1 MANKKNVETNKK
13 NTEIKNKK
21 SNEIEQKKPTQKKK
35 RRLHSHLKVNIPL
48 FQSLMMILP
57 SLAKHAAAESIDNS
71 SDAADQVTANNVTE
85 KDVTDDH
92 SKADSSAVALQE
104 AQTSDS
110 DVNSTLN
117 ASHAPHGS
125 SSHLV
130 PSHHLSTLSH
140 PQVHYIPSVSMPT
153 ISSGSNGQPTHSNAP
168 KTPALP
174 VTFMPEVI
182 KGTYGELH
190 VDANGQYTFVLNPN
204 SPQYILL
211 NQHQPGTDH
220 FALHLSNG
228 SSIIVQIPVTGKQ
241 DTPSISGDLTGVVTE
256 DHNIDSQGLLHA
268 NGKIDVIDPDQN
280 ESSVTPEVI
289 SGKYGSLTIDA
300 DGHWQYQVDNSLSN
314 VQALTAATSLHESF
328 TIHTKDGTPQTIDMT
343 IGGNDD
349 NAVITGMG
357 KGSVTEE
364 SQLQTSGTL
373 SVIDADTGE
382 AHFSNTDIV
391 GSFGTLHLTDSGKW
405 TYDLDNTN
413 PAVQALGQGSTA
425 TDPFTVHSADGTP
438 HNVTIN
444 VRGTNDNPVV
454 SSQSPHLPSKAN
466 ISAPPSGLGKTIYE
480 DVNVQNGHLHTGGQ
494 LHVDDKDFNESTFLP
509 ENLHG
514 AYGELK
520 LTSQGTWSYIA
531 NNNNPNIEQLNNGD
545 TLTERFK
552 IHTKDGS
559 VFELN
564 VYINGTNDKATVS
577 TATVSIDET
586 DRAVTASGT
595 LTSTDVDNADN
606 TFTPNSIS
614 GTNGDLTIDANGHWS
629 FTANSAFNQLN
640 VGDKVEETFTVSSV
654 DGTPSTIKVTINGT
668 NDKATVSSATVTI
681 DETDKAVTTSGTLTS
696 TDVDNP
702 DNTFTPGSISGTNG
716 DLTIDANGHW
726 TFTANST
733 FNQLNVGDKVEE
745 TFTVSSID
753 GTTSTIKVT
762 LNGTNDKATVSS
774 ATVAIDEIDK
784 AVTTSGTLTSTD
796 VDNPNNT
803 FTPDSI
809 SGTNGD
815 LTIDANG
822 HWAFAANS
830 AFNQLNVGDKVEE
843 SFTVSSVDGT
853 PSTIKV
859 TINGTNDAATVSS
872 ATVAIDE
879 TDTAISTSG
888 TLTSTDVDN
897 PDNAFT
903 PDSITGTNGDLTI
916 DANGHWAFTAN
927 SAFNQLNVGDKVE
940 ETFTV
945 SSIDGT
951 PSTIKVTINGTND
964 AATVSTATVAVD
976 ETDTAISTSGTL
988 TSTNVDNPDNAFTPD
1003 SITGTNGDL
1012 TIDANGHWNFTANS
1026 AFNQLN
1032 VGDKIEETFTVSSID
1047 GTTSTIKV
1055 MINGTNDTATVSTAT
1070 VSVDETD
1077 SAITTS
1083 GTLTS
1088 TDVDNPDNTFTPD
1101 SIAGTNG
1108 DLTIDANGLWSFT
1121 ANSAFNQLNV
1131 GDKVEETFTVSSVD
1145 GTTSTIK
1152 VTINGT
1158 NDAATVSSATVA
1170 IDETDKATTT
1180 SGTLTSTDVDN
1191 PDNAF
1196 TPDSISGTNG
1206 DLTIDATGHWVF
1218 TANSAFNQ
1226 LNIGDKVEETFTV
1239 SSIDGT
1245 PSTIKV
1251 TINGTNDTATVS
1263 SATVAIDETDKAVT
1277 TSGTLTSIDVDNPDN
1292 AFTPDS
1298 ISGTNGDLTIDAN
1311 GHWVFTANSAFN
1323 QLNVGDKVEETFTVS
1338 SVDGTPS
1345 TIKVTINGTN
1355 DTATVSSATVAIDE
1369 TDIAVTTSGTLT
1381 STDVDNPDN
1390 AFTPDSIAG
1399 TNGNLTIDTNGHW
1412 TFTANSAFNQLNVGD
1427 KVEETFTVSSIDG
1440 TPSTIKVTINGTNDA
1455 ATVST
1460 ATVSVDETDKAVTTS
1475 GTLTSTDVDNP
1486 DNTFAPD
1493 SISGTNGD
1501 LTIDATG
1508 HWVFIA
1514 NSAFNQLNVGDKVEE
1529 TFTVSSIDGT
1539 PSTIKVTINGTND
1552 AATVSSA
1559 TVAIDET
1566 DKAVTTSGTLTST
1579 DVDNPDNAFQPDSI
1593 SGTNGDLIIDASG
1606 HWMFTANSAF
1616 NQLNVGDK
1624 VEETFTMSSVD
1635 GTPST
1640 IKVTINGT
1648 NDTATVSSATVAIDE
1663 TDKAVTTSGTL
1674 TSIDVDNPDNAFT
1687 PDSISGTNGDLTIDA
1702 TGHWVFIANS
1712 AFNQLNVGDKV
1723 EETFTVSSIDG
1734 TPSTIKVT
1742 INGTNDAA
1750 TVSSATV
1757 AIDETD
1763 KAVTTSGTLTSTDV
1777 DNPDNTFTPD
1787 SIGGTNGN
1795 LTIDANGHWIFT
1807 ANSAFN
1813 QLNIGDKVE
1822 ESFTVSSVDGTP
1834 STIKVMING
1843 TNDTATVSSATVAID
1858 ETDKAV
1864 TTSGTLTS
1872 TDVDNPDNT
1881 FTPDSISGTNGDLT
1895 IDANGHWA
1903 FTANSAFNQLNV
1915 GDKVEETFTVSSVDG
1930 TPSTIKVTINGTN
1943 DAATVSSA
1951 TVAIDETDKAVTTSG
1966 TLTSTDVDNPDNTFT
1981 PDSISGTNGDLT
1993 IDANGHW
2000 VFTAS
2005 SSFNQLNVG
2014 DKVEETFTVS
2024 SIDGTASTIKVTIN
2038 GTNDKATVST
2048 ATVSVDETDKA
2059 VTTSGTLTSTDV
2071 DNPDNTFTPD
2081 SITGT
2086 NGNLTI
2092 GANGQWTFTPNSAFN
2107 QLNVGD
2113 KVEETFTVTS
2123 VDGTPSTIKVTINGT
2138 NDAATVSS
2146 ATIAIDETDKAV
2158 TTSGTLTSTDVDNPD
2173 NTFTPDSIAGTNG
2186 NLTIGAN
2193 GQWTFTANSAFNQLN
2208 VGDKVEE
2215 TFTVSSVDGTP
2226 STIKVTINGTND
2238 KATVS
2243 SATVAIDETDKAV
2256 TTSGTLIS
2264 NDVDNPDNAFT
2275 PDSISGTNGDLT
2287 IDANGHWVFTANS
2300 AFNQLN
2306 VGDKVEETFTV
2317 SSIDGTPS
2325 TIKVTINGTN
2335 DAATVSSATV
2345 AIDETDKAVTTSGTL
2360 TSTDVDNP
2368 DNAFTPDSISGTNG
2382 DLTIDANGH
2391 WTFTANSAFNQLN
2404 VGDKVEETFT
2414 VSSVDGTPSTIK
2426 VTINGTNDAATVS
2439 SATVAIDETDKATTT
2454 SGTLT
2459 STDVDNPDNT
2469 FTPDSITGANGDLT
2483 IDANGH
2489 WAFTAN
2495 SAFNQLNV
2503 GDKVEETFTVS
2514 SVDGTSSTI
2523 KVTINGTNDVATVS
2537 TATVSVDETDKAVTT
2552 SGTLTSTDVDNP
2564 DNTFTPDSIVGANGD
2579 LTIDANGHWVFTA
2592 NSAFNQLNV
2601 GDKVEETF
2609 TVTSVDGTPST
2620 IKVTINGTNDAAT
2633 VSSATV
2639 AIDETDKAVTTSGTL
2654 TSTDVDNTDN
2664 TFTPDSVVGSNGD
2677 LTIDANG
2684 HWTFTANSAFNQ
2696 LNVGDKVEETF
2707 TVSSIDG
2714 TPSTIKVT
2722 INGTN
2727 DAATVSSATVAIDE
2741 TDKAVTTSGT
2751 LTNTDVDNPDNTFT
2765 PDSISG
2771 TNGDLTIDTNGHWV
2785 FTANSTFNQ
2794 LNVGDKVEETF
2805 TVSSIDGTPSTIK
2818 ITINGTNDKAVIS
2831 GTSAGAVTEESQLQ
2845 TSGSLTVTDVDAGQG
2860 HFSNTDIAG
2869 TLGTL
2874 HLTNSGTWTYDLDNT
2889 NPTVQALGKGTTA
2902 TDTITVHSADG
2913 TPHQIT
2919 ITVNGTNDKAIIGGT
2934 NSGAVTEESQLQTS
2948 GTLTVTDVDTGEAHF
2963 SNTDIAGTLGTLHL
2977 TDNGTWTYDLD
2988 NTNPQVQALGKGATA
3003 TDTITVN
3010 SADGTPHQITI
3021 TVNGTNDTAVIGGTS
3036 AGAVTEETQLQ
3047 TSGSLTITDTDT
3059 GEAHFSNTDIKG
3071 SLGTLHLTDA
3081 GQWTYDLDNTNPTV
3095 QALGKGAAT
3104 TDTITVTSADGTT
3117 HQVTIA
3123 VNGTNDKAIITGTNT
3138 GAVTEDQ
3145 DLTNQLNVHPNY
3157 MLTQGKLFITDVDTN
3172 EATFPMQ
3179 SGIVGD
3185 HGIGSFTLIPS
3196 GIWLFSADSKQAA
3209 VQALGVGET
3218 LTESTTITSVD
3229 GTQKTI
3235 LITINGTNDAPVI
3248 TPVATQ
3254 TVTEDGSK
3262 TITFHATDIDT
3273 TDTLTP
3279 SVSATHG
3286 SASLNAQG
3294 EIVFTPDANYNGPAS
3309 VVLSVTDGHTTT
3321 SQTINVDVTPA
3332 NDAPVINP
3340 IVPVS
3345 ATEDGAVVTGQLTST
3360 DIDTG
3365 DTATFT
3371 TTSTQGGFTLNADGS
3386 YNLDPTDAS
3395 FQHLKAGEISTF
3407 TIPVTVTDSAGA
3419 TDTKDLVITVTGT
3432 NDTPVISGV
3441 DTGALKEDVS
3451 VNPQSNELT
3460 ATGKLDIVD
3469 IDTGEGSFIS
3479 HGFNKTALQGHY
3491 GKLEISQDGSWSYSA
3506 DNSQTAIQSLGEGEQ
3521 LTDTIKVT
3529 SKDGTTHDVV
3539 VTING
3544 TNDTAVIGGTSAGAV
3559 TEETQLQTSGTL
3571 TVTDTDTGEAH
3582 FANTDIQGTLGTLH
3596 LTDNG
3601 AWTYDLDNTNPAVQ
3615 ALGNGATATDTI
3627 TVHSAD
3633 GTPHQVT
3640 ITVNG
3645 TNDNAVVGGVDTA
3658 SVTEKAAGDNMS
3670 PDHAQS
3676 GMATLR
3682 VSTLNANGHLSVI
3695 DPDSGQ
3701 SGFADNNVG
3710 YNYHGT
3716 YGDLIL
3722 NPNGDWNYYADA
3734 GSLSHIGGRPTTRGS
3749 AIDKLGEG
3757 ETLTD
3762 TITVHTK
3769 DGTPHN
3775 IVITIN
3781 GSNDRPYCSSEV
3793 QLNAGTEDTRQTIT
3807 AAQLLQNSIDVDK
3820 NDSGLL
3826 TVANLHPDHGS
3837 ILDNQ
3842 NGTYT
3847 FTPEKDYNGKVHF
3860 TYDVKDAHG
3869 DVTHT
3874 GATSSLSAVADK
3886 AVISGSDT
3894 GTIIEDHNVGHSSL
3908 QPVVASGLLSVTD
3921 PDAGQDH
3928 FQVNLLLGEQ
3938 AIHDPFG
3945 GFLRITPSGAWGYEV
3960 ANSRL
3965 QSLAEG
3971 EVEKVV
3977 YRVYSADHT
3986 AHDITITVTGTND
3999 QPSITATTLAHGTE
4013 DTHYQMQ
4020 VSQFGFSDIDT
4031 GDTLH
4036 SIAITDLPSA
4046 TQGKFVLDGHD
4057 VTAGQH
4063 IPTADIS
4070 KLQFIPAQDFNGDV
4084 QFKYTVNDGH
4094 DDSQEA
4100 TNTLHIDAVGDKAVI
4115 SGVDT
4120 GDVYE
4125 NRNPDMS
4132 PDFAQSGMAHLT
4144 NSMIH
4149 VEGQLTIIDPD
4160 TGENSFDSKGIGY
4173 TYHGKYGHLI
4183 LNTDGKWFYGV
4194 ATGTA
4199 DVNGGL
4205 TTNVGSTID
4214 QLGANE
4220 TLTDTI
4226 TIQSKDGTTHDIVIT
4241 IHGDNDRPYCS
4252 SEVQLNS
4259 GKEDL
4264 AQTITATELLANTID
4279 VDSNDLGKLTV
4290 ANLHADHGSILDNQD
4305 GTYTFTPT
4313 KDYNG
4318 QIHFSY
4324 DVTDAHGGTTH
4335 TGASTTLTA
4344 TPDGAII
4351 SEVTTDHVT
4360 EDGSH
4365 SSHNAGVT
4373 TELAN
4378 GRLQVVDPDS
4388 GENKFQYSQFG
4399 ESTVHDPFGGMLR
4412 IDSMGNWG
4420 YSVNNANLQHLAQ
4433 GQTETVIYRV
4443 HSYDGTAYELHI
4455 DVVGTN
4461 DAPTVTQV
4469 ALSNGTE
4476 DTHYQMQAS
4485 QFGFTDVDSGDT
4497 LHSVAITDLP
4507 PATQGKFVLDGHD
4520 VTAGQ
4525 HIPTA
4530 DISKLQFVPAQD
4542 FNGDVQFKYTVNDG
4556 HDDSQEATNTLH
4568 IDAVGD
4574 TAVITGTT
4582 TGDVDEG
4589 HGTYHDRSPNYAQ
4602 LGMAKLTN
4610 DPLYTDGKLEI
4621 IDPDTG
4627 EAQFDTKGI
4636 GYSYHGT
4643 YGQLIL
4649 NADGNWHY
4657 KVTVGSNQQNVATK
4671 IDQLGDGQEL
4681 TDTITIYS
4689 KDGTAQDIVITIH
4702 GDNDRPY
4709 ISSEVTLSTGTE
4721 DTALTFTK
4729 ADLLANTVDV
4739 DANDAGK
4746 LSIANLLVD
4755 HGSVV
4760 DNKDGTYTFTPTKDY
4775 NGQVHFSYDV
4785 TDAHGGTT
4793 HTGANTSLAAVNDA
4807 ATFTGDSSSIKED
4820 TNIHH
4825 NAHITGS
4832 ATIPDALSC
4841 HGHLIVSDAD
4851 GHGEAALD
4859 LKGQPKI
4866 SLDGTYGHFDI
4877 TSTGTWV
4884 YKADNKSTPIQDLDN
4899 GQTLTDSIEVTSKDG
4914 TKHSIT
4920 VTINGTTDDPT
4931 LHSLSDSGVQ
4941 HSGPV
4946 EGNLLTGSGTDQGL
4960 SGAATDTDSNAH
4972 LVLQDIQIK
4981 DPVSGYVAVRPGQ
4994 PHTMAGIGTLAIE
5007 ANGHYTFTPEA
5018 GFTGKVPSMVYRV
5031 GDDGGNPIGDSS
5043 QNSLSIEVTPPL
5055 QHAPTVTGQTV
5066 STNEDITR
5074 TITTSEFGYSDQDGD
5089 ALQFVTISSIPS
5101 HGSLLLNGNAVTAN
5115 QQISKA
5121 DLDAGHL
5128 TFTPNNNENGAN
5140 YAQFTF
5146 TANDGHKN
5154 SAGATMVVDVN
5165 AVNDAPIVGSSFI
5178 SSLED
5183 KPHAFTTADF
5193 KYSDIDGDALNHIT
5207 ITNVAHGVLSLNGT
5221 TVNVGD
5227 DVSASDVSSL
5237 IFTPTHNYFS
5247 SGVSGLGAVQF
5258 TANDGHLDSKE
5269 GSILINIAS
5278 VADPATF
5285 SGDSTGVAKE
5295 DITLQA
5301 SGTLTASDPD
5311 GTAGF
5316 TAVQGGAGIAGSK
5329 GYGHAHIDVNGHWTY
5344 DLDNNHPIVQQ
5355 LGEGQTDTETIT
5367 VQSADGTHHDIVVT
5381 ITGTNDAP
5389 ILGVNQTSS
5398 TAGTLTETDVDVND
5412 THTFSIVSST
5422 GQFGSLSVDPNTG
5435 DYIYTPNTSITG
5447 MSYNSAT
5454 NSYHGVD
5461 VFEVKVSDGHT
5472 EDSKFI
5478 TFDASGHVTM
5488 SPTGSLVTSTTVLHQ
5503 PVVTTTQPTLP
5514 SGTNVAPTNTVTLD
5528 LASTSDSGSSQTDN
5542 LTNDTTPTITGHTDI
5557 PFSKVTIYDGS
5568 TPVGHSV
5575 SDASGQY
5582 SVAVSSLSEGDHN
5595 LSAKALAPSSVLP
5608 ATSSLLSVHIDTQVH
5623 VGIQTDPITADNVI
5637 NAQESNSSI
5646 DITGSVS
5653 GDYNAGDIVTLDVN
5667 RTQHTGVVD
5676 AKGHYSIAV
5685 PGSELIADADQKIEA
5700 SVAVT
5705 DTAGNSAHATADVTY
5720 QVDTQVSVP
5729 TITFENA
5736 GADNLYS
5743 KAEIARGQA
5752 NTITATVTPP
5762 GDAKIGEHLVVNG
5775 QDHVLDAHTLQHGIQ
5790 IEVHPGSN
5798 VQATMTDEHGNT
5810 AGSQGF
5816 AASAIPEP
5824 IIVRPPSGSHQ
5835 VSGTLGVPPL
5845 LPSLTPVPTAQ
5856 SGWRIHLPNGQYV
5869 TSHHGQYGTLT
5880 IDPQTGHLHYQEQ
5893 AQVHT
5898 GPHGSAS
5905 GIGQHEDK
5913 FEVALQGSNQD
5924 EVVAHVNIQILSH
5937 GPGNSGKLTVG
5948 TEVVDM
5954 TITPLVHTS
5963 HPAPPPPP
5971 PVQHDEP
5978 DMASQADFTVT
5989 LSDDSNL
5996 DLTQQTHQEP
6006 DQKTSHHGAAA
6017 YLDALGIKPDA
6028 TSTTVHDQPADMD
6041 IVLAQVDQQDATTHD
6056 QAHLDMSDA
6065 LEHHDANINHNQ
6077 DDEHHHN
6084 DIDGLPDIDPNS

>member
-21 SNEIEQKKPTQKKK
+21 SNELEQKKPTQKKK

-57 SLAKHAAAESIDNS
+57 SLAKHAAAESIDNA

-92 SKADSSAVALQE
+92 NKADSSAVALQE
-104 AQTSDS
+104 AQTSDN
-110 DVNSTLN
+110 DVNSTLS
-117 ASHAPHGS
+117 ASHAAHGS

-168 KTPALP
+168 TTPALP

-228 SSIIVQIPVTGKQ
+228 SSIIVQIPITGKQ

-268 NGKIDVIDPDQN
+268 NGKIDVIDPDQK

-349 NAVITGMG
+349 NAVITGVDAGTLTEDLTTQVQGQLSVTDSDLGEDHFQASQVTSNFGTLSITKDGAWTYSLDNNNPVVQRLGQGSTATDIVTVHSADGTAHQVMVTING
-357 KGSVTEE
+357 TNDHAVITSSTANSPSSFFAIGTSNGSSQVTEDKDLTVSGQLNITDIDSKEAHFSNSDLKGTLGTLHLKDNGDWSYDLDNKNPKVQALGQGSATTDIITIHSADGTPHQIAITVNGTNDKAVISGTSAGVVTEE

-373 SVIDADTGE
+373 VVTDVDTGE

-391 GSFGTLHLTDSGKW
+391 GSFGTLHLTDTGSW

-413 PAVQALGQGSTA
+413 PNVQALGKGATA
-425 TDPFTVHSADGTP
+425 TDTITVHSAGGTP
-438 HNVTIN
+438 HQVTI
-444 VRGTNDNPVV
+444 
-454 SSQSPHLPSKAN
+454 
-466 ISAPPSGLGKTIYE
+466 
-480 DVNVQNGHLHTGGQ
+480 
-494 LHVDDKDFNESTFLP
+494 
-509 ENLHG
+509 
-514 AYGELK
+514 
-520 LTSQGTWSYIA
+520 
-531 NNNNPNIEQLNNGD
+531 
-545 TLTERFK
+545 
-552 IHTKDGS
+552 
-559 VFELN
+559 
-564 VYINGTNDKATVS
+564 TV
-577 TATVSIDET
+577 
-586 DRAVTASGT
+586 
-595 LTSTDVDNADN
+595 
-606 TFTPNSIS
+606 
-614 GTNGDLTIDANGHWS
+614 
-629 FTANSAFNQLN
+629 
-640 VGDKVEETFTVSSV
+640 
-654 DGTPSTIKVTINGT
+654 
-668 NDKATVSSATVTI
+668 
-681 DETDKAVTTSGTLTS
+681 
-696 TDVDNP
+696 
-702 DNTFTPGSISGTNG
+702 
-716 DLTIDANGHW
+716 
-726 TFTANST
+726 
-733 FNQLNVGDKVEE
+733 
-745 TFTVSSID
+745 
-753 GTTSTIKVT
+753 
-762 LNGTNDKATVSS
+762 
-774 ATVAIDEIDK
+774 
-784 AVTTSGTLTSTD
+784 
-796 VDNPNNT
+796 
-803 FTPDSI
+803 
-809 SGTNGD
+809 
-815 LTIDANG
+815 
-822 HWAFAANS
+822 
-830 AFNQLNVGDKVEE
+830 
-843 SFTVSSVDGT
+843 
-853 PSTIKV
+853 
-859 TINGTNDAATVSS
+859 
-872 ATVAIDE
+872 
-879 TDTAISTSG
+879 
-888 TLTSTDVDN
+888 
-897 PDNAFT
+897 
-903 PDSITGTNGDLTI
+903 
-916 DANGHWAFTAN
+916 
-927 SAFNQLNVGDKVE
+927 
-940 ETFTV
+940 
-945 SSIDGT
+945 
-951 PSTIKVTINGTND
+951 
-964 AATVSTATVAVD
+964 
-976 ETDTAISTSGTL
+976 
-988 TSTNVDNPDNAFTPD
+988 
-1003 SITGTNGDL
+1003 
-1012 TIDANGHWNFTANS
+1012 
-1026 AFNQLN
+1026 
-1032 VGDKIEETFTVSSID
+1032 
-1047 GTTSTIKV
+1047 
-1055 MINGTNDTATVSTAT
+1055 
-1070 VSVDETD
+1070 
-1077 SAITTS
+1077 
-1083 GTLTS
+1083 
-1088 TDVDNPDNTFTPD
+1088 
-1101 SIAGTNG
+1101 
-1108 DLTIDANGLWSFT
+1108 
-1121 ANSAFNQLNV
+1121 
-1131 GDKVEETFTVSSVD
+1131 
-1145 GTTSTIK
+1145 
-1152 VTINGT
+1152 
-1158 NDAATVSSATVA
+1158 
-1170 IDETDKATTT
+1170 
-1180 SGTLTSTDVDN
+1180 
-1191 PDNAF
+1191 
-1196 TPDSISGTNG
+1196 
-1206 DLTIDATGHWVF
+1206 
-1218 TANSAFNQ
+1218 
-1226 LNIGDKVEETFTV
+1226 
-1239 SSIDGT
+1239 
-1245 PSTIKV
+1245 
-1251 TINGTNDTATVS
+1251 
-1263 SATVAIDETDKAVT
+1263 
-1277 TSGTLTSIDVDNPDN
+1277 
-1292 AFTPDS
+1292 
-1298 ISGTNGDLTIDAN
+1298 
-1311 GHWVFTANSAFN
+1311 
-1323 QLNVGDKVEETFTVS
+1323 
-1338 SVDGTPS
+1338 
-1345 TIKVTINGTN
+1345 
-1355 DTATVSSATVAIDE
+1355 
-1369 TDIAVTTSGTLT
+1369 
-1381 STDVDNPDN
+1381 
-1390 AFTPDSIAG
+1390 
-1399 TNGNLTIDTNGHW
+1399 
-1412 TFTANSAFNQLNVGD
+1412 
-1427 KVEETFTVSSIDG
+1427 
-1440 TPSTIKVTINGTNDA
+1440 
-1455 ATVST
+1455 
-1460 ATVSVDETDKAVTTS
+1460 
-1475 GTLTSTDVDNP
+1475 
-1486 DNTFAPD
+1486 
-1493 SISGTNGD
+1493 
-1501 LTIDATG
+1501 
-1508 HWVFIA
+1508 
-1514 NSAFNQLNVGDKVEE
+1514 
-1529 TFTVSSIDGT
+1529 
-1539 PSTIKVTINGTND
+1539 
-1552 AATVSSA
+1552 
-1559 TVAIDET
+1559 
-1566 DKAVTTSGTLTST
+1566 
-1579 DVDNPDNAFQPDSI
+1579 
-1593 SGTNGDLIIDASG
+1593 
-1606 HWMFTANSAF
+1606 
-1616 NQLNVGDK
+1616 
-1624 VEETFTMSSVD
+1624 
-1635 GTPST
+1635 
-1640 IKVTINGT
+1640 
-1648 NDTATVSSATVAIDE
+1648 
-1663 TDKAVTTSGTL
+1663 
-1674 TSIDVDNPDNAFT
+1674 
-1687 PDSISGTNGDLTIDA
+1687 
-1702 TGHWVFIANS
+1702 
-1712 AFNQLNVGDKV
+1712 
-1723 EETFTVSSIDG
+1723 
-1734 TPSTIKVT
+1734 
-1742 INGTNDAA
+1742 NGTNDAA

-1787 SIGGTNGN
+1787 S
-1795 LTIDANGHWIFT
+1795 LTG
-1807 ANSAFN
+1807 S
-1813 QLNIGDKVE
+1813 
-1822 ESFTVSSVDGTP
+1822 
-1834 STIKVMING
+1834 
-1843 TNDTATVSSATVAID
+1843 
-1858 ETDKAV
+1858 
-1864 TTSGTLTS
+1864 
-1872 TDVDNPDNT
+1872 
-1881 FTPDSISGTNGDLT
+1881 NGDLT
-1895 IDANGHWA
+1895 IDA
-1903 FTANSAFNQLNV
+1903 S
-1915 GDKVEETFTVSSVDG
+1915 
-1930 TPSTIKVTINGTN
+1930 
-1943 DAATVSSA
+1943 
-1951 TVAIDETDKAVTTSG
+1951 
-1966 TLTSTDVDNPDNTFT
+1966 
-1981 PDSISGTNGDLT
+1981 
-1993 IDANGHW
+1993 
-2000 VFTAS
+2000 
-2005 SSFNQLNVG
+2005 
-2014 DKVEETFTVS
+2014 
-2024 SIDGTASTIKVTIN
+2024 
-2038 GTNDKATVST
+2038 
-2048 ATVSVDETDKA
+2048 
-2059 VTTSGTLTSTDV
+2059 
-2071 DNPDNTFTPD
+2071 
-2081 SITGT
+2081 
-2086 NGNLTI
+2086 
-2092 GANGQWTFTPNSAFN
+2092 
-2107 QLNVGD
+2107 
-2113 KVEETFTVTS
+2113 
-2123 VDGTPSTIKVTINGT
+2123 
-2138 NDAATVSS
+2138 
-2146 ATIAIDETDKAV
+2146 
-2158 TTSGTLTSTDVDNPD
+2158 
-2173 NTFTPDSIAGTNG
+2173 
-2186 NLTIGAN
+2186 
-2193 GQWTFTANSAFNQLN
+2193 
-2208 VGDKVEE
+2208 
-2215 TFTVSSVDGTP
+2215 
-2226 STIKVTINGTND
+2226 
-2238 KATVS
+2238 
-2243 SATVAIDETDKAV
+2243 
-2256 TTSGTLIS
+2256 
-2264 NDVDNPDNAFT
+2264 
-2275 PDSISGTNGDLT
+2275 
-2287 IDANGHWVFTANS
+2287 
-2300 AFNQLN
+2300 
-2306 VGDKVEETFTV
+2306 
-2317 SSIDGTPS
+2317 
-2325 TIKVTINGTN
+2325 
-2335 DAATVSSATV
+2335 
-2345 AIDETDKAVTTSGTL
+2345 
-2360 TSTDVDNP
+2360 
-2368 DNAFTPDSISGTNG
+2368 
-2382 DLTIDANGH
+2382 
-2391 WTFTANSAFNQLN
+2391 
-2404 VGDKVEETFT
+2404 
-2414 VSSVDGTPSTIK
+2414 
-2426 VTINGTNDAATVS
+2426 
-2439 SATVAIDETDKATTT
+2439 
-2454 SGTLT
+2454 
-2459 STDVDNPDNT
+2459 
-2469 FTPDSITGANGDLT
+2469 
-2483 IDANGH
+2483 
-2489 WAFTAN
+2489 
-2495 SAFNQLNV
+2495 
-2503 GDKVEETFTVS
+2503 
-2514 SVDGTSSTI
+2514 
-2523 KVTINGTNDVATVS
+2523 
-2537 TATVSVDETDKAVTT
+2537 
-2552 SGTLTSTDVDNP
+2552 
-2564 DNTFTPDSIVGANGD
+2564 
-2579 LTIDANGHWVFTA
+2579 GHWVFTA

-2707 TVSSIDG
+2707 TVSSVDGTASTIKVTINGTNDKATVSTATVSVDETDKAVTTSGTLTSTDVDNPDNAFTPDSIAGTNGDLTIDGNGHWSFTANSAFNQLNVGDKVEETFTVSSVDGTTSTIKVTINGTNDKATVSSASIAIDETDKAITTSGTLTSNDVDNPDNTFTPVSLTGTHGGLTIDANGHWVFTAGSAFNQLNIGDKVEETFTVSSIDG

-2727 DAATVSSATVAIDE
+2727 DKATVSSATVAIDE

-2751 LTNTDVDNPDNTFT
+2751 LTSIDVDNPDNAFTPDSITGTNGDLTIDANGHWVFTANSAFNQLNVGDKIEETFTVSSIDGTASTIKVTINGTNDKATVSSATVAIDETDKAVTTSGTLTSIDVDNPDNTFTPDSIAGTNGDLTVDANGHWVFTANSAFNQLNVGDKVEETFTVSSVDGTPSTIKVTINGTNDKATVSSATVAIDETDKAVTTSGTLTSTDVDNPDNTFT

-2771 TNGDLTIDTNGHWV
+2771 TNGDLTIDANGHWIFTANSAFNQLNVGDKVEETFTVSSVDGTASTIKVTINGTNDAATVSTATVSVDETDKAVTTSGTLTSTDVDNPDNAFTPDSIRGTNGNLTIDTNGHWTFTANSAFNQLNVGDKVEETFTVSSVDGTASTIKVAINGTNDAATVSSASVAIDETDRAVTTSGTLTSIDVDNPDNAFTPDSISGTNGDLTIDANGHWV
-2785 FTANSTFNQ
+2785 FTASSAFNQ

-2805 TVSSIDGTPSTIK
+2805 TVSSIDGTASTIK
-2818 ITINGTNDKAVIS
+2818 VTINGTNDKAVIS

-2845 TSGSLTVTDVDAGQG
+2845 TSGSLTVTDVDAGQA

-2874 HLTNSGTWTYDLDNT
+2874 HLTNSGT
-2889 NPTVQALGKGTTA
+2889 
-2902 TDTITVHSADG
+2902 
-2913 TPHQIT
+2913 
-2919 ITVNGTNDKAIIGGT
+2919 
-2934 NSGAVTEESQLQTS
+2934 
-2948 GTLTVTDVDTGEAHF
+2948 
-2963 SNTDIAGTLGTLHL
+2963 
-2977 TDNGTWTYDLD
+2977 
-2988 NTNPQVQALGKGATA
+2988 
-3003 TDTITVN
+3003 
-3010 SADGTPHQITI
+3010 
-3021 TVNGTNDTAVIGGTS
+3021 
-3036 AGAVTEETQLQ
+3036 
-3047 TSGSLTITDTDT
+3047 
-3059 GEAHFSNTDIKG
+3059 
-3071 SLGTLHLTDA
+3071 
-3081 GQWTYDLDNTNPTV
+3081 
-3095 QALGKGAAT
+3095 
-3104 TDTITVTSADGTT
+3104 
-3117 HQVTIA
+3117 
-3123 VNGTNDKAIITGTNT
+3123 
-3138 GAVTEDQ
+3138 
-3145 DLTNQLNVHPNY
+3145 
-3157 MLTQGKLFITDVDTN
+3157 
-3172 EATFPMQ
+3172 
-3179 SGIVGD
+3179 
-3185 HGIGSFTLIPS
+3185 
-3196 GIWLFSADSKQAA
+3196 
-3209 VQALGVGET
+3209 
-3218 LTESTTITSVD
+3218 
-3229 GTQKTI
+3229 
-3235 LITINGTNDAPVI
+3235 
-3248 TPVATQ
+3248 
-3254 TVTEDGSK
+3254 
-3262 TITFHATDIDT
+3262 
-3273 TDTLTP
+3273 
-3279 SVSATHG
+3279 
-3286 SASLNAQG
+3286 
-3294 EIVFTPDANYNGPAS
+3294 
-3309 VVLSVTDGHTTT
+3309 
-3321 SQTINVDVTPA
+3321 
-3332 NDAPVINP
+3332 
-3340 IVPVS
+3340 
-3345 ATEDGAVVTGQLTST
+3345 
-3360 DIDTG
+3360 
-3365 DTATFT
+3365 
-3371 TTSTQGGFTLNADGS
+3371 
-3386 YNLDPTDAS
+3386 
-3395 FQHLKAGEISTF
+3395 
-3407 TIPVTVTDSAGA
+3407 
-3419 TDTKDLVITVTGT
+3419 
-3432 NDTPVISGV
+3432 
-3441 DTGALKEDVS
+3441 
-3451 VNPQSNELT
+3451 
-3460 ATGKLDIVD
+3460 
-3469 IDTGEGSFIS
+3469 
-3479 HGFNKTALQGHY
+3479 
-3491 GKLEISQDGSWSYSA
+3491 
-3506 DNSQTAIQSLGEGEQ
+3506 
-3521 LTDTIKVT
+3521 
-3529 SKDGTTHDVV
+3529 
-3539 VTING
+3539 
-3544 TNDTAVIGGTSAGAV
+3544 
-3559 TEETQLQTSGTL
+3559 
-3571 TVTDTDTGEAH
+3571 
-3582 FANTDIQGTLGTLH
+3582 
-3596 LTDNG
+3596 
-3601 AWTYDLDNTNPAVQ
+3601 WTYDLDNTNPAVQ

-3640 ITVNG
+3640 IKVNG

-3722 NPNGDWNYYADA
+3722 NPNGDWDYYADA

-3869 DVTHT
+3869 GVTHT

-3999 QPSITATTLAHGTE
+3999 QPTITATTLAHGTE

-4020 VSQFGFSDIDT
+4020 SSQFGFNDIDT

-4036 SIAITDLPSA
+4036 SIAITDLPPA

-4057 VTAGQH
+4057 VTAGQQ

-4070 KLQFIPAQDFNGDV
+4070 KLQFVPAQDFNGDV

-4094 DDSQEA
+4094 TDSAEA

-4120 GDVYE
+4120 GNVYE

-4318 QIHFSY
+4318 QINFSY

-4399 ESTVHDPFGGMLR
+4399 ESAVHDPFGGMLR

-4476 DTHYQMQAS
+4476 DTPYQMQAS

-4556 HDDSQEATNTLH
+4556 HTDSAEATNTLH

-4574 TAVITGTT
+4574 KAVISGVD
-4582 TGDVDEG
+4582 TGDVHEG
-4589 HGTYHDRSPNYAQ
+4589 HTFTAPDGSMTGGYVDDRSPDHMHGNIGKLWNDEIHTDGHLSIVDADAGESYAQ
-4602 LGMAKLTN
+4602 TGVYYGSHGRVILQTN
-4610 DPLYTDGKLEI
+4610 GDWSYFASIGQDVTGRA
-4621 IDPDTG
+4621 IDHLRKG
-4627 EAQFDTKGI
+4627 E
-4636 GYSYHGT
+4636 S
-4643 YGQLIL
+4643 
-4649 NADGNWHY
+4649 
-4657 KVTVGSNQQNVATK
+4657 
-4671 IDQLGDGQEL
+4671 L
-4681 TDTITIYS
+4681 TDTVTVKS
-4689 KDGTAQDIVITIH
+4689 ADGTTHDIIITIH

-4709 ISSEVTLSTGTE
+4709 CSGEVQLNSGKEDLAQTITASE
-4721 DTALTFTK
+4721 
-4729 ADLLANTVDV
+4729 LLANTVDV
-4739 DANDAGK
+4739 DTNDAGQ
-4746 LSIANLLVD
+4746 LTIANLHAD
-4755 HGSVV
+4755 HGTLV
-4760 DNKDGTYTFTPTKDY
+4760 DNKDGTFTFTPDHDF
-4775 NGQVHFSYDV
+4775 NGKVHFTYDV
-4785 TDAHGGTT
+4785 KDAHGGVT
-4793 HTGANTSLAAVNDA
+4793 HTGASATLLPSNDA
-4807 ATFTGDSSSIKED
+4807 ATLQPTLASNFVTEDHLKSGTNTNELWSGWKNLDIQDIDSQPEAKVTQIEVNGVKHTVPANFAMNLAGTHGTFNFTHSTDGHDKWSYSADNSHAEVQSLSHGDSLTD
-4820 TNIHH
+4820 T
-4825 NAHITGS
+4825 ITLITADGTRIPLT
-4832 ATIPDALSC
+4832 AKILGTDDHVIIDTPDALT
-4841 HGHLIVSDAD
+4841 
-4851 GHGEAALD
+4851 AALGTAVEDKVTSISGTLLAHDSDSKDSVTFTAGNSVGAYGTLHVDSNGQWHYD
-4859 LKGQPKI
+4859 LDHSKANALQQGETKAE
-4866 SLDGTYGHFDI
+4866 GFDI
-4877 TSTGTWV
+4877 TAISTDGSTATKHIEVLVQGNDDGAIISGQDSGQVTEDKHLQTSGNLTVTDPDSGEGHFTATSGSTQLGTYTIDASGHWTYSLDPRVQSLHQGETTPDVFTVHSADGTAHVIKVTITGT
-4884 YKADNKSTPIQDLDN
+4884 Q
-4899 GQTLTDSIEVTSKDG
+4899 
-4914 TKHSIT
+4914 
-4920 VTINGTTDDPT
+4920 
-4931 LHSLSDSGVQ
+4931 
-4941 HSGPV
+4941 
-4946 EGNLLTGSGTDQGL
+4946 
-4960 SGAATDTDSNAH
+4960 
-4972 LVLQDIQIK
+4972 
-4981 DPVSGYVAVRPGQ
+4981 
-4994 PHTMAGIGTLAIE
+4994 
-5007 ANGHYTFTPEA
+5007 
-5018 GFTGKVPSMVYRV
+5018 
-5031 GDDGGNPIGDSS
+5031 
-5043 QNSLSIEVTPPL
+5043 
-5055 QHAPTVTGQTV
+5055 
-5066 STNEDITR
+5066 
-5074 TITTSEFGYSDQDGD
+5074 
-5089 ALQFVTISSIPS
+5089 
-5101 HGSLLLNGNAVTAN
+5101 
-5115 QQISKA
+5115 
-5121 DLDAGHL
+5121 
-5128 TFTPNNNENGAN
+5128 
-5140 YAQFTF
+5140 
-5146 TANDGHKN
+5146 
-5154 SAGATMVVDVN
+5154 
-5165 AVNDAPIVGSSFI
+5165 DAPI
-5178 SSLED
+5178 
-5183 KPHAFTTADF
+5183 
-5193 KYSDIDGDALNHIT
+5193 IT
-5207 ITNVAHGVLSLNGT
+5207 GQST
-5221 TVNVGD
+5221 
-5227 DVSASDVSSL
+5227 
-5237 IFTPTHNYFS
+5237 
-5247 SGVSGLGAVQF
+5247 GAVYE
-5258 TANDGHLDSKE
+5258 DSQT
-5269 GSILINIAS
+5269 S
-5278 VADPATF
+5278 V
-5285 SGDSTGVAKE
+5285 
-5295 DITLQA
+5295 
-5301 SGTLTASDPD
+5301 SGTLNADDKDYGQSGFWAQSHIASTHNFGDL
-5311 GTAGF
+5311 
-5316 TAVQGGAGIAGSK
+5316 S
-5329 GYGHAHIDVNGHWTY
+5329 IDRNGHWTFH
-5344 DLDNNHPIVQQ
+5344 LDPTNTAVNA
-5355 LGEGQTDTETIT
+5355 LGEHDTLLETVT
-5367 VQSADGTHHDIVVT
+5367 VNTIDGTSKEIQITIHGTNDGAIISGGDTGSVTEDQFTGMQWLITKGQLTISDADTGEDKFDSMVHAQNNAGIGYDTKLGGHVLLSEDGSWQYNMDNFSPAVQKLAEGETAIDTVTIHSVDGTPHEIQIT

-5398 TAGTLTETDVDVND
+5398 TTGTLTETDVDVND
-5412 THTFSIVSST
+5412 THMFSVVSST

-5435 DYIYTPNTSITG
+5435 DYVYTPNTSITG

-5488 SPTGSLVTSTTVLHQ
+5488 SPTGSLVTSTTVPHQ
-5503 PVVTTTQPTLP
+5503 PVVTATQPTLL

-5528 LASTSDSGSSQTDN
+5528 LASTSDSGSWQTDN

-5582 SVAVSSLSEGDHN
+5582 SVSVSSLSDGDHN
-5595 LSAKALAPSSVLP
+5595 LSAKALAPSSVMS
-5608 ATSSLLSVHIDTQVH
+5608 ATSSPLSVHIDTQVH

-5653 GDYNAGDIVTLDVN
+5653 GDFNTGDIVTLDVN
-5667 RTQHTGVVD
+5667 GTQHTGVVD

-5835 VSGTLGVPPL
+5835 VSGTLGIPPL

-5937 GPGNSGKLTVG
+5937 GPGHSGKLTVG

-6006 DQKTSHHGAAA
+6006 EQKTSHHGAAA

-6041 IVLAQVDQQDATTHD
+6041 IVLAQVDQPDAATHD

-6077 DDEHHHN
+6077 DDEHHHHN

>member
-1 MANKKNVETNKK
+1 MIKMANKKNVKANKK

-21 SNEIEQKKPTQKKK
+21 SNELEQKKPTQKKK

-71 SDAADQVTANNVTE
+71 SDAADQVIANNVTE

-104 AQTSDS
+104 AQTSDN
-110 DVNSTLN
+110 DVNSTLS
-117 ASHAPHGS
+117 ASHAAHGS

-168 KTPALP
+168 TTPALP

-349 NAVITGMG
+349 NAVITGVDAGTLTEDLTTQVQGQLSVTDSDLGEDHFQASQVTSNFGTLSITKDGAWTYSLDNNNPVVQRLGQGSTATDIVTVHSADGTAHQVMVTING
-357 KGSVTEE
+357 TNDHAVITSSTANSPSSFFAIGTSNGSSQVTEDKDLTVSGQLNITDIDSKEAHFSNSDLKGTLGTLHLKDNGDWTYDLDNKNPQVQALGQGSATTDIITIHSADGTPHQIAITVNGTNDKAVISGTSAGAVTEE

-373 SVIDADTGE
+373 AVTDVDTGE

-391 GSFGTLHLTDSGKW
+391 GSFGTLHLTDTGSW

-413 PAVQALGQGSTA
+413 PNVQSLGKGATA
-425 TDPFTVHSADGTP
+425 TDTITVHSADGTP
-438 HNVTIN
+438 HQVTIT
-444 VRGTNDNPVV
+444 V
-454 SSQSPHLPSKAN
+454 
-466 ISAPPSGLGKTIYE
+466 
-480 DVNVQNGHLHTGGQ
+480 
-494 LHVDDKDFNESTFLP
+494 
-509 ENLHG
+509 
-514 AYGELK
+514 
-520 LTSQGTWSYIA
+520 
-531 NNNNPNIEQLNNGD
+531 
-545 TLTERFK
+545 
-552 IHTKDGS
+552 
-559 VFELN
+559 
-564 VYINGTNDKATVS
+564 NGTNDKATVS
-577 TATVSIDET
+577 SATVAIDET
-586 DRAVTASGT
+586 DKAVTTSGT
-595 LTSTDVDNADN
+595 LTSTDVDNPDN
-606 TFTPNSIS
+606 AFTPDSIVGSNGDLTIDANGHWVFSANSAFNQLNVGDKVEETFTVSSVDGTSSTIKVTINGTNDAATVSTATVSVDETDKAVTTSGTLTSTDVDNPDNAFTPDSIS
-614 GTNGDLTIDANGHWS
+614 GTNGDLTIDANGHWVFTANS
-629 FTANSAFNQLN
+629 AFNQLNVGDKIEETFTVSSIDGTASTIKVTINGTNDKATVSTATVSVDETDKAVTTSGTLTSTDVDNPDNAFTPDSIAGTNGDLTIDATGHWVFTANSAFNQLNVGDKVEETFTVSSVDGTSSTIKVTINGTNDAATVSTATVSVDETDKAVTTSGTLTSADVDNPDNTFTPDSISGTNGDLIIDANGHWAFTTNSAFNQLNVGDKVEETFTVTSVDGTPSTIKVTINGTNDAATVSSATVAIDETDKAVTTSGTLTSTDVDNTDNTFTPDSVVGSNGDLTIDANGHWTFTANSAFNQLNVGDKVEETFTVTSVDGTPSTIKVTINGTNDAATVSSATIAIDETDKAVTTSGTLTSTDVDNPDNTFTPDSISGTNGDLTIDASGHWVFTANSAFNQLNVGDKVEETFTVTSIDGTPSTIKVTINGTNDAATVSSATIAIDETDKEVTTSGTLTSPDVDNPDNTFTPDSISGTNGDLTIDTTGHWVFTANSAFNQLN

-668 NDKATVSSATVTI
+668 NDKATVSTATVSV
-681 DETDKAVTTSGTLTS
+681 DETDKAVT
-696 TDVDNP
+696 
-702 DNTFTPGSISGTNG
+702 
-716 DLTIDANGHW
+716 
-726 TFTANST
+726 
-733 FNQLNVGDKVEE
+733 
-745 TFTVSSID
+745 
-753 GTTSTIKVT
+753 
-762 LNGTNDKATVSS
+762 
-774 ATVAIDEIDK
+774 
-784 AVTTSGTLTSTD
+784 
-796 VDNPNNT
+796 
-803 FTPDSI
+803 
-809 SGTNGD
+809 
-815 LTIDANG
+815 
-822 HWAFAANS
+822 
-830 AFNQLNVGDKVEE
+830 
-843 SFTVSSVDGT
+843 
-853 PSTIKV
+853 
-859 TINGTNDAATVSS
+859 
-872 ATVAIDE
+872 
-879 TDTAISTSG
+879 TSG

-927 SAFNQLNVGDKVE
+927 SAFNQLNVGDK
-940 ETFTV
+940 
-945 SSIDGT
+945 
-951 PSTIKVTINGTND
+951 
-964 AATVSTATVAVD
+964 
-976 ETDTAISTSGTL
+976 
-988 TSTNVDNPDNAFTPD
+988 
-1003 SITGTNGDL
+1003 
-1012 TIDANGHWNFTANS
+1012 
-1026 AFNQLN
+1026 
-1032 VGDKIEETFTVSSID
+1032 IEETFTVSSID
-1047 GTTSTIKV
+1047 GTT
-1055 MINGTNDTATVSTAT
+1055 
-1070 VSVDETD
+1070 
-1077 SAITTS
+1077 
-1083 GTLTS
+1083 
-1088 TDVDNPDNTFTPD
+1088 
-1101 SIAGTNG
+1101 
-1108 DLTIDANGLWSFT
+1108 
-1121 ANSAFNQLNV
+1121 
-1131 GDKVEETFTVSSVD
+1131 
-1145 GTTSTIK
+1145 
-1152 VTINGT
+1152 
-1158 NDAATVSSATVA
+1158 
-1170 IDETDKATTT
+1170 
-1180 SGTLTSTDVDN
+1180 
-1191 PDNAF
+1191 
-1196 TPDSISGTNG
+1196 
-1206 DLTIDATGHWVF
+1206 
-1218 TANSAFNQ
+1218 
-1226 LNIGDKVEETFTV
+1226 
-1239 SSIDGT
+1239 
-1245 PSTIKV
+1245 
-1251 TINGTNDTATVS
+1251 
-1263 SATVAIDETDKAVT
+1263 
-1277 TSGTLTSIDVDNPDN
+1277 
-1292 AFTPDS
+1292 
-1298 ISGTNGDLTIDAN
+1298 
-1311 GHWVFTANSAFN
+1311 
-1323 QLNVGDKVEETFTVS
+1323 
-1338 SVDGTPS
+1338 
-1345 TIKVTINGTN
+1345 
-1355 DTATVSSATVAIDE
+1355 
-1369 TDIAVTTSGTLT
+1369 
-1381 STDVDNPDN
+1381 
-1390 AFTPDSIAG
+1390 
-1399 TNGNLTIDTNGHW
+1399 
-1412 TFTANSAFNQLNVGD
+1412 
-1427 KVEETFTVSSIDG
+1427 
-1440 TPSTIKVTINGTNDA
+1440 
-1455 ATVST
+1455 
-1460 ATVSVDETDKAVTTS
+1460 
-1475 GTLTSTDVDNP
+1475 
-1486 DNTFAPD
+1486 
-1493 SISGTNGD
+1493 
-1501 LTIDATG
+1501 
-1508 HWVFIA
+1508 
-1514 NSAFNQLNVGDKVEE
+1514 
-1529 TFTVSSIDGT
+1529 
-1539 PSTIKVTINGTND
+1539 
-1552 AATVSSA
+1552 
-1559 TVAIDET
+1559 
-1566 DKAVTTSGTLTST
+1566 
-1579 DVDNPDNAFQPDSI
+1579 
-1593 SGTNGDLIIDASG
+1593 
-1606 HWMFTANSAF
+1606 
-1616 NQLNVGDK
+1616 
-1624 VEETFTMSSVD
+1624 
-1635 GTPST
+1635 
-1640 IKVTINGT
+1640 
-1648 NDTATVSSATVAIDE
+1648 
-1663 TDKAVTTSGTL
+1663 
-1674 TSIDVDNPDNAFT
+1674 
-1687 PDSISGTNGDLTIDA
+1687 
-1702 TGHWVFIANS
+1702 
-1712 AFNQLNVGDKV
+1712 
-1723 EETFTVSSIDG
+1723 
-1734 TPSTIKVT
+1734 
-1742 INGTNDAA
+1742 
-1750 TVSSATV
+1750 
-1757 AIDETD
+1757 
-1763 KAVTTSGTLTSTDV
+1763 
-1777 DNPDNTFTPD
+1777 
-1787 SIGGTNGN
+1787 
-1795 LTIDANGHWIFT
+1795 
-1807 ANSAFN
+1807 
-1813 QLNIGDKVE
+1813 
-1822 ESFTVSSVDGTP
+1822 
-1834 STIKVMING
+1834 
-1843 TNDTATVSSATVAID
+1843 
-1858 ETDKAV
+1858 
-1864 TTSGTLTS
+1864 
-1872 TDVDNPDNT
+1872 
-1881 FTPDSISGTNGDLT
+1881 
-1895 IDANGHWA
+1895 
-1903 FTANSAFNQLNV
+1903 
-1915 GDKVEETFTVSSVDG
+1915 
-1930 TPSTIKVTINGTN
+1930 STIKVTINGTN

-2048 ATVSVDETDKA
+2048 ATISVDETDKA

-2081 SITGT
+2081 SITG
-2086 NGNLTI
+2086 
-2092 GANGQWTFTPNSAFN
+2092 S
-2107 QLNVGD
+2107 
-2113 KVEETFTVTS
+2113 
-2123 VDGTPSTIKVTINGT
+2123 
-2138 NDAATVSS
+2138 
-2146 ATIAIDETDKAV
+2146 
-2158 TTSGTLTSTDVDNPD
+2158 
-2173 NTFTPDSIAGTNG
+2173 
-2186 NLTIGAN
+2186 
-2193 GQWTFTANSAFNQLN
+2193 
-2208 VGDKVEE
+2208 
-2215 TFTVSSVDGTP
+2215 
-2226 STIKVTINGTND
+2226 
-2238 KATVS
+2238 
-2243 SATVAIDETDKAV
+2243 
-2256 TTSGTLIS
+2256 
-2264 NDVDNPDNAFT
+2264 
-2275 PDSISGTNGDLT
+2275 
-2287 IDANGHWVFTANS
+2287 
-2300 AFNQLN
+2300 
-2306 VGDKVEETFTV
+2306 
-2317 SSIDGTPS
+2317 
-2325 TIKVTINGTN
+2325 
-2335 DAATVSSATV
+2335 
-2345 AIDETDKAVTTSGTL
+2345 
-2360 TSTDVDNP
+2360 
-2368 DNAFTPDSISGTNG
+2368 NG

-2426 VTINGTNDAATVS
+2426 VTINGTNDTATVS
-2439 SATVAIDETDKATTT
+2439 SATVAI
-2454 SGTLT
+2454 
-2459 STDVDNPDNT
+2459 
-2469 FTPDSITGANGDLT
+2469 
-2483 IDANGH
+2483 
-2489 WAFTAN
+2489 
-2495 SAFNQLNV
+2495 
-2503 GDKVEETFTVS
+2503 
-2514 SVDGTSSTI
+2514 
-2523 KVTINGTNDVATVS
+2523 
-2537 TATVSVDETDKAVTT
+2537 DETDKAVTT

-2564 DNTFTPDSIVGANGD
+2564 DNTFTPDSITGSNGD
-2579 LTIDANGHWVFTA
+2579 LTIDANGHWTFTA

-2654 TSTDVDNTDN
+2654 TSTDIDNPDN
-2664 TFTPDSVVGSNGD
+2664 TFTPDSISGTNGD

-2684 HWTFTANSAFNQ
+2684 HWAFTANSAFNQ

-2707 TVSSIDG
+2707 TVSSVDG

-2751 LTNTDVDNPDNTFT
+2751 LTSTDVDNTDNSFT
-2765 PDSISG
+2765 PGSISG
-2771 TNGDLTIDTNGHWV
+2771 TNGDLTIDANGHWV

-2805 TVSSIDGTPSTIK
+2805 TVSSIDGTASTIK
-2818 ITINGTNDKAVIS
+2818 VTINGTNDKATVSTATVSVDETDKAVTTSGTLTSTDVDNPDNAFTPDSISGTNGDLIIDANGHWVFTANSAFNQLNVGDKVEETFTVSSIDGTSSTIKVTINGTNDKAVIS
-2831 GTSAGAVTEESQLQ
+2831 GTSTGVVTEESQLK
-2845 TSGSLTVTDVDAGQG
+2845 TSGSLTVTDVDAGQA

-2963 SNTDIAGTLGTLHL
+2963 SNTDIVGNMGTLHL
-2977 TDNGTWTYDLD
+2977 TDSGYWTYDLD
-2988 NTNPQVQALGKGATA
+2988 NTNPNVQALGKGATA
-3003 TDTITVN
+3003 TDTITVH
-3010 SADGTPHQITI
+3010 SADGTPHQVTI
-3021 TVNGTNDTAVIGGTS
+3021 TVNGTNDTAVIGGS
-3036 AGAVTEETQLQ
+3036 
-3047 TSGSLTITDTDT
+3047 
-3059 GEAHFSNTDIKG
+3059 
-3071 SLGTLHLTDA
+3071 
-3081 GQWTYDLDNTNPTV
+3081 
-3095 QALGKGAAT
+3095 
-3104 TDTITVTSADGTT
+3104 
-3117 HQVTIA
+3117 
-3123 VNGTNDKAIITGTNT
+3123 NT
-3138 GAVTEDQ
+3138 GAVTE
-3145 DLTNQLNVHPNY
+3145 
-3157 MLTQGKLFITDVDTN
+3157 
-3172 EATFPMQ
+3172 
-3179 SGIVGD
+3179 
-3185 HGIGSFTLIPS
+3185 
-3196 GIWLFSADSKQAA
+3196 
-3209 VQALGVGET
+3209 
-3218 LTESTTITSVD
+3218 ES
-3229 GTQKTI
+3229 
-3235 LITINGTNDAPVI
+3235 
-3248 TPVATQ
+3248 
-3254 TVTEDGSK
+3254 
-3262 TITFHATDIDT
+3262 
-3273 TDTLTP
+3273 
-3279 SVSATHG
+3279 
-3286 SASLNAQG
+3286 
-3294 EIVFTPDANYNGPAS
+3294 
-3309 VVLSVTDGHTTT
+3309 
-3321 SQTINVDVTPA
+3321 
-3332 NDAPVINP
+3332 
-3340 IVPVS
+3340 
-3345 ATEDGAVVTGQLTST
+3345 
-3360 DIDTG
+3360 
-3365 DTATFT
+3365 
-3371 TTSTQGGFTLNADGS
+3371 
-3386 YNLDPTDAS
+3386 
-3395 FQHLKAGEISTF
+3395 
-3407 TIPVTVTDSAGA
+3407 
-3419 TDTKDLVITVTGT
+3419 
-3432 NDTPVISGV
+3432 
-3441 DTGALKEDVS
+3441 
-3451 VNPQSNELT
+3451 
-3460 ATGKLDIVD
+3460 
-3469 IDTGEGSFIS
+3469 
-3479 HGFNKTALQGHY
+3479 
-3491 GKLEISQDGSWSYSA
+3491 
-3506 DNSQTAIQSLGEGEQ
+3506 
-3521 LTDTIKVT
+3521 
-3529 SKDGTTHDVV
+3529 
-3539 VTING
+3539 
-3544 TNDTAVIGGTSAGAV
+3544 
-3559 TEETQLQTSGTL
+3559 QLQTSGTL
-3571 TVTDTDTGEAH
+3571 TVTDIDTGEAH
-3582 FANTDIQGTLGTLH
+3582 FANTDIQGSLGTLH

-3682 VSTLNANGHLSVI
+3682 VSTLKANGHLSVI

-3722 NPNGDWNYYADA
+3722 NPNGDWNYFADA
-3734 GSLSHIGGRPTTRGS
+3734 GSLTHIGGRPTTRGS

-3847 FTPEKDYNGKVHF
+3847 FTPEKDYNGRVHF

-3869 DVTHT
+3869 GVTHT

-4020 VSQFGFSDIDT
+4020 ASQFGFSDIDT

-4063 IPTADIS
+4063 ISTADIS
-4070 KLQFIPAQDFNGDV
+4070 KLQFVPAQDFNGDV

-4094 DDSQEA
+4094 VDSQEA

-4290 ANLHADHGSILDNQD
+4290 ANLLVDHGSVVDNKD

-4318 QIHFSY
+4318 QVHFSY

-4399 ESTVHDPFGGMLR
+4399 ESAVHDPFGGMLR

-4746 LSIANLLVD
+4746 LSIENLLVD

-4793 HTGANTSLAAVNDA
+4793 HTGAITTLAAVNDA
-4807 ATFTGDSSSIKED
+4807 ATFAGDSSSIKED

-4832 ATIPDALSC
+4832 ATIPDALYC

-4884 YKADNKSTPIQDLDN
+4884 YKADNKSTQIQDLDN

-4920 VTINGTTDDPT
+4920 VTINGTTDDPV

-4941 HSGPV
+4941 HGGPV

-5101 HGSLLLNGNAVTAN
+5101 HGLLLLNGNAVTGN

-5128 TFTPNNNENGAN
+5128 TFTPINNENGTN

-5154 SAGATMVVDVN
+5154 SASATMVVDVN

-5227 DVSASDVSSL
+5227 DISASDVSSL

-5247 SGVSGLGAVQF
+5247 SGVSGLGGVQF

-5389 ILGVNQTSS
+5389 IIGVNQTSS

-5488 SPTGSLVTSTTVLHQ
+5488 SPTGSLVTSTTVPHQ
-5503 PVVTTTQPTLP
+5503 PVVTATQPTLP

-5623 VGIQTDPITADNVI
+5623 VGIQTNPITADNVI
-5637 NAQESNSSI
+5637 NAQESSSSI

-5653 GDYNAGDIVTLDVN
+5653 GDFNAGDIVTLDVN
-5667 RTQHTGVVD
+5667 GTQHTGVVD

-5705 DTAGNSAHATADVTY
+5705 DSAGNSAHATADVTY

-6041 IVLAQVDQQDATTHD
+6041 IILAQVDQPDAATHD

-6077 DDEHHHN
+6077 DDEHHQHN

>member
-1 MANKKNVETNKK
+1 M
-13 NTEIKNKK
+13 
-21 SNEIEQKKPTQKKK
+21 
-35 RRLHSHLKVNIPL
+35 
-48 FQSLMMILP
+48 
-57 SLAKHAAAESIDNS
+57 
-71 SDAADQVTANNVTE
+71 
-85 KDVTDDH
+85 
-92 SKADSSAVALQE
+92 
-104 AQTSDS
+104 
-110 DVNSTLN
+110 
-117 ASHAPHGS
+117 
-125 SSHLV
+125 
-130 PSHHLSTLSH
+130 
-140 PQVHYIPSVSMPT
+140 
-153 ISSGSNGQPTHSNAP
+153 
-168 KTPALP
+168 
-174 VTFMPEVI
+174 
-182 KGTYGELH
+182 
-190 VDANGQYTFVLNPN
+190 
-204 SPQYILL
+204 
-211 NQHQPGTDH
+211 
-220 FALHLSNG
+220 
-228 SSIIVQIPVTGKQ
+228 
-241 DTPSISGDLTGVVTE
+241 
-256 DHNIDSQGLLHA
+256 
-268 NGKIDVIDPDQN
+268 
-280 ESSVTPEVI
+280 
-289 SGKYGSLTIDA
+289 
-300 DGHWQYQVDNSLSN
+300 
-314 VQALTAATSLHESF
+314 
-328 TIHTKDGTPQTIDMT
+328 
-343 IGGNDD
+343 
-349 NAVITGMG
+349 
-357 KGSVTEE
+357 
-364 SQLQTSGTL
+364 
-373 SVIDADTGE
+373 
-382 AHFSNTDIV
+382 
-391 GSFGTLHLTDSGKW
+391 
-405 TYDLDNTN
+405 
-413 PAVQALGQGSTA
+413 
-425 TDPFTVHSADGTP
+425 
-438 HNVTIN
+438 
-444 VRGTNDNPVV
+444 
-454 SSQSPHLPSKAN
+454 
-466 ISAPPSGLGKTIYE
+466 
-480 DVNVQNGHLHTGGQ
+480 
-494 LHVDDKDFNESTFLP
+494 
-509 ENLHG
+509 
-514 AYGELK
+514 
-520 LTSQGTWSYIA
+520 
-531 NNNNPNIEQLNNGD
+531 
-545 TLTERFK
+545 
-552 IHTKDGS
+552 
-559 VFELN
+559 
-564 VYINGTNDKATVS
+564 
-577 TATVSIDET
+577 
-586 DRAVTASGT
+586 
-595 LTSTDVDNADN
+595 
-606 TFTPNSIS
+606 
-614 GTNGDLTIDANGHWS
+614 
-629 FTANSAFNQLN
+629 
-640 VGDKVEETFTVSSV
+640 
-654 DGTPSTIKVTINGT
+654 
-668 NDKATVSSATVTI
+668 
-681 DETDKAVTTSGTLTS
+681 
-696 TDVDNP
+696 
-702 DNTFTPGSISGTNG
+702 
-716 DLTIDANGHW
+716 
-726 TFTANST
+726 
-733 FNQLNVGDKVEE
+733 
-745 TFTVSSID
+745 
-753 GTTSTIKVT
+753 
-762 LNGTNDKATVSS
+762 
-774 ATVAIDEIDK
+774 
-784 AVTTSGTLTSTD
+784 
-796 VDNPNNT
+796 
-803 FTPDSI
+803 
-809 SGTNGD
+809 
-815 LTIDANG
+815 
-822 HWAFAANS
+822 
-830 AFNQLNVGDKVEE
+830 
-843 SFTVSSVDGT
+843 
-853 PSTIKV
+853 
-859 TINGTNDAATVSS
+859 
-872 ATVAIDE
+872 
-879 TDTAISTSG
+879 
-888 TLTSTDVDN
+888 
-897 PDNAFT
+897 
-903 PDSITGTNGDLTI
+903 
-916 DANGHWAFTAN
+916 
-927 SAFNQLNVGDKVE
+927 
-940 ETFTV
+940 
-945 SSIDGT
+945 
-951 PSTIKVTINGTND
+951 
-964 AATVSTATVAVD
+964 
-976 ETDTAISTSGTL
+976 
-988 TSTNVDNPDNAFTPD
+988 
-1003 SITGTNGDL
+1003 
-1012 TIDANGHWNFTANS
+1012 
-1026 AFNQLN
+1026 
-1032 VGDKIEETFTVSSID
+1032 
-1047 GTTSTIKV
+1047 
-1055 MINGTNDTATVSTAT
+1055 
-1070 VSVDETD
+1070 
-1077 SAITTS
+1077 
-1083 GTLTS
+1083 
-1088 TDVDNPDNTFTPD
+1088 
-1101 SIAGTNG
+1101 
-1108 DLTIDANGLWSFT
+1108 
-1121 ANSAFNQLNV
+1121 
-1131 GDKVEETFTVSSVD
+1131 
-1145 GTTSTIK
+1145 
-1152 VTINGT
+1152 
-1158 NDAATVSSATVA
+1158 
-1170 IDETDKATTT
+1170 
-1180 SGTLTSTDVDN
+1180 
-1191 PDNAF
+1191 
-1196 TPDSISGTNG
+1196 
-1206 DLTIDATGHWVF
+1206 
-1218 TANSAFNQ
+1218 
-1226 LNIGDKVEETFTV
+1226 
-1239 SSIDGT
+1239 
-1245 PSTIKV
+1245 
-1251 TINGTNDTATVS
+1251 
-1263 SATVAIDETDKAVT
+1263 
-1277 TSGTLTSIDVDNPDN
+1277 
-1292 AFTPDS
+1292 
-1298 ISGTNGDLTIDAN
+1298 
-1311 GHWVFTANSAFN
+1311 
-1323 QLNVGDKVEETFTVS
+1323 
-1338 SVDGTPS
+1338 
-1345 TIKVTINGTN
+1345 
-1355 DTATVSSATVAIDE
+1355 
-1369 TDIAVTTSGTLT
+1369 
-1381 STDVDNPDN
+1381 
-1390 AFTPDSIAG
+1390 
-1399 TNGNLTIDTNGHW
+1399 
-1412 TFTANSAFNQLNVGD
+1412 
-1427 KVEETFTVSSIDG
+1427 
-1440 TPSTIKVTINGTNDA
+1440 
-1455 ATVST
+1455 
-1460 ATVSVDETDKAVTTS
+1460 
-1475 GTLTSTDVDNP
+1475 
-1486 DNTFAPD
+1486 
-1493 SISGTNGD
+1493 
-1501 LTIDATG
+1501 
-1508 HWVFIA
+1508 
-1514 NSAFNQLNVGDKVEE
+1514 
-1529 TFTVSSIDGT
+1529 
-1539 PSTIKVTINGTND
+1539 
-1552 AATVSSA
+1552 
-1559 TVAIDET
+1559 
-1566 DKAVTTSGTLTST
+1566 
-1579 DVDNPDNAFQPDSI
+1579 
-1593 SGTNGDLIIDASG
+1593 
-1606 HWMFTANSAF
+1606 
-1616 NQLNVGDK
+1616 
-1624 VEETFTMSSVD
+1624 
-1635 GTPST
+1635 
-1640 IKVTINGT
+1640 
-1648 NDTATVSSATVAIDE
+1648 
-1663 TDKAVTTSGTL
+1663 
-1674 TSIDVDNPDNAFT
+1674 
-1687 PDSISGTNGDLTIDA
+1687 
-1702 TGHWVFIANS
+1702 
-1712 AFNQLNVGDKV
+1712 
-1723 EETFTVSSIDG
+1723 
-1734 TPSTIKVT
+1734 
-1742 INGTNDAA
+1742 
-1750 TVSSATV
+1750 
-1757 AIDETD
+1757 
-1763 KAVTTSGTLTSTDV
+1763 
-1777 DNPDNTFTPD
+1777 
-1787 SIGGTNGN
+1787 
-1795 LTIDANGHWIFT
+1795 
-1807 ANSAFN
+1807 
-1813 QLNIGDKVE
+1813 
-1822 ESFTVSSVDGTP
+1822 
-1834 STIKVMING
+1834 
-1843 TNDTATVSSATVAID
+1843 
-1858 ETDKAV
+1858 
-1864 TTSGTLTS
+1864 
-1872 TDVDNPDNT
+1872 
-1881 FTPDSISGTNGDLT
+1881 
-1895 IDANGHWA
+1895 
-1903 FTANSAFNQLNV
+1903 
-1915 GDKVEETFTVSSVDG
+1915 
-1930 TPSTIKVTINGTN
+1930 
-1943 DAATVSSA
+1943 
-1951 TVAIDETDKAVTTSG
+1951 
-1966 TLTSTDVDNPDNTFT
+1966 
-1981 PDSISGTNGDLT
+1981 
-1993 IDANGHW
+1993 
-2000 VFTAS
+2000 
-2005 SSFNQLNVG
+2005 
-2014 DKVEETFTVS
+2014 
-2024 SIDGTASTIKVTIN
+2024 
-2038 GTNDKATVST
+2038 
-2048 ATVSVDETDKA
+2048 
-2059 VTTSGTLTSTDV
+2059 
-2071 DNPDNTFTPD
+2071 
-2081 SITGT
+2081 
-2086 NGNLTI
+2086 
-2092 GANGQWTFTPNSAFN
+2092 
-2107 QLNVGD
+2107 
-2113 KVEETFTVTS
+2113 
-2123 VDGTPSTIKVTINGT
+2123 
-2138 NDAATVSS
+2138 
-2146 ATIAIDETDKAV
+2146 
-2158 TTSGTLTSTDVDNPD
+2158 
-2173 NTFTPDSIAGTNG
+2173 
-2186 NLTIGAN
+2186 
-2193 GQWTFTANSAFNQLN
+2193 
-2208 VGDKVEE
+2208 
-2215 TFTVSSVDGTP
+2215 
-2226 STIKVTINGTND
+2226 
-2238 KATVS
+2238 
-2243 SATVAIDETDKAV
+2243 
-2256 TTSGTLIS
+2256 
-2264 NDVDNPDNAFT
+2264 
-2275 PDSISGTNGDLT
+2275 
-2287 IDANGHWVFTANS
+2287 
-2300 AFNQLN
+2300 
-2306 VGDKVEETFTV
+2306 
-2317 SSIDGTPS
+2317 
-2325 TIKVTINGTN
+2325 
-2335 DAATVSSATV
+2335 
-2345 AIDETDKAVTTSGTL
+2345 
-2360 TSTDVDNP
+2360 
-2368 DNAFTPDSISGTNG
+2368 
-2382 DLTIDANGH
+2382 
-2391 WTFTANSAFNQLN
+2391 
-2404 VGDKVEETFT
+2404 
-2414 VSSVDGTPSTIK
+2414 
-2426 VTINGTNDAATVS
+2426 
-2439 SATVAIDETDKATTT
+2439 
-2454 SGTLT
+2454 
-2459 STDVDNPDNT
+2459 
-2469 FTPDSITGANGDLT
+2469 
-2483 IDANGH
+2483 
-2489 WAFTAN
+2489 
-2495 SAFNQLNV
+2495 
-2503 GDKVEETFTVS
+2503 
-2514 SVDGTSSTI
+2514 
-2523 KVTINGTNDVATVS
+2523 
-2537 TATVSVDETDKAVTT
+2537 
-2552 SGTLTSTDVDNP
+2552 
-2564 DNTFTPDSIVGANGD
+2564 
-2579 LTIDANGHWVFTA
+2579 
-2592 NSAFNQLNV
+2592 
-2601 GDKVEETF
+2601 
-2609 TVTSVDGTPST
+2609 
-2620 IKVTINGTNDAAT
+2620 
-2633 VSSATV
+2633 
-2639 AIDETDKAVTTSGTL
+2639 
-2654 TSTDVDNTDN
+2654 
-2664 TFTPDSVVGSNGD
+2664 
-2677 LTIDANG
+2677 
-2684 HWTFTANSAFNQ
+2684 
-2696 LNVGDKVEETF
+2696 
-2707 TVSSIDG
+2707 
-2714 TPSTIKVT
+2714 
-2722 INGTN
+2722 
-2727 DAATVSSATVAIDE
+2727 
-2741 TDKAVTTSGT
+2741 
-2751 LTNTDVDNPDNTFT
+2751 
-2765 PDSISG
+2765 
-2771 TNGDLTIDTNGHWV
+2771 
-2785 FTANSTFNQ
+2785 
-2794 LNVGDKVEETF
+2794 
-2805 TVSSIDGTPSTIK
+2805 
-2818 ITINGTNDKAVIS
+2818 TINGTNDKAVIS

-2845 TSGSLTVTDVDAGQG
+2845 TSGSLTVTDVDAGQA

-2963 SNTDIAGTLGTLHL
+2963 SNADIAGTLGTLHL

-3235 LITINGTNDAPVI
+3235 LVTINGTNDAPVI

-3294 EIVFTPDANYNGPAS
+3294 EIVFTPDANYNGPAT

-3345 ATEDGAVVTGQLTST
+3345 ATEDGAAVTGQLTST

-3451 VNPQSNELT
+3451 ANPQSNELT

-3469 IDTGEGSFIS
+3469 IDTGEGSFVS

-3544 TNDTAVIGGTSAGAV
+3544 TNDTAVIGGSSTGAV
-3559 TEETQLQTSGTL
+3559 TEETQLQTSGIL
-3571 TVTDTDTGEAH
+3571 TVTDIDTGEAH
-3582 FANTDIQGTLGTLH
+3582 FANTDIQGSLGTLH

-3601 AWTYDLDNTNPAVQ
+3601 AWTYDLDNTKPAVQ

-3682 VSTLNANGHLSVI
+3682 VSTLNANGHLSVV

-3722 NPNGDWNYYADA
+3722 NPNGDWDYYADA

-3869 DVTHT
+3869 GVTHT

-3999 QPSITATTLAHGTE
+3999 QPTITATTLAHGTE

-4020 VSQFGFSDIDT
+4020 SSQFGFSDIDT

-4036 SIAITDLPSA
+4036 SIAITDLPPA

-4063 IPTADIS
+4063 ISTADIT
-4070 KLQFIPAQDFNGDV
+4070 KLQFVPAQDFNGDV

-4094 DDSQEA
+4094 TDSAEA

-4115 SGVDT
+4115 TGVDT
-4120 GDVYE
+4120 GDVHE

-4132 PDFAQSGMAHLT
+4132 PDFAQPGMAHLT

-4279 VDSNDLGKLTV
+4279 VDSNDLGKLT
-4290 ANLHADHGSILDNQD
+4290 
-4305 GTYTFTPT
+4305 
-4313 KDYNG
+4313 
-4318 QIHFSY
+4318 
-4324 DVTDAHGGTTH
+4324 
-4335 TGASTTLTA
+4335 
-4344 TPDGAII
+4344 
-4351 SEVTTDHVT
+4351 
-4360 EDGSH
+4360 
-4365 SSHNAGVT
+4365 
-4373 TELAN
+4373 
-4378 GRLQVVDPDS
+4378 
-4388 GENKFQYSQFG
+4388 
-4399 ESTVHDPFGGMLR
+4399 
-4412 IDSMGNWG
+4412 
-4420 YSVNNANLQHLAQ
+4420 
-4433 GQTETVIYRV
+4433 
-4443 HSYDGTAYELHI
+4443 
-4455 DVVGTN
+4455 
-4461 DAPTVTQV
+4461 
-4469 ALSNGTE
+4469 
-4476 DTHYQMQAS
+4476 
-4485 QFGFTDVDSGDT
+4485 
-4497 LHSVAITDLP
+4497 
-4507 PATQGKFVLDGHD
+4507 
-4520 VTAGQ
+4520 
-4525 HIPTA
+4525 
-4530 DISKLQFVPAQD
+4530 
-4542 FNGDVQFKYTVNDG
+4542 
-4556 HDDSQEATNTLH
+4556 
-4568 IDAVGD
+4568 
-4574 TAVITGTT
+4574 
-4582 TGDVDEG
+4582 
-4589 HGTYHDRSPNYAQ
+4589 
-4602 LGMAKLTN
+4602 
-4610 DPLYTDGKLEI
+4610 
-4621 IDPDTG
+4621 
-4627 EAQFDTKGI
+4627 
-4636 GYSYHGT
+4636 
-4643 YGQLIL
+4643 
-4649 NADGNWHY
+4649 
-4657 KVTVGSNQQNVATK
+4657 
-4671 IDQLGDGQEL
+4671 
-4681 TDTITIYS
+4681 
-4689 KDGTAQDIVITIH
+4689 
-4702 GDNDRPY
+4702 
-4709 ISSEVTLSTGTE
+4709 
-4721 DTALTFTK
+4721 
-4729 ADLLANTVDV
+4729 
-4739 DANDAGK
+4739 
-4746 LSIANLLVD
+4746 IANLLVD

-4775 NGQVHFSYDV
+4775 NGQVHFTYDV

-4793 HTGANTSLAAVNDA
+4793 HTGANTSLAAVNDV
-4807 ATFTGDSSSIKED
+4807 ATFTGDSGSIRED

-4920 VTINGTTDDPT
+4920 VTINGTTDDPV

-5074 TITTSEFGYSDQDGD
+5074 TFTTSEFGYSDQDGD
-5089 ALQFVTISSIPS
+5089 TLQFVTISSIPS
-5101 HGSLLLNGNAVTAN
+5101 HGLLLLNGNAVTAN

-5128 TFTPNNNENGAN
+5128 TFTPINNENGAN

-5154 SAGATMVVDVN
+5154 SANATMVVDVN

-5207 ITNVAHGVLSLNGT
+5207 ITNVAHGVLSLNGA

-5398 TAGTLTETDVDVND
+5398 TAGTLIETDVDVND
-5412 THTFSIVSST
+5412 THMFSVVSST

-5435 DYIYTPNTSITG
+5435 DYVYTPNTSITG

-5488 SPTGSLVTSTTVLHQ
+5488 SPTGSLVTSTTVPHQ
-5503 PVVTTTQPTLP
+5503 PVVTATQPTLP

-5667 RTQHTGVVD
+5667 GTQHTGVVD

-5762 GDAKIGEHLVVNG
+5762 GDAKIGEHLIVNG

-5954 TITPLVHTS
+5954 TITPVVHTS

-6041 IVLAQVDQQDATTHD
+6041 IILAQVDQPDAATHD

-6077 DDEHHHN
+6077 DDEHHHHN

>member
-1 MANKKNVETNKK
+1 
-13 NTEIKNKK
+13 
-21 SNEIEQKKPTQKKK
+21 
-35 RRLHSHLKVNIPL
+35 
-48 FQSLMMILP
+48 
-57 SLAKHAAAESIDNS
+57 
-71 SDAADQVTANNVTE
+71 
-85 KDVTDDH
+85 
-92 SKADSSAVALQE
+92 
-104 AQTSDS
+104 
-110 DVNSTLN
+110 
-117 ASHAPHGS
+117 
-125 SSHLV
+125 
-130 PSHHLSTLSH
+130 
-140 PQVHYIPSVSMPT
+140 
-153 ISSGSNGQPTHSNAP
+153 
-168 KTPALP
+168 
-174 VTFMPEVI
+174 
-182 KGTYGELH
+182 
-190 VDANGQYTFVLNPN
+190 
-204 SPQYILL
+204 
-211 NQHQPGTDH
+211 
-220 FALHLSNG
+220 
-228 SSIIVQIPVTGKQ
+228 
-241 DTPSISGDLTGVVTE
+241 
-256 DHNIDSQGLLHA
+256 
-268 NGKIDVIDPDQN
+268 
-280 ESSVTPEVI
+280 
-289 SGKYGSLTIDA
+289 
-300 DGHWQYQVDNSLSN
+300 
-314 VQALTAATSLHESF
+314 
-328 TIHTKDGTPQTIDMT
+328 
-343 IGGNDD
+343 
-349 NAVITGMG
+349 
-357 KGSVTEE
+357 
-364 SQLQTSGTL
+364 
-373 SVIDADTGE
+373 
-382 AHFSNTDIV
+382 
-391 GSFGTLHLTDSGKW
+391 
-405 TYDLDNTN
+405 
-413 PAVQALGQGSTA
+413 
-425 TDPFTVHSADGTP
+425 
-438 HNVTIN
+438 
-444 VRGTNDNPVV
+444 
-454 SSQSPHLPSKAN
+454 
-466 ISAPPSGLGKTIYE
+466 
-480 DVNVQNGHLHTGGQ
+480 
-494 LHVDDKDFNESTFLP
+494 
-509 ENLHG
+509 
-514 AYGELK
+514 
-520 LTSQGTWSYIA
+520 
-531 NNNNPNIEQLNNGD
+531 
-545 TLTERFK
+545 
-552 IHTKDGS
+552 
-559 VFELN
+559 
-564 VYINGTNDKATVS
+564 
-577 TATVSIDET
+577 
-586 DRAVTASGT
+586 
-595 LTSTDVDNADN
+595 
-606 TFTPNSIS
+606 
-614 GTNGDLTIDANGHWS
+614 
-629 FTANSAFNQLN
+629 
-640 VGDKVEETFTVSSV
+640 
-654 DGTPSTIKVTINGT
+654 
-668 NDKATVSSATVTI
+668 I
-681 DETDKAVTTSGTLTS
+681 DETDKA
-696 TDVDNP
+696 
-702 DNTFTPGSISGTNG
+702 
-716 DLTIDANGHW
+716 
-726 TFTANST
+726 
-733 FNQLNVGDKVEE
+733 
-745 TFTVSSID
+745 
-753 GTTSTIKVT
+753 
-762 LNGTNDKATVSS
+762 AT
-774 ATVAIDEIDK
+774 
-784 AVTTSGTLTSTD
+784 
-796 VDNPNNT
+796 
-803 FTPDSI
+803 
-809 SGTNGD
+809 
-815 LTIDANG
+815 
-822 HWAFAANS
+822 
-830 AFNQLNVGDKVEE
+830 
-843 SFTVSSVDGT
+843 
-853 PSTIKV
+853 
-859 TINGTNDAATVSS
+859 
-872 ATVAIDE
+872 
-879 TDTAISTSG
+879 TSG

-903 PDSITGTNGDLTI
+903 PDSIAGTNGNLTI

-951 PSTIKVTINGTND
+951 
-964 AATVSTATVAVD
+964 
-976 ETDTAISTSGTL
+976 
-988 TSTNVDNPDNAFTPD
+988 
-1003 SITGTNGDL
+1003 
-1012 TIDANGHWNFTANS
+1012 
-1026 AFNQLN
+1026 
-1032 VGDKIEETFTVSSID
+1032 
-1047 GTTSTIKV
+1047 
-1055 MINGTNDTATVSTAT
+1055 
-1070 VSVDETD
+1070 
-1077 SAITTS
+1077 
-1083 GTLTS
+1083 
-1088 TDVDNPDNTFTPD
+1088 
-1101 SIAGTNG
+1101 
-1108 DLTIDANGLWSFT
+1108 
-1121 ANSAFNQLNV
+1121 
-1131 GDKVEETFTVSSVD
+1131 
-1145 GTTSTIK
+1145 
-1152 VTINGT
+1152 
-1158 NDAATVSSATVA
+1158 
-1170 IDETDKATTT
+1170 
-1180 SGTLTSTDVDN
+1180 
-1191 PDNAF
+1191 
-1196 TPDSISGTNG
+1196 
-1206 DLTIDATGHWVF
+1206 
-1218 TANSAFNQ
+1218 
-1226 LNIGDKVEETFTV
+1226 
-1239 SSIDGT
+1239 
-1245 PSTIKV
+1245 
-1251 TINGTNDTATVS
+1251 
-1263 SATVAIDETDKAVT
+1263 
-1277 TSGTLTSIDVDNPDN
+1277 
-1292 AFTPDS
+1292 
-1298 ISGTNGDLTIDAN
+1298 
-1311 GHWVFTANSAFN
+1311 
-1323 QLNVGDKVEETFTVS
+1323 
-1338 SVDGTPS
+1338 
-1345 TIKVTINGTN
+1345 
-1355 DTATVSSATVAIDE
+1355 
-1369 TDIAVTTSGTLT
+1369 
-1381 STDVDNPDN
+1381 
-1390 AFTPDSIAG
+1390 
-1399 TNGNLTIDTNGHW
+1399 
-1412 TFTANSAFNQLNVGD
+1412 
-1427 KVEETFTVSSIDG
+1427 
-1440 TPSTIKVTINGTNDA
+1440 
-1455 ATVST
+1455 
-1460 ATVSVDETDKAVTTS
+1460 
-1475 GTLTSTDVDNP
+1475 
-1486 DNTFAPD
+1486 
-1493 SISGTNGD
+1493 
-1501 LTIDATG
+1501 
-1508 HWVFIA
+1508 
-1514 NSAFNQLNVGDKVEE
+1514 
-1529 TFTVSSIDGT
+1529 
-1539 PSTIKVTINGTND
+1539 
-1552 AATVSSA
+1552 
-1559 TVAIDET
+1559 
-1566 DKAVTTSGTLTST
+1566 
-1579 DVDNPDNAFQPDSI
+1579 
-1593 SGTNGDLIIDASG
+1593 
-1606 HWMFTANSAF
+1606 
-1616 NQLNVGDK
+1616 
-1624 VEETFTMSSVD
+1624 
-1635 GTPST
+1635 
-1640 IKVTINGT
+1640 
-1648 NDTATVSSATVAIDE
+1648 
-1663 TDKAVTTSGTL
+1663 
-1674 TSIDVDNPDNAFT
+1674 
-1687 PDSISGTNGDLTIDA
+1687 
-1702 TGHWVFIANS
+1702 
-1712 AFNQLNVGDKV
+1712 
-1723 EETFTVSSIDG
+1723 
-1734 TPSTIKVT
+1734 
-1742 INGTNDAA
+1742 
-1750 TVSSATV
+1750 
-1757 AIDETD
+1757 
-1763 KAVTTSGTLTSTDV
+1763 
-1777 DNPDNTFTPD
+1777 
-1787 SIGGTNGN
+1787 
-1795 LTIDANGHWIFT
+1795 
-1807 ANSAFN
+1807 
-1813 QLNIGDKVE
+1813 
-1822 ESFTVSSVDGTP
+1822 
-1834 STIKVMING
+1834 
-1843 TNDTATVSSATVAID
+1843 
-1858 ETDKAV
+1858 
-1864 TTSGTLTS
+1864 
-1872 TDVDNPDNT
+1872 
-1881 FTPDSISGTNGDLT
+1881 
-1895 IDANGHWA
+1895 
-1903 FTANSAFNQLNV
+1903 
-1915 GDKVEETFTVSSVDG
+1915 
-1930 TPSTIKVTINGTN
+1930 
-1943 DAATVSSA
+1943 
-1951 TVAIDETDKAVTTSG
+1951 
-1966 TLTSTDVDNPDNTFT
+1966 
-1981 PDSISGTNGDLT
+1981 
-1993 IDANGHW
+1993 
-2000 VFTAS
+2000 
-2005 SSFNQLNVG
+2005 
-2014 DKVEETFTVS
+2014 
-2024 SIDGTASTIKVTIN
+2024 
-2038 GTNDKATVST
+2038 
-2048 ATVSVDETDKA
+2048 
-2059 VTTSGTLTSTDV
+2059 
-2071 DNPDNTFTPD
+2071 
-2081 SITGT
+2081 
-2086 NGNLTI
+2086 
-2092 GANGQWTFTPNSAFN
+2092 
-2107 QLNVGD
+2107 
-2113 KVEETFTVTS
+2113 
-2123 VDGTPSTIKVTINGT
+2123 
-2138 NDAATVSS
+2138 
-2146 ATIAIDETDKAV
+2146 
-2158 TTSGTLTSTDVDNPD
+2158 
-2173 NTFTPDSIAGTNG
+2173 
-2186 NLTIGAN
+2186 
-2193 GQWTFTANSAFNQLN
+2193 
-2208 VGDKVEE
+2208 
-2215 TFTVSSVDGTP
+2215 
-2226 STIKVTINGTND
+2226 
-2238 KATVS
+2238 
-2243 SATVAIDETDKAV
+2243 
-2256 TTSGTLIS
+2256 
-2264 NDVDNPDNAFT
+2264 
-2275 PDSISGTNGDLT
+2275 
-2287 IDANGHWVFTANS
+2287 
-2300 AFNQLN
+2300 
-2306 VGDKVEETFTV
+2306 
-2317 SSIDGTPS
+2317 
-2325 TIKVTINGTN
+2325 
-2335 DAATVSSATV
+2335 
-2345 AIDETDKAVTTSGTL
+2345 
-2360 TSTDVDNP
+2360 
-2368 DNAFTPDSISGTNG
+2368 
-2382 DLTIDANGH
+2382 
-2391 WTFTANSAFNQLN
+2391 
-2404 VGDKVEETFT
+2404 
-2414 VSSVDGTPSTIK
+2414 
-2426 VTINGTNDAATVS
+2426 
-2439 SATVAIDETDKATTT
+2439 
-2454 SGTLT
+2454 
-2459 STDVDNPDNT
+2459 
-2469 FTPDSITGANGDLT
+2469 
-2483 IDANGH
+2483 
-2489 WAFTAN
+2489 
-2495 SAFNQLNV
+2495 
-2503 GDKVEETFTVS
+2503 
-2514 SVDGTSSTI
+2514 SSTI
-2523 KVTINGTNDVATVS
+2523 KV
-2537 TATVSVDETDKAVTT
+2537 
-2552 SGTLTSTDVDNP
+2552 
-2564 DNTFTPDSIVGANGD
+2564 
-2579 LTIDANGHWVFTA
+2579 
-2592 NSAFNQLNV
+2592 
-2601 GDKVEETF
+2601 
-2609 TVTSVDGTPST
+2609 
-2620 IKVTINGTNDAAT
+2620 
-2633 VSSATV
+2633 
-2639 AIDETDKAVTTSGTL
+2639 
-2654 TSTDVDNTDN
+2654 
-2664 TFTPDSVVGSNGD
+2664 
-2677 LTIDANG
+2677 
-2684 HWTFTANSAFNQ
+2684 
-2696 LNVGDKVEETF
+2696 
-2707 TVSSIDG
+2707 
-2714 TPSTIKVT
+2714 
-2722 INGTN
+2722 
-2727 DAATVSSATVAIDE
+2727 
-2741 TDKAVTTSGT
+2741 
-2751 LTNTDVDNPDNTFT
+2751 
-2765 PDSISG
+2765 
-2771 TNGDLTIDTNGHWV
+2771 
-2785 FTANSTFNQ
+2785 
-2794 LNVGDKVEETF
+2794 
-2805 TVSSIDGTPSTIK
+2805 
-2818 ITINGTNDKAVIS
+2818 TINGTNDKAVIS
-2831 GTSAGAVTEESQLQ
+2831 GTSTGVVTEESQLK
-2845 TSGSLTVTDVDAGQG
+2845 TSGSLTVTDVDAGQA

-3123 VNGTNDKAIITGTNT
+3123 VNGTNDKAVITGTNT

-3235 LITINGTNDAPVI
+3235 LVTINGTNDAPVI

-3294 EIVFTPDANYNGPAS
+3294 EIVFTPDANYNGPAT

-3332 NDAPVINP
+3332 NDAPVINS
-3340 IVPVS
+3340 IVPVN

-3360 DIDTG
+3360 DIDAG

-3441 DTGALKEDVS
+3441 DTGTLKEDVS
-3451 VNPQSNELT
+3451 ANPQSNELT

-3469 IDTGEGSFIS
+3469 IDTGEGSFVS

-3544 TNDTAVIGGTSAGAV
+3544 TNDKAVIGGSNTGAV
-3559 TEETQLQTSGTL
+3559 TEESQLQTSGTL
-3571 TVTDTDTGEAH
+3571 TVTDVDTGEAH
-3582 FANTDIQGTLGTLH
+3582 FANTDIQGSLGTLH

-3645 TNDNAVVGGVDTA
+3645 TNDNAVVGGIDTA

-3734 GSLSHIGGRPTTRGS
+3734 GSLTHIGGRPTTRGS

-3869 DVTHT
+3869 GVTHT

-3999 QPSITATTLAHGTE
+3999 KPTITATTLAHGTE
-4013 DTHYQMQ
+4013 DTHYQIQ
-4020 VSQFGFSDIDT
+4020 ASQFGFSDIDT

-4036 SIAITDLPSA
+4036 SIAITELPSA

-4057 VTAGQH
+4057 VTTGQH

-4070 KLQFIPAQDFNGDV
+4070 KLQFVPAQDFNGDV

-4094 DDSQEA
+4094 TDSAEA

-4290 ANLHADHGSILDNQD
+4290 ANL
-4305 GTYTFTPT
+4305 
-4313 KDYNG
+4313 
-4318 QIHFSY
+4318 
-4324 DVTDAHGGTTH
+4324 
-4335 TGASTTLTA
+4335 
-4344 TPDGAII
+4344 
-4351 SEVTTDHVT
+4351 
-4360 EDGSH
+4360 
-4365 SSHNAGVT
+4365 
-4373 TELAN
+4373 
-4378 GRLQVVDPDS
+4378 
-4388 GENKFQYSQFG
+4388 
-4399 ESTVHDPFGGMLR
+4399 
-4412 IDSMGNWG
+4412 
-4420 YSVNNANLQHLAQ
+4420 
-4433 GQTETVIYRV
+4433 
-4443 HSYDGTAYELHI
+4443 
-4455 DVVGTN
+4455 
-4461 DAPTVTQV
+4461 
-4469 ALSNGTE
+4469 
-4476 DTHYQMQAS
+4476 
-4485 QFGFTDVDSGDT
+4485 
-4497 LHSVAITDLP
+4497 
-4507 PATQGKFVLDGHD
+4507 
-4520 VTAGQ
+4520 
-4525 HIPTA
+4525 
-4530 DISKLQFVPAQD
+4530 
-4542 FNGDVQFKYTVNDG
+4542 
-4556 HDDSQEATNTLH
+4556 
-4568 IDAVGD
+4568 
-4574 TAVITGTT
+4574 
-4582 TGDVDEG
+4582 
-4589 HGTYHDRSPNYAQ
+4589 
-4602 LGMAKLTN
+4602 
-4610 DPLYTDGKLEI
+4610 
-4621 IDPDTG
+4621 
-4627 EAQFDTKGI
+4627 
-4636 GYSYHGT
+4636 
-4643 YGQLIL
+4643 
-4649 NADGNWHY
+4649 
-4657 KVTVGSNQQNVATK
+4657 
-4671 IDQLGDGQEL
+4671 
-4681 TDTITIYS
+4681 
-4689 KDGTAQDIVITIH
+4689 
-4702 GDNDRPY
+4702 
-4709 ISSEVTLSTGTE
+4709 
-4721 DTALTFTK
+4721 
-4729 ADLLANTVDV
+4729 
-4739 DANDAGK
+4739 
-4746 LSIANLLVD
+4746 LVD

-4807 ATFTGDSSSIKED
+4807 ATFAGDSSSIKED

-4884 YKADNKSTPIQDLDN
+4884 YKADNKSTQIQDLDN

-4920 VTINGTTDDPT
+4920 VTINGTTDDPA

-4941 HSGPV
+4941 HGGPV

-5101 HGSLLLNGNAVTAN
+5101 HGLLLLNGNAVTGN

-5128 TFTPNNNENGAN
+5128 TFTPINNENGTN

-5154 SAGATMVVDVN
+5154 SASATMVVDVN

-5398 TAGTLTETDVDVND
+5398 TAGTLIETDVDVND
-5412 THTFSIVSST
+5412 THMFSVVSST

-5435 DYIYTPNTSITG
+5435 DYVYTPNTSITG

-5488 SPTGSLVTSTTVLHQ
+5488 SPTGSLVTSTTVPHQ
-5503 PVVTTTQPTLP
+5503 PVVTATQPTLP
-5514 SGTNVAPTNTVTLD
+5514 SDTNVAPTNTVTLD

-5646 DITGSVS
+5646 DFTGSVS

-5667 RTQHTGVVD
+5667 GTQHTGVVD

-5835 VSGTLGVPPL
+5835 VSGTLGIPPL

-5978 DMASQADFTVT
+5978 DMSSQTDFTVT

-6017 YLDALGIKPDA
+6017 YLDVLGIKPDA

-6041 IVLAQVDQQDATTHD
+6041 IVLAQVDQPDAATHD

-6077 DDEHHHN
+6077 DDEHHHHN

>member
-1 MANKKNVETNKK
+1 
-13 NTEIKNKK
+13 
-21 SNEIEQKKPTQKKK
+21 
-35 RRLHSHLKVNIPL
+35 
-48 FQSLMMILP
+48 
-57 SLAKHAAAESIDNS
+57 
-71 SDAADQVTANNVTE
+71 
-85 KDVTDDH
+85 
-92 SKADSSAVALQE
+92 
-104 AQTSDS
+104 
-110 DVNSTLN
+110 
-117 ASHAPHGS
+117 
-125 SSHLV
+125 
-130 PSHHLSTLSH
+130 
-140 PQVHYIPSVSMPT
+140 
-153 ISSGSNGQPTHSNAP
+153 
-168 KTPALP
+168 
-174 VTFMPEVI
+174 
-182 KGTYGELH
+182 
-190 VDANGQYTFVLNPN
+190 
-204 SPQYILL
+204 
-211 NQHQPGTDH
+211 
-220 FALHLSNG
+220 
-228 SSIIVQIPVTGKQ
+228 
-241 DTPSISGDLTGVVTE
+241 
-256 DHNIDSQGLLHA
+256 
-268 NGKIDVIDPDQN
+268 
-280 ESSVTPEVI
+280 
-289 SGKYGSLTIDA
+289 
-300 DGHWQYQVDNSLSN
+300 
-314 VQALTAATSLHESF
+314 
-328 TIHTKDGTPQTIDMT
+328 
-343 IGGNDD
+343 
-349 NAVITGMG
+349 
-357 KGSVTEE
+357 
-364 SQLQTSGTL
+364 
-373 SVIDADTGE
+373 
-382 AHFSNTDIV
+382 
-391 GSFGTLHLTDSGKW
+391 
-405 TYDLDNTN
+405 
-413 PAVQALGQGSTA
+413 
-425 TDPFTVHSADGTP
+425 
-438 HNVTIN
+438 
-444 VRGTNDNPVV
+444 
-454 SSQSPHLPSKAN
+454 
-466 ISAPPSGLGKTIYE
+466 
-480 DVNVQNGHLHTGGQ
+480 
-494 LHVDDKDFNESTFLP
+494 
-509 ENLHG
+509 
-514 AYGELK
+514 
-520 LTSQGTWSYIA
+520 
-531 NNNNPNIEQLNNGD
+531 
-545 TLTERFK
+545 
-552 IHTKDGS
+552 
-559 VFELN
+559 
-564 VYINGTNDKATVS
+564 
-577 TATVSIDET
+577 
-586 DRAVTASGT
+586 
-595 LTSTDVDNADN
+595 
-606 TFTPNSIS
+606 
-614 GTNGDLTIDANGHWS
+614 
-629 FTANSAFNQLN
+629 
-640 VGDKVEETFTVSSV
+640 
-654 DGTPSTIKVTINGT
+654 
-668 NDKATVSSATVTI
+668 
-681 DETDKAVTTSGTLTS
+681 
-696 TDVDNP
+696 
-702 DNTFTPGSISGTNG
+702 
-716 DLTIDANGHW
+716 
-726 TFTANST
+726 
-733 FNQLNVGDKVEE
+733 
-745 TFTVSSID
+745 
-753 GTTSTIKVT
+753 
-762 LNGTNDKATVSS
+762 
-774 ATVAIDEIDK
+774 
-784 AVTTSGTLTSTD
+784 
-796 VDNPNNT
+796 
-803 FTPDSI
+803 
-809 SGTNGD
+809 
-815 LTIDANG
+815 
-822 HWAFAANS
+822 
-830 AFNQLNVGDKVEE
+830 
-843 SFTVSSVDGT
+843 
-853 PSTIKV
+853 
-859 TINGTNDAATVSS
+859 
-872 ATVAIDE
+872 
-879 TDTAISTSG
+879 
-888 TLTSTDVDN
+888 
-897 PDNAFT
+897 
-903 PDSITGTNGDLTI
+903 
-916 DANGHWAFTAN
+916 
-927 SAFNQLNVGDKVE
+927 
-940 ETFTV
+940 
-945 SSIDGT
+945 
-951 PSTIKVTINGTND
+951 
-964 AATVSTATVAVD
+964 
-976 ETDTAISTSGTL
+976 
-988 TSTNVDNPDNAFTPD
+988 
-1003 SITGTNGDL
+1003 
-1012 TIDANGHWNFTANS
+1012 
-1026 AFNQLN
+1026 
-1032 VGDKIEETFTVSSID
+1032 
-1047 GTTSTIKV
+1047 
-1055 MINGTNDTATVSTAT
+1055 
-1070 VSVDETD
+1070 
-1077 SAITTS
+1077 
-1083 GTLTS
+1083 
-1088 TDVDNPDNTFTPD
+1088 
-1101 SIAGTNG
+1101 
-1108 DLTIDANGLWSFT
+1108 
-1121 ANSAFNQLNV
+1121 
-1131 GDKVEETFTVSSVD
+1131 
-1145 GTTSTIK
+1145 
-1152 VTINGT
+1152 
-1158 NDAATVSSATVA
+1158 
-1170 IDETDKATTT
+1170 
-1180 SGTLTSTDVDN
+1180 
-1191 PDNAF
+1191 
-1196 TPDSISGTNG
+1196 
-1206 DLTIDATGHWVF
+1206 
-1218 TANSAFNQ
+1218 
-1226 LNIGDKVEETFTV
+1226 
-1239 SSIDGT
+1239 
-1245 PSTIKV
+1245 
-1251 TINGTNDTATVS
+1251 
-1263 SATVAIDETDKAVT
+1263 
-1277 TSGTLTSIDVDNPDN
+1277 
-1292 AFTPDS
+1292 
-1298 ISGTNGDLTIDAN
+1298 
-1311 GHWVFTANSAFN
+1311 
-1323 QLNVGDKVEETFTVS
+1323 
-1338 SVDGTPS
+1338 
-1345 TIKVTINGTN
+1345 
-1355 DTATVSSATVAIDE
+1355 
-1369 TDIAVTTSGTLT
+1369 
-1381 STDVDNPDN
+1381 
-1390 AFTPDSIAG
+1390 
-1399 TNGNLTIDTNGHW
+1399 
-1412 TFTANSAFNQLNVGD
+1412 
-1427 KVEETFTVSSIDG
+1427 
-1440 TPSTIKVTINGTNDA
+1440 
-1455 ATVST
+1455 
-1460 ATVSVDETDKAVTTS
+1460 
-1475 GTLTSTDVDNP
+1475 
-1486 DNTFAPD
+1486 
-1493 SISGTNGD
+1493 
-1501 LTIDATG
+1501 
-1508 HWVFIA
+1508 
-1514 NSAFNQLNVGDKVEE
+1514 
-1529 TFTVSSIDGT
+1529 
-1539 PSTIKVTINGTND
+1539 
-1552 AATVSSA
+1552 
-1559 TVAIDET
+1559 
-1566 DKAVTTSGTLTST
+1566 
-1579 DVDNPDNAFQPDSI
+1579 
-1593 SGTNGDLIIDASG
+1593 
-1606 HWMFTANSAF
+1606 
-1616 NQLNVGDK
+1616 
-1624 VEETFTMSSVD
+1624 
-1635 GTPST
+1635 
-1640 IKVTINGT
+1640 
-1648 NDTATVSSATVAIDE
+1648 
-1663 TDKAVTTSGTL
+1663 
-1674 TSIDVDNPDNAFT
+1674 
-1687 PDSISGTNGDLTIDA
+1687 
-1702 TGHWVFIANS
+1702 
-1712 AFNQLNVGDKV
+1712 
-1723 EETFTVSSIDG
+1723 
-1734 TPSTIKVT
+1734 
-1742 INGTNDAA
+1742 
-1750 TVSSATV
+1750 
-1757 AIDETD
+1757 
-1763 KAVTTSGTLTSTDV
+1763 
-1777 DNPDNTFTPD
+1777 
-1787 SIGGTNGN
+1787 
-1795 LTIDANGHWIFT
+1795 
-1807 ANSAFN
+1807 
-1813 QLNIGDKVE
+1813 
-1822 ESFTVSSVDGTP
+1822 
-1834 STIKVMING
+1834 
-1843 TNDTATVSSATVAID
+1843 
-1858 ETDKAV
+1858 
-1864 TTSGTLTS
+1864 
-1872 TDVDNPDNT
+1872 
-1881 FTPDSISGTNGDLT
+1881 
-1895 IDANGHWA
+1895 
-1903 FTANSAFNQLNV
+1903 
-1915 GDKVEETFTVSSVDG
+1915 
-1930 TPSTIKVTINGTN
+1930 
-1943 DAATVSSA
+1943 
-1951 TVAIDETDKAVTTSG
+1951 
-1966 TLTSTDVDNPDNTFT
+1966 
-1981 PDSISGTNGDLT
+1981 
-1993 IDANGHW
+1993 
-2000 VFTAS
+2000 
-2005 SSFNQLNVG
+2005 
-2014 DKVEETFTVS
+2014 
-2024 SIDGTASTIKVTIN
+2024 
-2038 GTNDKATVST
+2038 
-2048 ATVSVDETDKA
+2048 
-2059 VTTSGTLTSTDV
+2059 
-2071 DNPDNTFTPD
+2071 
-2081 SITGT
+2081 
-2086 NGNLTI
+2086 
-2092 GANGQWTFTPNSAFN
+2092 
-2107 QLNVGD
+2107 
-2113 KVEETFTVTS
+2113 
-2123 VDGTPSTIKVTINGT
+2123 
-2138 NDAATVSS
+2138 
-2146 ATIAIDETDKAV
+2146 
-2158 TTSGTLTSTDVDNPD
+2158 
-2173 NTFTPDSIAGTNG
+2173 
-2186 NLTIGAN
+2186 
-2193 GQWTFTANSAFNQLN
+2193 
-2208 VGDKVEE
+2208 
-2215 TFTVSSVDGTP
+2215 
-2226 STIKVTINGTND
+2226 
-2238 KATVS
+2238 
-2243 SATVAIDETDKAV
+2243 
-2256 TTSGTLIS
+2256 
-2264 NDVDNPDNAFT
+2264 
-2275 PDSISGTNGDLT
+2275 
-2287 IDANGHWVFTANS
+2287 
-2300 AFNQLN
+2300 
-2306 VGDKVEETFTV
+2306 
-2317 SSIDGTPS
+2317 
-2325 TIKVTINGTN
+2325 
-2335 DAATVSSATV
+2335 
-2345 AIDETDKAVTTSGTL
+2345 
-2360 TSTDVDNP
+2360 
-2368 DNAFTPDSISGTNG
+2368 
-2382 DLTIDANGH
+2382 
-2391 WTFTANSAFNQLN
+2391 
-2404 VGDKVEETFT
+2404 
-2414 VSSVDGTPSTIK
+2414 
-2426 VTINGTNDAATVS
+2426 
-2439 SATVAIDETDKATTT
+2439 
-2454 SGTLT
+2454 
-2459 STDVDNPDNT
+2459 
-2469 FTPDSITGANGDLT
+2469 
-2483 IDANGH
+2483 
-2489 WAFTAN
+2489 
-2495 SAFNQLNV
+2495 
-2503 GDKVEETFTVS
+2503 
-2514 SVDGTSSTI
+2514 
-2523 KVTINGTNDVATVS
+2523 
-2537 TATVSVDETDKAVTT
+2537 KAVTT

-2654 TSTDVDNTDN
+2654 TSTDVDNIDN

-2751 LTNTDVDNPDNTFT
+2751 LTSTDVDNPDNTFT

-2785 FTANSTFNQ
+2785 FTANSAFNQ

-2831 GTSAGAVTEESQLQ
+2831 GTSAGVVTEESQLQ
-2845 TSGSLTVTDVDAGQG
+2845 TSGSLTVTDVDAGQT

-2874 HLTNSGTWTYDLDNT
+2874 HLTNSGTWTYDLDNI

-2977 TDNGTWTYDLD
+2977 TDTGTWTYDLD

-3123 VNGTNDKAIITGTNT
+3123 VNGTNDKAVITGTNT

-3157 MLTQGKLFITDVDTN
+3157 MLTQGKLFISDVDTN

-3235 LITINGTNDAPVI
+3235 LVTINGTNDAPVI

-3294 EIVFTPDANYNGPAS
+3294 EIVFTPDANYNGPAT

-3340 IVPVS
+3340 IVPVN

-3360 DIDTG
+3360 DIDAG

-3419 TDTKDLVITVTGT
+3419 TDTKDLMITVTGT

-3451 VNPQSNELT
+3451 ANPQSNELT

-3469 IDTGEGSFIS
+3469 IDTGEGSFVS

-3640 ITVNG
+3640 IKVNG

-3734 GSLSHIGGRPTTRGS
+3734 GSLTHIGGRPTTRGS

-3869 DVTHT
+3869 GVTHT

-4020 VSQFGFSDIDT
+4020 SSQFGFNDIDT

-4036 SIAITDLPSA
+4036 SIAITDLPPA

-4057 VTAGQH
+4057 ITAGQH

-4070 KLQFIPAQDFNGDV
+4070 KLQFVPAQDFNGDV

-4094 DDSQEA
+4094 TDSAEA

-4173 TYHGKYGHLI
+4173 TYHGNYGHLI

-4290 ANLHADHGSILDNQD
+4290 ANL
-4305 GTYTFTPT
+4305 
-4313 KDYNG
+4313 
-4318 QIHFSY
+4318 
-4324 DVTDAHGGTTH
+4324 
-4335 TGASTTLTA
+4335 
-4344 TPDGAII
+4344 
-4351 SEVTTDHVT
+4351 
-4360 EDGSH
+4360 
-4365 SSHNAGVT
+4365 
-4373 TELAN
+4373 
-4378 GRLQVVDPDS
+4378 
-4388 GENKFQYSQFG
+4388 
-4399 ESTVHDPFGGMLR
+4399 
-4412 IDSMGNWG
+4412 
-4420 YSVNNANLQHLAQ
+4420 
-4433 GQTETVIYRV
+4433 
-4443 HSYDGTAYELHI
+4443 
-4455 DVVGTN
+4455 
-4461 DAPTVTQV
+4461 
-4469 ALSNGTE
+4469 
-4476 DTHYQMQAS
+4476 
-4485 QFGFTDVDSGDT
+4485 
-4497 LHSVAITDLP
+4497 
-4507 PATQGKFVLDGHD
+4507 
-4520 VTAGQ
+4520 
-4525 HIPTA
+4525 
-4530 DISKLQFVPAQD
+4530 
-4542 FNGDVQFKYTVNDG
+4542 
-4556 HDDSQEATNTLH
+4556 
-4568 IDAVGD
+4568 
-4574 TAVITGTT
+4574 
-4582 TGDVDEG
+4582 
-4589 HGTYHDRSPNYAQ
+4589 
-4602 LGMAKLTN
+4602 
-4610 DPLYTDGKLEI
+4610 
-4621 IDPDTG
+4621 
-4627 EAQFDTKGI
+4627 
-4636 GYSYHGT
+4636 
-4643 YGQLIL
+4643 
-4649 NADGNWHY
+4649 
-4657 KVTVGSNQQNVATK
+4657 
-4671 IDQLGDGQEL
+4671 
-4681 TDTITIYS
+4681 
-4689 KDGTAQDIVITIH
+4689 
-4702 GDNDRPY
+4702 
-4709 ISSEVTLSTGTE
+4709 
-4721 DTALTFTK
+4721 
-4729 ADLLANTVDV
+4729 
-4739 DANDAGK
+4739 
-4746 LSIANLLVD
+4746 LVD

-4793 HTGANTSLAAVNDA
+4793 HTGAITTLAAVNDA
-4807 ATFTGDSSSIKED
+4807 ATFAGDSSSIKED

-4920 VTINGTTDDPT
+4920 VTINGTTDAPT

-5074 TITTSEFGYSDQDGD
+5074 TFTTSEFGYSDQDGD
-5089 ALQFVTISSIPS
+5089 TLQFVTISSIPS
-5101 HGSLLLNGNAVTAN
+5101 HGLLLLNGNAVTAN

-5128 TFTPNNNENGAN
+5128 TFTPINNENGAN

-5154 SAGATMVVDVN
+5154 SANATMVVDVN

-5207 ITNVAHGVLSLNGT
+5207 ITNVAHGVLSLNGA

-5344 DLDNNHPIVQQ
+5344 DLYNKHPIVQQ

-5389 ILGVNQTSS
+5389 LLGVNQTSS

-5412 THTFSIVSST
+5412 THMFSVVSST

-5435 DYIYTPNTSITG
+5435 DYVYTPNTSITG

-5667 RTQHTGVVD
+5667 GTQHTGVVD

-5705 DTAGNSAHATADVTY
+5705 DSAGNSAHATADVTY

-5743 KAEIARGQA
+5743 KAEIALGQA

-6006 DQKTSHHGAAA
+6006 DQKSSHHGAAA

-6041 IVLAQVDQQDATTHD
+6041 IVLAQVDQPDAATHD

>member
-1 MANKKNVETNKK
+1 
-13 NTEIKNKK
+13 
-21 SNEIEQKKPTQKKK
+21 
-35 RRLHSHLKVNIPL
+35 
-48 FQSLMMILP
+48 
-57 SLAKHAAAESIDNS
+57 
-71 SDAADQVTANNVTE
+71 
-85 KDVTDDH
+85 
-92 SKADSSAVALQE
+92 
-104 AQTSDS
+104 
-110 DVNSTLN
+110 
-117 ASHAPHGS
+117 
-125 SSHLV
+125 
-130 PSHHLSTLSH
+130 
-140 PQVHYIPSVSMPT
+140 
-153 ISSGSNGQPTHSNAP
+153 
-168 KTPALP
+168 
-174 VTFMPEVI
+174 
-182 KGTYGELH
+182 
-190 VDANGQYTFVLNPN
+190 
-204 SPQYILL
+204 
-211 NQHQPGTDH
+211 
-220 FALHLSNG
+220 
-228 SSIIVQIPVTGKQ
+228 
-241 DTPSISGDLTGVVTE
+241 
-256 DHNIDSQGLLHA
+256 
-268 NGKIDVIDPDQN
+268 
-280 ESSVTPEVI
+280 
-289 SGKYGSLTIDA
+289 
-300 DGHWQYQVDNSLSN
+300 
-314 VQALTAATSLHESF
+314 
-328 TIHTKDGTPQTIDMT
+328 
-343 IGGNDD
+343 
-349 NAVITGMG
+349 
-357 KGSVTEE
+357 
-364 SQLQTSGTL
+364 
-373 SVIDADTGE
+373 
-382 AHFSNTDIV
+382 
-391 GSFGTLHLTDSGKW
+391 
-405 TYDLDNTN
+405 
-413 PAVQALGQGSTA
+413 
-425 TDPFTVHSADGTP
+425 
-438 HNVTIN
+438 
-444 VRGTNDNPVV
+444 
-454 SSQSPHLPSKAN
+454 
-466 ISAPPSGLGKTIYE
+466 
-480 DVNVQNGHLHTGGQ
+480 
-494 LHVDDKDFNESTFLP
+494 
-509 ENLHG
+509 
-514 AYGELK
+514 
-520 LTSQGTWSYIA
+520 
-531 NNNNPNIEQLNNGD
+531 
-545 TLTERFK
+545 
-552 IHTKDGS
+552 
-559 VFELN
+559 
-564 VYINGTNDKATVS
+564 
-577 TATVSIDET
+577 
-586 DRAVTASGT
+586 
-595 LTSTDVDNADN
+595 
-606 TFTPNSIS
+606 
-614 GTNGDLTIDANGHWS
+614 
-629 FTANSAFNQLN
+629 
-640 VGDKVEETFTVSSV
+640 
-654 DGTPSTIKVTINGT
+654 
-668 NDKATVSSATVTI
+668 
-681 DETDKAVTTSGTLTS
+681 
-696 TDVDNP
+696 
-702 DNTFTPGSISGTNG
+702 
-716 DLTIDANGHW
+716 
-726 TFTANST
+726 
-733 FNQLNVGDKVEE
+733 
-745 TFTVSSID
+745 
-753 GTTSTIKVT
+753 
-762 LNGTNDKATVSS
+762 
-774 ATVAIDEIDK
+774 
-784 AVTTSGTLTSTD
+784 
-796 VDNPNNT
+796 
-803 FTPDSI
+803 
-809 SGTNGD
+809 
-815 LTIDANG
+815 
-822 HWAFAANS
+822 
-830 AFNQLNVGDKVEE
+830 
-843 SFTVSSVDGT
+843 
-853 PSTIKV
+853 
-859 TINGTNDAATVSS
+859 
-872 ATVAIDE
+872 
-879 TDTAISTSG
+879 
-888 TLTSTDVDN
+888 
-897 PDNAFT
+897 
-903 PDSITGTNGDLTI
+903 
-916 DANGHWAFTAN
+916 
-927 SAFNQLNVGDKVE
+927 
-940 ETFTV
+940 
-945 SSIDGT
+945 
-951 PSTIKVTINGTND
+951 
-964 AATVSTATVAVD
+964 
-976 ETDTAISTSGTL
+976 
-988 TSTNVDNPDNAFTPD
+988 
-1003 SITGTNGDL
+1003 
-1012 TIDANGHWNFTANS
+1012 
-1026 AFNQLN
+1026 
-1032 VGDKIEETFTVSSID
+1032 
-1047 GTTSTIKV
+1047 
-1055 MINGTNDTATVSTAT
+1055 
-1070 VSVDETD
+1070 
-1077 SAITTS
+1077 
-1083 GTLTS
+1083 
-1088 TDVDNPDNTFTPD
+1088 
-1101 SIAGTNG
+1101 
-1108 DLTIDANGLWSFT
+1108 
-1121 ANSAFNQLNV
+1121 
-1131 GDKVEETFTVSSVD
+1131 
-1145 GTTSTIK
+1145 
-1152 VTINGT
+1152 
-1158 NDAATVSSATVA
+1158 
-1170 IDETDKATTT
+1170 
-1180 SGTLTSTDVDN
+1180 
-1191 PDNAF
+1191 
-1196 TPDSISGTNG
+1196 
-1206 DLTIDATGHWVF
+1206 
-1218 TANSAFNQ
+1218 
-1226 LNIGDKVEETFTV
+1226 
-1239 SSIDGT
+1239 
-1245 PSTIKV
+1245 
-1251 TINGTNDTATVS
+1251 
-1263 SATVAIDETDKAVT
+1263 
-1277 TSGTLTSIDVDNPDN
+1277 
-1292 AFTPDS
+1292 
-1298 ISGTNGDLTIDAN
+1298 
-1311 GHWVFTANSAFN
+1311 
-1323 QLNVGDKVEETFTVS
+1323 
-1338 SVDGTPS
+1338 
-1345 TIKVTINGTN
+1345 
-1355 DTATVSSATVAIDE
+1355 
-1369 TDIAVTTSGTLT
+1369 
-1381 STDVDNPDN
+1381 
-1390 AFTPDSIAG
+1390 
-1399 TNGNLTIDTNGHW
+1399 
-1412 TFTANSAFNQLNVGD
+1412 
-1427 KVEETFTVSSIDG
+1427 
-1440 TPSTIKVTINGTNDA
+1440 
-1455 ATVST
+1455 
-1460 ATVSVDETDKAVTTS
+1460 
-1475 GTLTSTDVDNP
+1475 
-1486 DNTFAPD
+1486 
-1493 SISGTNGD
+1493 
-1501 LTIDATG
+1501 
-1508 HWVFIA
+1508 
-1514 NSAFNQLNVGDKVEE
+1514 
-1529 TFTVSSIDGT
+1529 
-1539 PSTIKVTINGTND
+1539 
-1552 AATVSSA
+1552 
-1559 TVAIDET
+1559 
-1566 DKAVTTSGTLTST
+1566 
-1579 DVDNPDNAFQPDSI
+1579 
-1593 SGTNGDLIIDASG
+1593 
-1606 HWMFTANSAF
+1606 
-1616 NQLNVGDK
+1616 
-1624 VEETFTMSSVD
+1624 
-1635 GTPST
+1635 
-1640 IKVTINGT
+1640 
-1648 NDTATVSSATVAIDE
+1648 
-1663 TDKAVTTSGTL
+1663 
-1674 TSIDVDNPDNAFT
+1674 
-1687 PDSISGTNGDLTIDA
+1687 
-1702 TGHWVFIANS
+1702 
-1712 AFNQLNVGDKV
+1712 
-1723 EETFTVSSIDG
+1723 
-1734 TPSTIKVT
+1734 
-1742 INGTNDAA
+1742 
-1750 TVSSATV
+1750 
-1757 AIDETD
+1757 
-1763 KAVTTSGTLTSTDV
+1763 
-1777 DNPDNTFTPD
+1777 
-1787 SIGGTNGN
+1787 
-1795 LTIDANGHWIFT
+1795 
-1807 ANSAFN
+1807 
-1813 QLNIGDKVE
+1813 
-1822 ESFTVSSVDGTP
+1822 
-1834 STIKVMING
+1834 
-1843 TNDTATVSSATVAID
+1843 
-1858 ETDKAV
+1858 
-1864 TTSGTLTS
+1864 
-1872 TDVDNPDNT
+1872 
-1881 FTPDSISGTNGDLT
+1881 
-1895 IDANGHWA
+1895 
-1903 FTANSAFNQLNV
+1903 
-1915 GDKVEETFTVSSVDG
+1915 
-1930 TPSTIKVTINGTN
+1930 
-1943 DAATVSSA
+1943 
-1951 TVAIDETDKAVTTSG
+1951 
-1966 TLTSTDVDNPDNTFT
+1966 
-1981 PDSISGTNGDLT
+1981 
-1993 IDANGHW
+1993 
-2000 VFTAS
+2000 
-2005 SSFNQLNVG
+2005 
-2014 DKVEETFTVS
+2014 
-2024 SIDGTASTIKVTIN
+2024 
-2038 GTNDKATVST
+2038 
-2048 ATVSVDETDKA
+2048 
-2059 VTTSGTLTSTDV
+2059 
-2071 DNPDNTFTPD
+2071 
-2081 SITGT
+2081 
-2086 NGNLTI
+2086 
-2092 GANGQWTFTPNSAFN
+2092 
-2107 QLNVGD
+2107 
-2113 KVEETFTVTS
+2113 
-2123 VDGTPSTIKVTINGT
+2123 
-2138 NDAATVSS
+2138 
-2146 ATIAIDETDKAV
+2146 
-2158 TTSGTLTSTDVDNPD
+2158 
-2173 NTFTPDSIAGTNG
+2173 
-2186 NLTIGAN
+2186 
-2193 GQWTFTANSAFNQLN
+2193 
-2208 VGDKVEE
+2208 
-2215 TFTVSSVDGTP
+2215 
-2226 STIKVTINGTND
+2226 
-2238 KATVS
+2238 
-2243 SATVAIDETDKAV
+2243 
-2256 TTSGTLIS
+2256 
-2264 NDVDNPDNAFT
+2264 
-2275 PDSISGTNGDLT
+2275 
-2287 IDANGHWVFTANS
+2287 
-2300 AFNQLN
+2300 
-2306 VGDKVEETFTV
+2306 
-2317 SSIDGTPS
+2317 
-2325 TIKVTINGTN
+2325 
-2335 DAATVSSATV
+2335 
-2345 AIDETDKAVTTSGTL
+2345 
-2360 TSTDVDNP
+2360 
-2368 DNAFTPDSISGTNG
+2368 
-2382 DLTIDANGH
+2382 
-2391 WTFTANSAFNQLN
+2391 
-2404 VGDKVEETFT
+2404 
-2414 VSSVDGTPSTIK
+2414 
-2426 VTINGTNDAATVS
+2426 
-2439 SATVAIDETDKATTT
+2439 
-2454 SGTLT
+2454 
-2459 STDVDNPDNT
+2459 
-2469 FTPDSITGANGDLT
+2469 
-2483 IDANGH
+2483 
-2489 WAFTAN
+2489 
-2495 SAFNQLNV
+2495 
-2503 GDKVEETFTVS
+2503 
-2514 SVDGTSSTI
+2514 
-2523 KVTINGTNDVATVS
+2523 
-2537 TATVSVDETDKAVTT
+2537 
-2552 SGTLTSTDVDNP
+2552 
-2564 DNTFTPDSIVGANGD
+2564 
-2579 LTIDANGHWVFTA
+2579 NGHWVFTA

-2620 IKVTINGTNDAAT
+2620 IK
-2633 VSSATV
+2633 
-2639 AIDETDKAVTTSGTL
+2639 
-2654 TSTDVDNTDN
+2654 
-2664 TFTPDSVVGSNGD
+2664 
-2677 LTIDANG
+2677 
-2684 HWTFTANSAFNQ
+2684 
-2696 LNVGDKVEETF
+2696 
-2707 TVSSIDG
+2707 
-2714 TPSTIKVT
+2714 
-2722 INGTN
+2722 
-2727 DAATVSSATVAIDE
+2727 
-2741 TDKAVTTSGT
+2741 
-2751 LTNTDVDNPDNTFT
+2751 
-2765 PDSISG
+2765 
-2771 TNGDLTIDTNGHWV
+2771 
-2785 FTANSTFNQ
+2785 
-2794 LNVGDKVEETF
+2794 
-2805 TVSSIDGTPSTIK
+2805 

-2831 GTSAGAVTEESQLQ
+2831 GTSTGVVTEESQLQ
-2845 TSGSLTVTDVDAGQG
+2845 TSGSLTVTDVDAGQA

-2902 TDTITVHSADG
+2902 TDTITVYSADG

-2977 TDNGTWTYDLD
+2977 TDTGTWTYDLD

-3021 TVNGTNDTAVIGGTS
+3021 TINGTNDKAIIGGTS
-3036 AGAVTEETQLQ
+3036 SGAVTEESQLQ
-3047 TSGSLTITDTDT
+3047 TSGTLTVTDVDT
-3059 GEAHFSNTDIKG
+3059 GEAHFSNNDIAG
-3071 SLGTLHLTDA
+3071 TLGTLHLTDS
-3081 GQWTYDLDNTNPTV
+3081 GTWTYDLDNTNPTV
-3095 QALGKGAAT
+3095 QALGANKTA
-3104 TDTITVTSADGTT
+3104 TDTITVHSADGTT
-3117 HQVTIA
+3117 HQVTITI
-3123 VNGTNDKAIITGTNT
+3123 NGTNDKAII
-3138 GAVTEDQ
+3138 
-3145 DLTNQLNVHPNY
+3145 
-3157 MLTQGKLFITDVDTN
+3157 
-3172 EATFPMQ
+3172 
-3179 SGIVGD
+3179 
-3185 HGIGSFTLIPS
+3185 
-3196 GIWLFSADSKQAA
+3196 
-3209 VQALGVGET
+3209 
-3218 LTESTTITSVD
+3218 
-3229 GTQKTI
+3229 
-3235 LITINGTNDAPVI
+3235 
-3248 TPVATQ
+3248 
-3254 TVTEDGSK
+3254 
-3262 TITFHATDIDT
+3262 
-3273 TDTLTP
+3273 
-3279 SVSATHG
+3279 
-3286 SASLNAQG
+3286 
-3294 EIVFTPDANYNGPAS
+3294 
-3309 VVLSVTDGHTTT
+3309 
-3321 SQTINVDVTPA
+3321 
-3332 NDAPVINP
+3332 
-3340 IVPVS
+3340 
-3345 ATEDGAVVTGQLTST
+3345 
-3360 DIDTG
+3360 
-3365 DTATFT
+3365 
-3371 TTSTQGGFTLNADGS
+3371 
-3386 YNLDPTDAS
+3386 
-3395 FQHLKAGEISTF
+3395 
-3407 TIPVTVTDSAGA
+3407 
-3419 TDTKDLVITVTGT
+3419 
-3432 NDTPVISGV
+3432 
-3441 DTGALKEDVS
+3441 
-3451 VNPQSNELT
+3451 
-3460 ATGKLDIVD
+3460 
-3469 IDTGEGSFIS
+3469 
-3479 HGFNKTALQGHY
+3479 
-3491 GKLEISQDGSWSYSA
+3491 
-3506 DNSQTAIQSLGEGEQ
+3506 
-3521 LTDTIKVT
+3521 
-3529 SKDGTTHDVV
+3529 
-3539 VTING
+3539 
-3544 TNDTAVIGGTSAGAV
+3544 GGTSSGSV
-3559 TEETQLQTSGTL
+3559 TEESQLQTSGTL
-3571 TVTDTDTGEAH
+3571 TVTDVDTGEAH
-3582 FANTDIQGTLGTLH
+3582 FSNTDIVGNLGTLH
-3596 LTDNG
+3596 LTDSG
-3601 AWTYDLDNTNPAVQ
+3601 AWTYDLDNTNPIVQ
-3615 ALGNGATATDTI
+3615 ALGANKTATDTI

-3645 TNDNAVVGGVDTA
+3645 TNDAAVIMGTSTGDVHEGHTFTTRDGSMTGGYVD
-3658 SVTEKAAGDNMS
+3658 DRS
-3670 PDHAQS
+3670 PDHQH
-3676 GMATLR
+3676 GNIGKLWNDEIHTD
-3682 VSTLNANGHLSVI
+3682 GHLSVV
-3695 DPDSGQ
+3695 D
-3701 SGFADNNVG
+3701 ADAG
-3710 YNYHGT
+3710 ESYAQTGT
-3716 YGDLIL
+3716 YYGTHGRVIL
-3722 NPNGDWNYYADA
+3722 QTNGDWTYYASIGQDA
-3734 GSLSHIGGRPTTRGS
+3734 TGR
-3749 AIDKLGEG
+3749 AIDHLGKG
-3757 ETLTD
+3757 ESLTD
-3762 TITVHTK
+3762 TVTVK
-3769 DGTPHN
+3769 SADGTTHD
-3775 IVITIN
+3775 IVVTIH
-3781 GSNDRPYCSSEV
+3781 GDNDRPYCSSEV
-3793 QLNAGTEDTRQTIT
+3793 QLNSGKEDLAQTIT
-3807 AAQLLQNSIDVDK
+3807 SAELLANTIDVDT
-3820 NDSGLL
+3820 NDLGKL
-3826 TVANLHPDHGS
+3826 TIANLHADHGS
-3837 ILDNQ
+3837 IQDNQ
-3842 NGTYT
+3842 DGTFT
-3847 FTPEKDYNGKVHF
+3847 FTPTKDYNGQVQF
-3860 TYDVKDAHG
+3860 TYDVQDAHG
-3869 DVTHT
+3869 GVTHT
-3874 GATSSLSAVADK
+3874 GATTSLSAVGDTAVIGGQDTFTVQEDHNLTLNSGNTIIYNGQLTITDADAGEDHFDGNLHQNQQTGTWDTGYTTQEGGK
-3886 AVISGSDT
+3886 LILQSNGSYRYEIDNSLAKIQSLGSSETLIDTVTVRSADGTPHQIQVTIQGNNDAPVVSSAVTLTAGTEDTDVVLHASDLLANATDIDHNDAGKLSVANLIADHGKITDNHDGTFTFHPNQDYNGKVSFTYDVQDAHGGSVATSASITLTPTRDSAVISGDDT
-3894 GTIIEDHNVGHSSL
+3894 GSIKEDHNVGHSSL

-3999 QPSITATTLAHGTE
+3999 QPTITATTLAHGTE

-4020 VSQFGFSDIDT
+4020 SSQFGFNDIDT

-4036 SIAITDLPSA
+4036 SIAITDLPPA

-4070 KLQFIPAQDFNGDV
+4070 KLQFVPAQDFNGDV

-4094 DDSQEA
+4094 TDSAEA

-4115 SGVDT
+4115 TGVDT
-4120 GDVYE
+4120 GDVHE

-4132 PDFAQSGMAHLT
+4132 PDFAQPGMAHLT

-4318 QIHFSY
+4318 QVHFTY

-4399 ESTVHDPFGGMLR
+4399 ESAVHDPFGGMLR

-4461 DAPTVTQV
+4461 DTPTVTQV

-4485 QFGFTDVDSGDT
+4485 QFGFSDIDTGDT
-4497 LHSVAITDLP
+4497 LHSIAVTDLP
-4507 PATQGKFVLDGHD
+4507 SATQGKFVLDGHD

-4556 HDDSQEATNTLH
+4556 HVDSQEATNTLH

-4574 TAVITGTT
+4574 AAVITGTT

-4602 LGMAKLTN
+4602 PGMAKLTN

-4627 EAQFDTKGI
+4627 EAQFDTKGV

-4702 GDNDRPY
+4702 GNNDRPY

-4746 LSIANLLVD
+4746 LSIENLLVD

-4807 ATFTGDSSSIKED
+4807 ATFAGDSSSIKED

-4884 YKADNKSTPIQDLDN
+4884 YKADNKSTQIQDLDN

-4920 VTINGTTDDPT
+4920 VTINGTTDAPT

-5074 TITTSEFGYSDQDGD
+5074 TFTTSEFGYSDQDGD
-5089 ALQFVTISSIPS
+5089 ALQFVTISSLPS
-5101 HGSLLLNGNAVTAN
+5101 HGLLLLNGNAVTAN

-5128 TFTPNNNENGAN
+5128 TFTPSNNENGAN

-5154 SAGATMVVDVN
+5154 SASATMVVDVN

-5367 VQSADGTHHDIVVT
+5367 VQSADGTHHDIVVN

-5412 THTFSIVSST
+5412 THMFSVVSST

-5435 DYIYTPNTSITG
+5435 DYVYTPNTSITG

-5488 SPTGSLVTSTTVLHQ
+5488 SPTGSLVTSTTVPHQ
-5503 PVVTTTQPTLP
+5503 PVVTATQPTFP

-5653 GDYNAGDIVTLDVN
+5653 GDYSAGDIVTLDVN
-5667 RTQHTGVVD
+5667 GTQHTGVVD

-5775 QDHVLDAHTLQHGIQ
+5775 QDHVLNAHTLQHGIQ

-6006 DQKTSHHGAAA
+6006 DQKSSHHGAAA

-6041 IVLAQVDQQDATTHD
+6041 IVLAQVDQPDAATHD

-6077 DDEHHHN
+6077 DDEHHHHN

>member
-92 SKADSSAVALQE
+92 NKADSSAVALQE
-104 AQTSDS
+104 AQTSDN
-110 DVNSTLN
+110 DVNSTLS
-117 ASHAPHGS
+117 ASHAAHGS

-168 KTPALP
+168 TTPALP

-314 VQALTAATSLHESF
+314 VQALTAATSMHESF

-349 NAVITGMG
+349 NAVITGVDAGTLTEDLTTQVQGQLSVTDSDLGEDHFQASQVTGNFGTLSITKDGAWTYSLNNNNPVVQRLGQGSTATDIVTVHSADGTAHQVMVTING
-357 KGSVTEE
+357 TNDHAVITSSTANSPSSFFAIGTSNGSSQVTEDKDLTVSGQLNITDIDSKEAHFSNSDLKGTLGTLHLKDNGDWTYDLDNKNPQVQALGQGSATTDIITIHSADGTPHQIAITVNGTNDKAVISGTSAGVVTEE
-364 SQLQTSGTL
+364 SQLQTSGILT
-373 SVIDADTGE
+373 VTDVDTGE
-382 AHFSNTDIV
+382 AHFATSSTGSTDIA
-391 GSFGTLHLTDSGKW
+391 GSFGTLHLTDTGSW

-413 PAVQALGQGSTA
+413 PTVQALGKGSTA
-425 TDPFTVHSADGTP
+425 TDTITVHSADGTP
-438 HNVTIN
+438 HQVTI
-444 VRGTNDNPVV
+444 
-454 SSQSPHLPSKAN
+454 
-466 ISAPPSGLGKTIYE
+466 
-480 DVNVQNGHLHTGGQ
+480 
-494 LHVDDKDFNESTFLP
+494 
-509 ENLHG
+509 
-514 AYGELK
+514 
-520 LTSQGTWSYIA
+520 
-531 NNNNPNIEQLNNGD
+531 
-545 TLTERFK
+545 
-552 IHTKDGS
+552 
-559 VFELN
+559 
-564 VYINGTNDKATVS
+564 TV
-577 TATVSIDET
+577 
-586 DRAVTASGT
+586 
-595 LTSTDVDNADN
+595 
-606 TFTPNSIS
+606 
-614 GTNGDLTIDANGHWS
+614 
-629 FTANSAFNQLN
+629 
-640 VGDKVEETFTVSSV
+640 
-654 DGTPSTIKVTINGT
+654 
-668 NDKATVSSATVTI
+668 
-681 DETDKAVTTSGTLTS
+681 
-696 TDVDNP
+696 
-702 DNTFTPGSISGTNG
+702 
-716 DLTIDANGHW
+716 
-726 TFTANST
+726 
-733 FNQLNVGDKVEE
+733 
-745 TFTVSSID
+745 
-753 GTTSTIKVT
+753 
-762 LNGTNDKATVSS
+762 
-774 ATVAIDEIDK
+774 
-784 AVTTSGTLTSTD
+784 
-796 VDNPNNT
+796 
-803 FTPDSI
+803 
-809 SGTNGD
+809 
-815 LTIDANG
+815 
-822 HWAFAANS
+822 
-830 AFNQLNVGDKVEE
+830 
-843 SFTVSSVDGT
+843 
-853 PSTIKV
+853 
-859 TINGTNDAATVSS
+859 
-872 ATVAIDE
+872 
-879 TDTAISTSG
+879 
-888 TLTSTDVDN
+888 
-897 PDNAFT
+897 
-903 PDSITGTNGDLTI
+903 
-916 DANGHWAFTAN
+916 
-927 SAFNQLNVGDKVE
+927 
-940 ETFTV
+940 
-945 SSIDGT
+945 
-951 PSTIKVTINGTND
+951 
-964 AATVSTATVAVD
+964 
-976 ETDTAISTSGTL
+976 
-988 TSTNVDNPDNAFTPD
+988 
-1003 SITGTNGDL
+1003 
-1012 TIDANGHWNFTANS
+1012 
-1026 AFNQLN
+1026 
-1032 VGDKIEETFTVSSID
+1032 
-1047 GTTSTIKV
+1047 
-1055 MINGTNDTATVSTAT
+1055 
-1070 VSVDETD
+1070 
-1077 SAITTS
+1077 
-1083 GTLTS
+1083 
-1088 TDVDNPDNTFTPD
+1088 
-1101 SIAGTNG
+1101 
-1108 DLTIDANGLWSFT
+1108 
-1121 ANSAFNQLNV
+1121 
-1131 GDKVEETFTVSSVD
+1131 
-1145 GTTSTIK
+1145 
-1152 VTINGT
+1152 
-1158 NDAATVSSATVA
+1158 
-1170 IDETDKATTT
+1170 
-1180 SGTLTSTDVDN
+1180 
-1191 PDNAF
+1191 
-1196 TPDSISGTNG
+1196 
-1206 DLTIDATGHWVF
+1206 
-1218 TANSAFNQ
+1218 
-1226 LNIGDKVEETFTV
+1226 
-1239 SSIDGT
+1239 
-1245 PSTIKV
+1245 
-1251 TINGTNDTATVS
+1251 
-1263 SATVAIDETDKAVT
+1263 
-1277 TSGTLTSIDVDNPDN
+1277 
-1292 AFTPDS
+1292 
-1298 ISGTNGDLTIDAN
+1298 
-1311 GHWVFTANSAFN
+1311 
-1323 QLNVGDKVEETFTVS
+1323 
-1338 SVDGTPS
+1338 
-1345 TIKVTINGTN
+1345 
-1355 DTATVSSATVAIDE
+1355 
-1369 TDIAVTTSGTLT
+1369 
-1381 STDVDNPDN
+1381 
-1390 AFTPDSIAG
+1390 
-1399 TNGNLTIDTNGHW
+1399 
-1412 TFTANSAFNQLNVGD
+1412 
-1427 KVEETFTVSSIDG
+1427 
-1440 TPSTIKVTINGTNDA
+1440 
-1455 ATVST
+1455 
-1460 ATVSVDETDKAVTTS
+1460 
-1475 GTLTSTDVDNP
+1475 
-1486 DNTFAPD
+1486 
-1493 SISGTNGD
+1493 
-1501 LTIDATG
+1501 
-1508 HWVFIA
+1508 
-1514 NSAFNQLNVGDKVEE
+1514 
-1529 TFTVSSIDGT
+1529 
-1539 PSTIKVTINGTND
+1539 NGTND

-1566 DKAVTTSGTLTST
+1566 DKAVTTSGTL
-1579 DVDNPDNAFQPDSI
+1579 I
-1593 SGTNGDLIIDASG
+1593 
-1606 HWMFTANSAF
+1606 
-1616 NQLNVGDK
+1616 
-1624 VEETFTMSSVD
+1624 
-1635 GTPST
+1635 
-1640 IKVTINGT
+1640 
-1648 NDTATVSSATVAIDE
+1648 
-1663 TDKAVTTSGTL
+1663 
-1674 TSIDVDNPDNAFT
+1674 
-1687 PDSISGTNGDLTIDA
+1687 
-1702 TGHWVFIANS
+1702 
-1712 AFNQLNVGDKV
+1712 
-1723 EETFTVSSIDG
+1723 
-1734 TPSTIKVT
+1734 
-1742 INGTNDAA
+1742 
-1750 TVSSATV
+1750 
-1757 AIDETD
+1757 
-1763 KAVTTSGTLTSTDV
+1763 STDV

-1787 SIGGTNGN
+1787 SITG
-1795 LTIDANGHWIFT
+1795 A
-1807 ANSAFN
+1807 
-1813 QLNIGDKVE
+1813 
-1822 ESFTVSSVDGTP
+1822 
-1834 STIKVMING
+1834 
-1843 TNDTATVSSATVAID
+1843 
-1858 ETDKAV
+1858 
-1864 TTSGTLTS
+1864 
-1872 TDVDNPDNT
+1872 
-1881 FTPDSISGTNGDLT
+1881 NGDLT

-1951 TVAIDETDKAVTTSG
+1951 TVAIDETDKVVTTSG

-2000 VFTAS
+2000 M
-2005 SSFNQLNVG
+2005 
-2014 DKVEETFTVS
+2014 
-2024 SIDGTASTIKVTIN
+2024 
-2038 GTNDKATVST
+2038 
-2048 ATVSVDETDKA
+2048 
-2059 VTTSGTLTSTDV
+2059 
-2071 DNPDNTFTPD
+2071 
-2081 SITGT
+2081 
-2086 NGNLTI
+2086 
-2092 GANGQWTFTPNSAFN
+2092 
-2107 QLNVGD
+2107 
-2113 KVEETFTVTS
+2113 
-2123 VDGTPSTIKVTINGT
+2123 
-2138 NDAATVSS
+2138 
-2146 ATIAIDETDKAV
+2146 
-2158 TTSGTLTSTDVDNPD
+2158 
-2173 NTFTPDSIAGTNG
+2173 
-2186 NLTIGAN
+2186 
-2193 GQWTFTANSAFNQLN
+2193 FTANSAFNQLN

-2215 TFTVSSVDGTP
+2215 TFTVSSVDGTA
-2226 STIKVTINGTND
+2226 STIKV
-2238 KATVS
+2238 
-2243 SATVAIDETDKAV
+2243 
-2256 TTSGTLIS
+2256 
-2264 NDVDNPDNAFT
+2264 
-2275 PDSISGTNGDLT
+2275 
-2287 IDANGHWVFTANS
+2287 
-2300 AFNQLN
+2300 
-2306 VGDKVEETFTV
+2306 
-2317 SSIDGTPS
+2317 
-2325 TIKVTINGTN
+2325 
-2335 DAATVSSATV
+2335 
-2345 AIDETDKAVTTSGTL
+2345 
-2360 TSTDVDNP
+2360 
-2368 DNAFTPDSISGTNG
+2368 
-2382 DLTIDANGH
+2382 
-2391 WTFTANSAFNQLN
+2391 
-2404 VGDKVEETFT
+2404 
-2414 VSSVDGTPSTIK
+2414 
-2426 VTINGTNDAATVS
+2426 
-2439 SATVAIDETDKATTT
+2439 
-2454 SGTLT
+2454 
-2459 STDVDNPDNT
+2459 
-2469 FTPDSITGANGDLT
+2469 
-2483 IDANGH
+2483 
-2489 WAFTAN
+2489 
-2495 SAFNQLNV
+2495 
-2503 GDKVEETFTVS
+2503 
-2514 SVDGTSSTI
+2514 
-2523 KVTINGTNDVATVS
+2523 
-2537 TATVSVDETDKAVTT
+2537 
-2552 SGTLTSTDVDNP
+2552 
-2564 DNTFTPDSIVGANGD
+2564 
-2579 LTIDANGHWVFTA
+2579 
-2592 NSAFNQLNV
+2592 
-2601 GDKVEETF
+2601 
-2609 TVTSVDGTPST
+2609 
-2620 IKVTINGTNDAAT
+2620 
-2633 VSSATV
+2633 
-2639 AIDETDKAVTTSGTL
+2639 
-2654 TSTDVDNTDN
+2654 
-2664 TFTPDSVVGSNGD
+2664 
-2677 LTIDANG
+2677 
-2684 HWTFTANSAFNQ
+2684 
-2696 LNVGDKVEETF
+2696 
-2707 TVSSIDG
+2707 
-2714 TPSTIKVT
+2714 
-2722 INGTN
+2722 
-2727 DAATVSSATVAIDE
+2727 
-2741 TDKAVTTSGT
+2741 
-2751 LTNTDVDNPDNTFT
+2751 
-2765 PDSISG
+2765 
-2771 TNGDLTIDTNGHWV
+2771 
-2785 FTANSTFNQ
+2785 
-2794 LNVGDKVEETF
+2794 
-2805 TVSSIDGTPSTIK
+2805 
-2818 ITINGTNDKAVIS
+2818 TINGTNDKAVIS
-2831 GTSAGAVTEESQLQ
+2831 GTSAGVVTEESQLQ
-2845 TSGSLTVTDVDAGQG
+2845 TSGSLTVTDVDAGQA

-2869 TLGTL
+2869 TLGIL

-2977 TDNGTWTYDLD
+2977 TDTGTWTYDLD

-3123 VNGTNDKAIITGTNT
+3123 VNGTNDKAVITGTNT

-3157 MLTQGKLFITDVDTN
+3157 MLTQGKLFISDVDTN

-3218 LTESTTITSVD
+3218 LTESTRITSVD

-3235 LITINGTNDAPVI
+3235 LVTINGTNDAPVI

-3371 TTSTQGGFTLNADGS
+3371 TTSTQGGFTLNTDGS

-3451 VNPQSNELT
+3451 ANPQSNELT

-3469 IDTGEGSFIS
+3469 IDTGEGSFVS

-3544 TNDTAVIGGTSAGAV
+3544 TNDKAVIGGSNTGAV
-3559 TEETQLQTSGTL
+3559 TEESQLQTSGTL
-3571 TVTDTDTGEAH
+3571 TVTDVDTGEAH
-3582 FANTDIQGTLGTLH
+3582 FANTDIQGSLGTLH

-3734 GSLSHIGGRPTTRGS
+3734 GSLTHIGGRPTTRGS

-3869 DVTHT
+3869 GVTHT

-3977 YRVYSADHT
+3977 YRVYSADNT

-3999 QPSITATTLAHGTE
+3999 QPTIAATTLAHGTE

-4020 VSQFGFSDIDT
+4020 SSQFGFSDIDT

-4036 SIAITDLPSA
+4036 SIAITDLPPA

-4063 IPTADIS
+4063 ISTADIT
-4070 KLQFIPAQDFNGDV
+4070 KLQFVPAQDFNGDV

-4094 DDSQEA
+4094 TDSAEA

-4115 SGVDT
+4115 TGVDT
-4120 GDVYE
+4120 GDVHE

-4318 QIHFSY
+4318 QINFSY

-4351 SEVTTDHVT
+4351 SEVTTDHIT

-4399 ESTVHDPFGGMLR
+4399 ESAVHDPFGGMLR

-4556 HDDSQEATNTLH
+4556 HDDSQEAINTLH

-4721 DTALTFTK
+4721 DTALIFTK

-4746 LSIANLLVD
+4746 LSIENLLVD

-4775 NGQVHFSYDV
+4775 NGQVHFTYDV

-4793 HTGANTSLAAVNDA
+4793 HTGANTSLAAVNDV
-4807 ATFTGDSSSIKED
+4807 ATFTGDSGSIRED

-4825 NAHITGS
+4825 NVHTTGS
-4832 ATIPDALSC
+4832 ATIPDALVC
-4841 HGHLIVSDAD
+4841 NGHLVISDVD
-4851 GHGEAALD
+4851 GQGEATLD
-4859 LKGQPKI
+4859 LKGQSQI
-4866 SLDGTYGHFDI
+4866 SQDGTYGHFTV
-4877 TSTGTWV
+4877 TSRGIWV
-4884 YKADNKSTPIQDLDN
+4884 YTADNNSTPIQDLDN

-4920 VTINGTTDDPT
+4920 VTINGTTDDPV

-4941 HSGPV
+4941 HSGPI

-4972 LVLQDIQIK
+4972 LVLQDIQIN

-5031 GDDGGNPIGDSS
+5031 GDDGGNSIGDSS

-5055 QHAPTVTGQTV
+5055 QHTPTVTGQTV

-5074 TITTSEFGYSDQDGD
+5074 TVATSDFGYSDQDGD

-5101 HGSLLLNGNAVTAN
+5101 HGLLLLNGKAVTTN
-5115 QQISKA
+5115 QQITKA

-5128 TFTPNNNENGAN
+5128 TFTPISNENGAN

-5146 TANDGHKN
+5146 TANDGHQN
-5154 SAGATMVVDVN
+5154 SASATMIVDVN

-5193 KYSDIDGDALNHIT
+5193 KYSDIDGDALNHLT
-5207 ITNVAHGVLSLNGT
+5207 ITNVAHGVLTLNGV
-5221 TVNVGD
+5221 TVNIGD

-5258 TANDGHLDSKE
+5258 TANDGQADSKE
-5269 GSILINIAS
+5269 GSIFINIANA
-5278 VADPATF
+5278 ADPATF
-5285 SGDSTGVAKE
+5285 GGDSTGVAQE
-5295 DITLQA
+5295 DMTLQA
-5301 SGTLTASDPD
+5301 SGTLTSSDPD
-5311 GTAGF
+5311 GTTGF
-5316 TAVQGGAGIAGSK
+5316 IAVQGGAGIVGSK
-5329 GYGHAHIDVNGHWTY
+5329 GYGHAHIDSNGHWTY
-5344 DLDNNHPIVQQ
+5344 DLYNKHPIVQQ

-5367 VQSADGTHHDIVVT
+5367 VQSADGTHHDIVVA

-5412 THTFSIVSST
+5412 THMFSVVSST

-5435 DYIYTPNTSITG
+5435 DYVYTPNTSITG

-5667 RTQHTGVVD
+5667 GTQHTGVVD

-5700 SVAVT
+5700 SVAIT

-5775 QDHVLDAHTLQHGIQ
+5775 QDHVLDAHALQHGIQ

-5996 DLTQQTHQEP
+5996 DLTQQT
-6006 DQKTSHHGAAA
+6006 
-6017 YLDALGIKPDA
+6017 
-6028 TSTTVHDQPADMD
+6028 
-6041 IVLAQVDQQDATTHD
+6041 
-6056 QAHLDMSDA
+6056 
-6065 LEHHDANINHNQ
+6065 
-6077 DDEHHHN
+6077 
-6084 DIDGLPDIDPNS
+6084 

>member
-1 MANKKNVETNKK
+1 MANKKNVDANKK

-21 SNEIEQKKPTQKKK
+21 SNELEQKKPTKKK
-35 RRLHSHLKVNIPL
+35 KLRLHSHLKVNIPL

-71 SDAADQVTANNVTE
+71 SDAADQVTANNVAE
-85 KDVTDDH
+85 KDVTDDR
-92 SKADSSAVALQE
+92 SKADSSAVVHQE

-110 DVNSTLN
+110 DVNSTLS
-117 ASHAPHGS
+117 ASHAAHGS

-168 KTPALP
+168 TTPALP

-241 DTPSISGDLTGVVTE
+241 DTPNISGDLTGVVTE

-349 NAVITGMG
+349 NAVITGVDAGTLTEDLTTQVQGQLSVTDSDLGEDHFQASQVTSNFGTLSITKDGAWTYSLDNNNPVVQRLGQGSTATDIVTVHSADGTAHQVMVTING
-357 KGSVTEE
+357 TNDHAVITSSSANSPSSFFAIGTSIGSSQVTEDKDLTVSGQLNITDIDSKEAHFSNSDLKGTLGTLHLKDNGDWSYDLDNKNPKVQALGQGSATTDIITIHSADGTPHQIAITVNGTNDKAVISGTSTGVVTEE
-364 SQLQTSGTL
+364 SQLQTSGILT
-373 SVIDADTGE
+373 VTDVDTGE
-382 AHFSNTDIV
+382 AHFATSSTGSTDIA
-391 GSFGTLHLTDSGKW
+391 GSFGTLHLTDTGSW

-413 PAVQALGQGSTA
+413 PTLQALGKGSTA
-425 TDPFTVHSADGTP
+425 TDTITVHSADGTP
-438 HNVTIN
+438 HQVTI
-444 VRGTNDNPVV
+444 
-454 SSQSPHLPSKAN
+454 
-466 ISAPPSGLGKTIYE
+466 
-480 DVNVQNGHLHTGGQ
+480 
-494 LHVDDKDFNESTFLP
+494 
-509 ENLHG
+509 
-514 AYGELK
+514 
-520 LTSQGTWSYIA
+520 
-531 NNNNPNIEQLNNGD
+531 
-545 TLTERFK
+545 
-552 IHTKDGS
+552 
-559 VFELN
+559 
-564 VYINGTNDKATVS
+564 TV
-577 TATVSIDET
+577 
-586 DRAVTASGT
+586 
-595 LTSTDVDNADN
+595 
-606 TFTPNSIS
+606 
-614 GTNGDLTIDANGHWS
+614 
-629 FTANSAFNQLN
+629 
-640 VGDKVEETFTVSSV
+640 
-654 DGTPSTIKVTINGT
+654 
-668 NDKATVSSATVTI
+668 
-681 DETDKAVTTSGTLTS
+681 
-696 TDVDNP
+696 
-702 DNTFTPGSISGTNG
+702 
-716 DLTIDANGHW
+716 
-726 TFTANST
+726 
-733 FNQLNVGDKVEE
+733 
-745 TFTVSSID
+745 
-753 GTTSTIKVT
+753 
-762 LNGTNDKATVSS
+762 
-774 ATVAIDEIDK
+774 
-784 AVTTSGTLTSTD
+784 
-796 VDNPNNT
+796 
-803 FTPDSI
+803 
-809 SGTNGD
+809 
-815 LTIDANG
+815 
-822 HWAFAANS
+822 
-830 AFNQLNVGDKVEE
+830 
-843 SFTVSSVDGT
+843 
-853 PSTIKV
+853 
-859 TINGTNDAATVSS
+859 NGTNDAATVSS
-872 ATVAIDE
+872 ATVVIY
-879 TDTAISTSG
+879 
-888 TLTSTDVDN
+888 
-897 PDNAFT
+897 
-903 PDSITGTNGDLTI
+903 
-916 DANGHWAFTAN
+916 
-927 SAFNQLNVGDKVE
+927 
-940 ETFTV
+940 
-945 SSIDGT
+945 
-951 PSTIKVTINGTND
+951 
-964 AATVSTATVAVD
+964 
-976 ETDTAISTSGTL
+976 
-988 TSTNVDNPDNAFTPD
+988 
-1003 SITGTNGDL
+1003 
-1012 TIDANGHWNFTANS
+1012 
-1026 AFNQLN
+1026 
-1032 VGDKIEETFTVSSID
+1032 
-1047 GTTSTIKV
+1047 
-1055 MINGTNDTATVSTAT
+1055 
-1070 VSVDETD
+1070 
-1077 SAITTS
+1077 
-1083 GTLTS
+1083 
-1088 TDVDNPDNTFTPD
+1088 
-1101 SIAGTNG
+1101 
-1108 DLTIDANGLWSFT
+1108 
-1121 ANSAFNQLNV
+1121 
-1131 GDKVEETFTVSSVD
+1131 
-1145 GTTSTIK
+1145 
-1152 VTINGT
+1152 
-1158 NDAATVSSATVA
+1158 
-1170 IDETDKATTT
+1170 ETDKAVTT

-1206 DLTIDATGHWVF
+1206 DLTIDANGHWAF
-1218 TANSAFNQ
+1218 TAN
-1226 LNIGDKVEETFTV
+1226 G
-1239 SSIDGT
+1239 
-1245 PSTIKV
+1245 
-1251 TINGTNDTATVS
+1251 
-1263 SATVAIDETDKAVT
+1263 
-1277 TSGTLTSIDVDNPDN
+1277 
-1292 AFTPDS
+1292 
-1298 ISGTNGDLTIDAN
+1298 
-1311 GHWVFTANSAFN
+1311 AFN

-1369 TDIAVTTSGTLT
+1369 TD
-1381 STDVDNPDN
+1381 
-1390 AFTPDSIAG
+1390 
-1399 TNGNLTIDTNGHW
+1399 
-1412 TFTANSAFNQLNVGD
+1412 
-1427 KVEETFTVSSIDG
+1427 
-1440 TPSTIKVTINGTNDA
+1440 
-1455 ATVST
+1455 
-1460 ATVSVDETDKAVTTS
+1460 
-1475 GTLTSTDVDNP
+1475 
-1486 DNTFAPD
+1486 
-1493 SISGTNGD
+1493 
-1501 LTIDATG
+1501 
-1508 HWVFIA
+1508 
-1514 NSAFNQLNVGDKVEE
+1514 
-1529 TFTVSSIDGT
+1529 
-1539 PSTIKVTINGTND
+1539 
-1552 AATVSSA
+1552 
-1559 TVAIDET
+1559 
-1566 DKAVTTSGTLTST
+1566 
-1579 DVDNPDNAFQPDSI
+1579 
-1593 SGTNGDLIIDASG
+1593 
-1606 HWMFTANSAF
+1606 
-1616 NQLNVGDK
+1616 
-1624 VEETFTMSSVD
+1624 
-1635 GTPST
+1635 
-1640 IKVTINGT
+1640 
-1648 NDTATVSSATVAIDE
+1648 
-1663 TDKAVTTSGTL
+1663 
-1674 TSIDVDNPDNAFT
+1674 
-1687 PDSISGTNGDLTIDA
+1687 
-1702 TGHWVFIANS
+1702 
-1712 AFNQLNVGDKV
+1712 
-1723 EETFTVSSIDG
+1723 
-1734 TPSTIKVT
+1734 
-1742 INGTNDAA
+1742 
-1750 TVSSATV
+1750 
-1757 AIDETD
+1757 
-1763 KAVTTSGTLTSTDV
+1763 
-1777 DNPDNTFTPD
+1777 
-1787 SIGGTNGN
+1787 
-1795 LTIDANGHWIFT
+1795 
-1807 ANSAFN
+1807 
-1813 QLNIGDKVE
+1813 
-1822 ESFTVSSVDGTP
+1822 
-1834 STIKVMING
+1834 
-1843 TNDTATVSSATVAID
+1843 
-1858 ETDKAV
+1858 
-1864 TTSGTLTS
+1864 
-1872 TDVDNPDNT
+1872 
-1881 FTPDSISGTNGDLT
+1881 
-1895 IDANGHWA
+1895 
-1903 FTANSAFNQLNV
+1903 
-1915 GDKVEETFTVSSVDG
+1915 
-1930 TPSTIKVTINGTN
+1930 
-1943 DAATVSSA
+1943 
-1951 TVAIDETDKAVTTSG
+1951 
-1966 TLTSTDVDNPDNTFT
+1966 
-1981 PDSISGTNGDLT
+1981 
-1993 IDANGHW
+1993 
-2000 VFTAS
+2000 
-2005 SSFNQLNVG
+2005 
-2014 DKVEETFTVS
+2014 
-2024 SIDGTASTIKVTIN
+2024 
-2038 GTNDKATVST
+2038 
-2048 ATVSVDETDKA
+2048 
-2059 VTTSGTLTSTDV
+2059 
-2071 DNPDNTFTPD
+2071 
-2081 SITGT
+2081 
-2086 NGNLTI
+2086 
-2092 GANGQWTFTPNSAFN
+2092 
-2107 QLNVGD
+2107 
-2113 KVEETFTVTS
+2113 
-2123 VDGTPSTIKVTINGT
+2123 
-2138 NDAATVSS
+2138 
-2146 ATIAIDETDKAV
+2146 KAV

-2186 NLTIGAN
+2186 
-2193 GQWTFTANSAFNQLN
+2193 
-2208 VGDKVEE
+2208 
-2215 TFTVSSVDGTP
+2215 
-2226 STIKVTINGTND
+2226 
-2238 KATVS
+2238 
-2243 SATVAIDETDKAV
+2243 
-2256 TTSGTLIS
+2256 
-2264 NDVDNPDNAFT
+2264 
-2275 PDSISGTNGDLT
+2275 DLT
-2287 IDANGHWVFTANS
+2287 IDATGHWVFTANS
-2300 AFNQLN
+2300 A
-2306 VGDKVEETFTV
+2306 
-2317 SSIDGTPS
+2317 
-2325 TIKVTINGTN
+2325 
-2335 DAATVSSATV
+2335 
-2345 AIDETDKAVTTSGTL
+2345 
-2360 TSTDVDNP
+2360 
-2368 DNAFTPDSISGTNG
+2368 
-2382 DLTIDANGH
+2382 
-2391 WTFTANSAFNQLN
+2391 
-2404 VGDKVEETFT
+2404 
-2414 VSSVDGTPSTIK
+2414 
-2426 VTINGTNDAATVS
+2426 
-2439 SATVAIDETDKATTT
+2439 
-2454 SGTLT
+2454 
-2459 STDVDNPDNT
+2459 
-2469 FTPDSITGANGDLT
+2469 
-2483 IDANGH
+2483 
-2489 WAFTAN
+2489 
-2495 SAFNQLNV
+2495 
-2503 GDKVEETFTVS
+2503 
-2514 SVDGTSSTI
+2514 
-2523 KVTINGTNDVATVS
+2523 
-2537 TATVSVDETDKAVTT
+2537 
-2552 SGTLTSTDVDNP
+2552 
-2564 DNTFTPDSIVGANGD
+2564 
-2579 LTIDANGHWVFTA
+2579 
-2592 NSAFNQLNV
+2592 
-2601 GDKVEETF
+2601 
-2609 TVTSVDGTPST
+2609 
-2620 IKVTINGTNDAAT
+2620 
-2633 VSSATV
+2633 
-2639 AIDETDKAVTTSGTL
+2639 
-2654 TSTDVDNTDN
+2654 
-2664 TFTPDSVVGSNGD
+2664 
-2677 LTIDANG
+2677 
-2684 HWTFTANSAFNQ
+2684 
-2696 LNVGDKVEETF
+2696 
-2707 TVSSIDG
+2707 
-2714 TPSTIKVT
+2714 
-2722 INGTN
+2722 
-2727 DAATVSSATVAIDE
+2727 
-2741 TDKAVTTSGT
+2741 
-2751 LTNTDVDNPDNTFT
+2751 
-2765 PDSISG
+2765 
-2771 TNGDLTIDTNGHWV
+2771 
-2785 FTANSTFNQ
+2785 FNQ

-2845 TSGSLTVTDVDAGQG
+2845 TSGSLTVTDVDAGQA

-3003 TDTITVN
+3003 TDTITVH
-3010 SADGTPHQITI
+3010 SADGTPHQVTI

-3047 TSGSLTITDTDT
+3047 TTGTLTITDTD
-3059 GEAHFSNTDIKG
+3059 S
-3071 SLGTLHLTDA
+3071 
-3081 GQWTYDLDNTNPTV
+3081 
-3095 QALGKGAAT
+3095 
-3104 TDTITVTSADGTT
+3104 
-3117 HQVTIA
+3117 
-3123 VNGTNDKAIITGTNT
+3123 
-3138 GAVTEDQ
+3138 
-3145 DLTNQLNVHPNY
+3145 
-3157 MLTQGKLFITDVDTN
+3157 
-3172 EATFPMQ
+3172 
-3179 SGIVGD
+3179 
-3185 HGIGSFTLIPS
+3185 
-3196 GIWLFSADSKQAA
+3196 
-3209 VQALGVGET
+3209 
-3218 LTESTTITSVD
+3218 
-3229 GTQKTI
+3229 
-3235 LITINGTNDAPVI
+3235 
-3248 TPVATQ
+3248 
-3254 TVTEDGSK
+3254 
-3262 TITFHATDIDT
+3262 
-3273 TDTLTP
+3273 
-3279 SVSATHG
+3279 
-3286 SASLNAQG
+3286 
-3294 EIVFTPDANYNGPAS
+3294 
-3309 VVLSVTDGHTTT
+3309 
-3321 SQTINVDVTPA
+3321 
-3332 NDAPVINP
+3332 
-3340 IVPVS
+3340 
-3345 ATEDGAVVTGQLTST
+3345 
-3360 DIDTG
+3360 
-3365 DTATFT
+3365 
-3371 TTSTQGGFTLNADGS
+3371 
-3386 YNLDPTDAS
+3386 
-3395 FQHLKAGEISTF
+3395 
-3407 TIPVTVTDSAGA
+3407 
-3419 TDTKDLVITVTGT
+3419 
-3432 NDTPVISGV
+3432 
-3441 DTGALKEDVS
+3441 
-3451 VNPQSNELT
+3451 
-3460 ATGKLDIVD
+3460 
-3469 IDTGEGSFIS
+3469 
-3479 HGFNKTALQGHY
+3479 
-3491 GKLEISQDGSWSYSA
+3491 
-3506 DNSQTAIQSLGEGEQ
+3506 
-3521 LTDTIKVT
+3521 
-3529 SKDGTTHDVV
+3529 
-3539 VTING
+3539 
-3544 TNDTAVIGGTSAGAV
+3544 
-3559 TEETQLQTSGTL
+3559 
-3571 TVTDTDTGEAH
+3571 GEAH
-3582 FANTDIQGTLGTLH
+3582 FANTDIQGSLGTLH

-3640 ITVNG
+3640 IKVNG

-3722 NPNGDWNYYADA
+3722 NPNGDWDYYADA

-3869 DVTHT
+3869 GVTHT

-3986 AHDITITVTGTND
+3986 THDITITVTGTND
-3999 QPSITATTLAHGTE
+3999 QPTITATTLAHGTE

-4020 VSQFGFSDIDT
+4020 ASQFGFSDIDT

-4063 IPTADIS
+4063 ISTADIS
-4070 KLQFIPAQDFNGDV
+4070 KLQFVPAQDFNGDV
-4084 QFKYTVNDGH
+4084 QFKFTVNDGH
-4094 DDSQEA
+4094 EDSLEA
-4100 TNTLHIDAVGDKAVI
+4100 TNTLHIDAVGDKAAI

-4132 PDFAQSGMAHLT
+4132 PDFAQPGMAHLT

-4205 TTNVGSTID
+4205 TTKVGSTID

-4290 ANLHADHGSILDNQD
+4290 ANLLVDHGSVVDNKD

-4318 QIHFSY
+4318 QINFSY

-4399 ESTVHDPFGGMLR
+4399 ESAVHDPFGGMLR

-4746 LSIANLLVD
+4746 LSIENLLVD

-4793 HTGANTSLAAVNDA
+4793 HTGAITTLAAVNDA
-4807 ATFTGDSSSIKED
+4807 ATFTGDSGSIGED

-4884 YKADNKSTPIQDLDN
+4884 YKADNKSTSIQDLDN

-4920 VTINGTTDDPT
+4920 VTINGTTDDPV

-4981 DPVSGYVAVRPGQ
+4981 DPVSGYIAVRPGQ

-5055 QHAPTVTGQTV
+5055 QHAPTVTAQTV

-5074 TITTSEFGYSDQDGD
+5074 TFTTSEFGYSDQDGD
-5089 ALQFVTISSIPS
+5089 ALQFVTISSLPS
-5101 HGSLLLNGNAVTAN
+5101 HGLLLLNGNAVTAN

-5128 TFTPNNNENGAN
+5128 TFTPINNENGAN

-5154 SAGATMVVDVN
+5154 SANATMVVDVN

-5227 DVSASDVSSL
+5227 DISASDVSSL

-5398 TAGTLTETDVDVND
+5398 TTGTLTEADVDVND

-5435 DYIYTPNTSITG
+5435 DYVYTPNTSITG

-5488 SPTGSLVTSTTVLHQ
+5488 SPTGGLVISTAVPQQ
-5503 PVVTTTQPTLP
+5503 PTVTTTLPTLLMV
-5514 SGTNVAPTNTVTLD
+5514 TNVAPTNSVTLN
-5528 LASTSDSGSSQTDN
+5528 LASTSDSGSSNTDN

-5568 TPVGHSV
+5568 TPVGHEV

-5637 NAQESNSSI
+5637 NAQESSSSI

-5653 GDYNAGDIVTLDVN
+5653 GDFNAGDIVTLDVN
-5667 RTQHTGVVD
+5667 GTQHTSVVD

-5705 DTAGNSAHATADVTY
+5705 DSAGNSAHATADVTY

-5775 QDHVLDAHTLQHGIQ
+5775 QDHVLDTHTLQHGIQ

-5810 AGSQGF
+5810 AGSQSF

-5913 FEVALQGSNQD
+5913 FEVALQGTNQD

-5954 TITPLVHTS
+5954 TITPVVHTS

-6006 DQKTSHHGAAA
+6006 EQKTSHHGAAA

-6041 IVLAQVDQQDATTHD
+6041 IVLAQVDQPDAATHD

-6077 DDEHHHN
+6077 DDEHHHHN
-6084 DIDGLPDIDPNS
+6084 DVDGLPDIDPNS

>member
-1 MANKKNVETNKK
+1 
-13 NTEIKNKK
+13 
-21 SNEIEQKKPTQKKK
+21 
-35 RRLHSHLKVNIPL
+35 
-48 FQSLMMILP
+48 
-57 SLAKHAAAESIDNS
+57 
-71 SDAADQVTANNVTE
+71 
-85 KDVTDDH
+85 
-92 SKADSSAVALQE
+92 
-104 AQTSDS
+104 
-110 DVNSTLN
+110 
-117 ASHAPHGS
+117 
-125 SSHLV
+125 
-130 PSHHLSTLSH
+130 
-140 PQVHYIPSVSMPT
+140 
-153 ISSGSNGQPTHSNAP
+153 
-168 KTPALP
+168 
-174 VTFMPEVI
+174 
-182 KGTYGELH
+182 
-190 VDANGQYTFVLNPN
+190 
-204 SPQYILL
+204 
-211 NQHQPGTDH
+211 
-220 FALHLSNG
+220 
-228 SSIIVQIPVTGKQ
+228 
-241 DTPSISGDLTGVVTE
+241 
-256 DHNIDSQGLLHA
+256 
-268 NGKIDVIDPDQN
+268 
-280 ESSVTPEVI
+280 
-289 SGKYGSLTIDA
+289 
-300 DGHWQYQVDNSLSN
+300 
-314 VQALTAATSLHESF
+314 
-328 TIHTKDGTPQTIDMT
+328 
-343 IGGNDD
+343 
-349 NAVITGMG
+349 
-357 KGSVTEE
+357 
-364 SQLQTSGTL
+364 
-373 SVIDADTGE
+373 
-382 AHFSNTDIV
+382 
-391 GSFGTLHLTDSGKW
+391 
-405 TYDLDNTN
+405 
-413 PAVQALGQGSTA
+413 
-425 TDPFTVHSADGTP
+425 
-438 HNVTIN
+438 
-444 VRGTNDNPVV
+444 
-454 SSQSPHLPSKAN
+454 
-466 ISAPPSGLGKTIYE
+466 
-480 DVNVQNGHLHTGGQ
+480 
-494 LHVDDKDFNESTFLP
+494 
-509 ENLHG
+509 
-514 AYGELK
+514 
-520 LTSQGTWSYIA
+520 
-531 NNNNPNIEQLNNGD
+531 
-545 TLTERFK
+545 
-552 IHTKDGS
+552 
-559 VFELN
+559 
-564 VYINGTNDKATVS
+564 
-577 TATVSIDET
+577 
-586 DRAVTASGT
+586 
-595 LTSTDVDNADN
+595 
-606 TFTPNSIS
+606 
-614 GTNGDLTIDANGHWS
+614 
-629 FTANSAFNQLN
+629 
-640 VGDKVEETFTVSSV
+640 
-654 DGTPSTIKVTINGT
+654 
-668 NDKATVSSATVTI
+668 
-681 DETDKAVTTSGTLTS
+681 
-696 TDVDNP
+696 
-702 DNTFTPGSISGTNG
+702 
-716 DLTIDANGHW
+716 
-726 TFTANST
+726 
-733 FNQLNVGDKVEE
+733 
-745 TFTVSSID
+745 
-753 GTTSTIKVT
+753 
-762 LNGTNDKATVSS
+762 
-774 ATVAIDEIDK
+774 
-784 AVTTSGTLTSTD
+784 
-796 VDNPNNT
+796 
-803 FTPDSI
+803 
-809 SGTNGD
+809 
-815 LTIDANG
+815 
-822 HWAFAANS
+822 
-830 AFNQLNVGDKVEE
+830 
-843 SFTVSSVDGT
+843 
-853 PSTIKV
+853 
-859 TINGTNDAATVSS
+859 
-872 ATVAIDE
+872 
-879 TDTAISTSG
+879 
-888 TLTSTDVDN
+888 
-897 PDNAFT
+897 
-903 PDSITGTNGDLTI
+903 
-916 DANGHWAFTAN
+916 
-927 SAFNQLNVGDKVE
+927 
-940 ETFTV
+940 
-945 SSIDGT
+945 
-951 PSTIKVTINGTND
+951 
-964 AATVSTATVAVD
+964 
-976 ETDTAISTSGTL
+976 
-988 TSTNVDNPDNAFTPD
+988 
-1003 SITGTNGDL
+1003 
-1012 TIDANGHWNFTANS
+1012 
-1026 AFNQLN
+1026 
-1032 VGDKIEETFTVSSID
+1032 
-1047 GTTSTIKV
+1047 
-1055 MINGTNDTATVSTAT
+1055 
-1070 VSVDETD
+1070 
-1077 SAITTS
+1077 
-1083 GTLTS
+1083 
-1088 TDVDNPDNTFTPD
+1088 
-1101 SIAGTNG
+1101 
-1108 DLTIDANGLWSFT
+1108 
-1121 ANSAFNQLNV
+1121 
-1131 GDKVEETFTVSSVD
+1131 
-1145 GTTSTIK
+1145 
-1152 VTINGT
+1152 
-1158 NDAATVSSATVA
+1158 
-1170 IDETDKATTT
+1170 
-1180 SGTLTSTDVDN
+1180 
-1191 PDNAF
+1191 
-1196 TPDSISGTNG
+1196 
-1206 DLTIDATGHWVF
+1206 
-1218 TANSAFNQ
+1218 
-1226 LNIGDKVEETFTV
+1226 
-1239 SSIDGT
+1239 
-1245 PSTIKV
+1245 
-1251 TINGTNDTATVS
+1251 
-1263 SATVAIDETDKAVT
+1263 
-1277 TSGTLTSIDVDNPDN
+1277 
-1292 AFTPDS
+1292 
-1298 ISGTNGDLTIDAN
+1298 
-1311 GHWVFTANSAFN
+1311 
-1323 QLNVGDKVEETFTVS
+1323 
-1338 SVDGTPS
+1338 
-1345 TIKVTINGTN
+1345 
-1355 DTATVSSATVAIDE
+1355 
-1369 TDIAVTTSGTLT
+1369 
-1381 STDVDNPDN
+1381 
-1390 AFTPDSIAG
+1390 
-1399 TNGNLTIDTNGHW
+1399 
-1412 TFTANSAFNQLNVGD
+1412 
-1427 KVEETFTVSSIDG
+1427 
-1440 TPSTIKVTINGTNDA
+1440 
-1455 ATVST
+1455 
-1460 ATVSVDETDKAVTTS
+1460 
-1475 GTLTSTDVDNP
+1475 
-1486 DNTFAPD
+1486 
-1493 SISGTNGD
+1493 
-1501 LTIDATG
+1501 
-1508 HWVFIA
+1508 
-1514 NSAFNQLNVGDKVEE
+1514 
-1529 TFTVSSIDGT
+1529 
-1539 PSTIKVTINGTND
+1539 
-1552 AATVSSA
+1552 
-1559 TVAIDET
+1559 
-1566 DKAVTTSGTLTST
+1566 
-1579 DVDNPDNAFQPDSI
+1579 
-1593 SGTNGDLIIDASG
+1593 
-1606 HWMFTANSAF
+1606 
-1616 NQLNVGDK
+1616 
-1624 VEETFTMSSVD
+1624 
-1635 GTPST
+1635 
-1640 IKVTINGT
+1640 
-1648 NDTATVSSATVAIDE
+1648 
-1663 TDKAVTTSGTL
+1663 
-1674 TSIDVDNPDNAFT
+1674 
-1687 PDSISGTNGDLTIDA
+1687 
-1702 TGHWVFIANS
+1702 
-1712 AFNQLNVGDKV
+1712 
-1723 EETFTVSSIDG
+1723 
-1734 TPSTIKVT
+1734 
-1742 INGTNDAA
+1742 
-1750 TVSSATV
+1750 
-1757 AIDETD
+1757 
-1763 KAVTTSGTLTSTDV
+1763 
-1777 DNPDNTFTPD
+1777 
-1787 SIGGTNGN
+1787 
-1795 LTIDANGHWIFT
+1795 
-1807 ANSAFN
+1807 
-1813 QLNIGDKVE
+1813 
-1822 ESFTVSSVDGTP
+1822 
-1834 STIKVMING
+1834 
-1843 TNDTATVSSATVAID
+1843 
-1858 ETDKAV
+1858 
-1864 TTSGTLTS
+1864 
-1872 TDVDNPDNT
+1872 
-1881 FTPDSISGTNGDLT
+1881 
-1895 IDANGHWA
+1895 
-1903 FTANSAFNQLNV
+1903 
-1915 GDKVEETFTVSSVDG
+1915 
-1930 TPSTIKVTINGTN
+1930 
-1943 DAATVSSA
+1943 
-1951 TVAIDETDKAVTTSG
+1951 
-1966 TLTSTDVDNPDNTFT
+1966 
-1981 PDSISGTNGDLT
+1981 
-1993 IDANGHW
+1993 
-2000 VFTAS
+2000 
-2005 SSFNQLNVG
+2005 
-2014 DKVEETFTVS
+2014 
-2024 SIDGTASTIKVTIN
+2024 
-2038 GTNDKATVST
+2038 
-2048 ATVSVDETDKA
+2048 
-2059 VTTSGTLTSTDV
+2059 
-2071 DNPDNTFTPD
+2071 
-2081 SITGT
+2081 
-2086 NGNLTI
+2086 
-2092 GANGQWTFTPNSAFN
+2092 
-2107 QLNVGD
+2107 
-2113 KVEETFTVTS
+2113 
-2123 VDGTPSTIKVTINGT
+2123 
-2138 NDAATVSS
+2138 
-2146 ATIAIDETDKAV
+2146 
-2158 TTSGTLTSTDVDNPD
+2158 
-2173 NTFTPDSIAGTNG
+2173 
-2186 NLTIGAN
+2186 
-2193 GQWTFTANSAFNQLN
+2193 
-2208 VGDKVEE
+2208 
-2215 TFTVSSVDGTP
+2215 
-2226 STIKVTINGTND
+2226 
-2238 KATVS
+2238 
-2243 SATVAIDETDKAV
+2243 
-2256 TTSGTLIS
+2256 
-2264 NDVDNPDNAFT
+2264 
-2275 PDSISGTNGDLT
+2275 
-2287 IDANGHWVFTANS
+2287 
-2300 AFNQLN
+2300 
-2306 VGDKVEETFTV
+2306 
-2317 SSIDGTPS
+2317 
-2325 TIKVTINGTN
+2325 
-2335 DAATVSSATV
+2335 
-2345 AIDETDKAVTTSGTL
+2345 
-2360 TSTDVDNP
+2360 
-2368 DNAFTPDSISGTNG
+2368 
-2382 DLTIDANGH
+2382 
-2391 WTFTANSAFNQLN
+2391 
-2404 VGDKVEETFT
+2404 
-2414 VSSVDGTPSTIK
+2414 
-2426 VTINGTNDAATVS
+2426 
-2439 SATVAIDETDKATTT
+2439 
-2454 SGTLT
+2454 
-2459 STDVDNPDNT
+2459 
-2469 FTPDSITGANGDLT
+2469 
-2483 IDANGH
+2483 
-2489 WAFTAN
+2489 
-2495 SAFNQLNV
+2495 
-2503 GDKVEETFTVS
+2503 
-2514 SVDGTSSTI
+2514 
-2523 KVTINGTNDVATVS
+2523 
-2537 TATVSVDETDKAVTT
+2537 
-2552 SGTLTSTDVDNP
+2552 
-2564 DNTFTPDSIVGANGD
+2564 
-2579 LTIDANGHWVFTA
+2579 NGHWVFTA

-2620 IKVTINGTNDAAT
+2620 IK
-2633 VSSATV
+2633 
-2639 AIDETDKAVTTSGTL
+2639 
-2654 TSTDVDNTDN
+2654 
-2664 TFTPDSVVGSNGD
+2664 
-2677 LTIDANG
+2677 
-2684 HWTFTANSAFNQ
+2684 
-2696 LNVGDKVEETF
+2696 
-2707 TVSSIDG
+2707 
-2714 TPSTIKVT
+2714 
-2722 INGTN
+2722 
-2727 DAATVSSATVAIDE
+2727 
-2741 TDKAVTTSGT
+2741 
-2751 LTNTDVDNPDNTFT
+2751 
-2765 PDSISG
+2765 
-2771 TNGDLTIDTNGHWV
+2771 
-2785 FTANSTFNQ
+2785 
-2794 LNVGDKVEETF
+2794 
-2805 TVSSIDGTPSTIK
+2805 

-2831 GTSAGAVTEESQLQ
+2831 GTSTGVVTEESQLQ
-2845 TSGSLTVTDVDAGQG
+2845 TSGSLTVTDVDAGQA

-2902 TDTITVHSADG
+2902 TDTITVYSADG

-2977 TDNGTWTYDLD
+2977 TDTGTWTYDLD

-3021 TVNGTNDTAVIGGTS
+3021 TINGTNDKAIIGGTS
-3036 AGAVTEETQLQ
+3036 SGAVTEESQLQ
-3047 TSGSLTITDTDT
+3047 TSGTLTVTDVDT
-3059 GEAHFSNTDIKG
+3059 GEAHFSNNDIAG
-3071 SLGTLHLTDA
+3071 TLGTLHLTDS
-3081 GQWTYDLDNTNPTV
+3081 GTWTYDLDNTNPTV
-3095 QALGKGAAT
+3095 QALGANKTA
-3104 TDTITVTSADGTT
+3104 TDTITVHSADGTT
-3117 HQVTIA
+3117 HQVTITI
-3123 VNGTNDKAIITGTNT
+3123 NGTNDKAII
-3138 GAVTEDQ
+3138 
-3145 DLTNQLNVHPNY
+3145 
-3157 MLTQGKLFITDVDTN
+3157 
-3172 EATFPMQ
+3172 
-3179 SGIVGD
+3179 
-3185 HGIGSFTLIPS
+3185 
-3196 GIWLFSADSKQAA
+3196 
-3209 VQALGVGET
+3209 
-3218 LTESTTITSVD
+3218 
-3229 GTQKTI
+3229 
-3235 LITINGTNDAPVI
+3235 
-3248 TPVATQ
+3248 
-3254 TVTEDGSK
+3254 
-3262 TITFHATDIDT
+3262 
-3273 TDTLTP
+3273 
-3279 SVSATHG
+3279 
-3286 SASLNAQG
+3286 
-3294 EIVFTPDANYNGPAS
+3294 
-3309 VVLSVTDGHTTT
+3309 
-3321 SQTINVDVTPA
+3321 
-3332 NDAPVINP
+3332 
-3340 IVPVS
+3340 
-3345 ATEDGAVVTGQLTST
+3345 
-3360 DIDTG
+3360 
-3365 DTATFT
+3365 
-3371 TTSTQGGFTLNADGS
+3371 
-3386 YNLDPTDAS
+3386 
-3395 FQHLKAGEISTF
+3395 
-3407 TIPVTVTDSAGA
+3407 
-3419 TDTKDLVITVTGT
+3419 
-3432 NDTPVISGV
+3432 
-3441 DTGALKEDVS
+3441 
-3451 VNPQSNELT
+3451 
-3460 ATGKLDIVD
+3460 
-3469 IDTGEGSFIS
+3469 
-3479 HGFNKTALQGHY
+3479 
-3491 GKLEISQDGSWSYSA
+3491 
-3506 DNSQTAIQSLGEGEQ
+3506 
-3521 LTDTIKVT
+3521 
-3529 SKDGTTHDVV
+3529 
-3539 VTING
+3539 
-3544 TNDTAVIGGTSAGAV
+3544 GGTSSGSV
-3559 TEETQLQTSGTL
+3559 TEESQLQTSGTL
-3571 TVTDTDTGEAH
+3571 TVTDVDTGEAH
-3582 FANTDIQGTLGTLH
+3582 FSNTDIVGNLGTLH
-3596 LTDNG
+3596 LTDSG
-3601 AWTYDLDNTNPAVQ
+3601 AWTYDLDNTNPIVQ
-3615 ALGNGATATDTI
+3615 ALGANKTATDTI

-3645 TNDNAVVGGVDTA
+3645 TNDAAVIMGTSTGDVHEGHTFTTRDGSMTGGYVD
-3658 SVTEKAAGDNMS
+3658 DRS
-3670 PDHAQS
+3670 PDHQH
-3676 GMATLR
+3676 GNIGKLWNDEIHTD
-3682 VSTLNANGHLSVI
+3682 GHLSVV
-3695 DPDSGQ
+3695 D
-3701 SGFADNNVG
+3701 ADAG
-3710 YNYHGT
+3710 ESYAQTGT
-3716 YGDLIL
+3716 YYGTHGRVIL
-3722 NPNGDWNYYADA
+3722 QTNGDWTYYASIGQDA
-3734 GSLSHIGGRPTTRGS
+3734 TGR
-3749 AIDKLGEG
+3749 AIDHLGKG
-3757 ETLTD
+3757 ESLTD
-3762 TITVHTK
+3762 TVTVK
-3769 DGTPHN
+3769 SADGTTHD
-3775 IVITIN
+3775 IVVTIH
-3781 GSNDRPYCSSEV
+3781 GDNDRPYCSSEV
-3793 QLNAGTEDTRQTIT
+3793 QLNSGKEDLAQTIT
-3807 AAQLLQNSIDVDK
+3807 SAELLANTIDVDT
-3820 NDSGLL
+3820 NDLGKL
-3826 TVANLHPDHGS
+3826 TIANLHADHGS
-3837 ILDNQ
+3837 IQDNQ
-3842 NGTYT
+3842 DGTFT
-3847 FTPEKDYNGKVHF
+3847 FTPTKDYNGQVQF
-3860 TYDVKDAHG
+3860 TYDVQDAHG
-3869 DVTHT
+3869 GVTHT
-3874 GATSSLSAVADK
+3874 GATTSLSAVGDTAVIGGQDTFTVQEDHNLTLNSGNTIIYNGQLTITDADAGEDHFDGNLHQNQQTGTWDTGYTTQEGGK
-3886 AVISGSDT
+3886 LILQSNGSYRYEIDNSLAKIQSLGSSETLIDTVTVRSADGTPHQIQVTIQGNNDAPVVSSAVTLTAGTEDTDVVLHASDLLANATDIDHNDAGKLSVANLIADHGKITDNHDGTFTFHPNQDYNGKVSFTYDVQDAHGGSVATSASITLTPTRDSAVISGDDT
-3894 GTIIEDHNVGHSSL
+3894 GSIKEDHNVGHSSL

-3999 QPSITATTLAHGTE
+3999 QPTITATTLAHGTE

-4020 VSQFGFSDIDT
+4020 SSQFGFNDIDT

-4036 SIAITDLPSA
+4036 SIAITDLPPA

-4070 KLQFIPAQDFNGDV
+4070 KLQFVPAQDFNGDV

-4094 DDSQEA
+4094 TDSAEA

-4115 SGVDT
+4115 TGVDT
-4120 GDVYE
+4120 GDVHE

-4132 PDFAQSGMAHLT
+4132 PDFAQPGMAHLT

-4318 QIHFSY
+4318 QVHFTY

-4399 ESTVHDPFGGMLR
+4399 ESAVHDPFGGMLR

-4461 DAPTVTQV
+4461 DTPTVTQV

-4485 QFGFTDVDSGDT
+4485 QFGFSDIDTGDT
-4497 LHSVAITDLP
+4497 LHSIAVTDLP
-4507 PATQGKFVLDGHD
+4507 SATQGKFVLDGHD

-4556 HDDSQEATNTLH
+4556 HVDSQEATNTLH

-4574 TAVITGTT
+4574 AAVITGTT

-4602 LGMAKLTN
+4602 PGMAKLTN

-4627 EAQFDTKGI
+4627 EAQFDTKGV

-4702 GDNDRPY
+4702 GNNDRPY

-4746 LSIANLLVD
+4746 LSIENLLVD

-4807 ATFTGDSSSIKED
+4807 ATFAGDSSSIKED

-4884 YKADNKSTPIQDLDN
+4884 YKADNKSTQIQDLDN

-4920 VTINGTTDDPT
+4920 VTINGTTDAPT

-5074 TITTSEFGYSDQDGD
+5074 TFTTSEFGYSDQDGD
-5089 ALQFVTISSIPS
+5089 ALQFVTISSLPS
-5101 HGSLLLNGNAVTAN
+5101 HGLLLLNGNAVTAN

-5128 TFTPNNNENGAN
+5128 TFTPSNNENGAN

-5154 SAGATMVVDVN
+5154 SASATMVVDVN

-5367 VQSADGTHHDIVVT
+5367 VQSADGTHHDIVVN

-5412 THTFSIVSST
+5412 THMFSVVSST

-5435 DYIYTPNTSITG
+5435 DYVYTPNTSITG

-5488 SPTGSLVTSTTVLHQ
+5488 SPTGSLVTSTTVPHQ
-5503 PVVTTTQPTLP
+5503 PVVTATQPTFP

-5667 RTQHTGVVD
+5667 GTQHTGVVD

-5700 SVAVT
+5700 SVAIT

-5729 TITFENA
+5729 MITFENA

-5835 VSGTLGVPPL
+5835 VSGTLGIPPL

-5924 EVVAHVNIQILSH
+5924 EVVAHVNIQILNH

-6006 DQKTSHHGAAA
+6006 DQKSSHHGAAA

-6041 IVLAQVDQQDATTHD
+6041 IVLAQVDQPDAATHD

-6077 DDEHHHN
+6077 DDEHHHHN

>member
-21 SNEIEQKKPTQKKK
+21 SNELEQKKPTQKKK

-57 SLAKHAAAESIDNS
+57 SLAKHAAAESIDNA

-104 AQTSDS
+104 AQTSDNH
-110 DVNSTLN
+110 VNSTLS
-117 ASHAPHGS
+117 ASHAAHGS

-168 KTPALP
+168 TTPALP

-241 DTPSISGDLTGVVTE
+241 DTPNISGDLTGVVTE

-268 NGKIDVIDPDQN
+268 TGKIDVIDPDQN

-577 TATVSIDET
+577 TATVSVDET
-586 DRAVTASGT
+586 DKAVTTSGT
-595 LTSTDVDNADN
+595 LTSTDVDNPDN
-606 TFTPNSIS
+606 AFTPDSIS
-614 GTNGDLTIDANGHWS
+614 GTNGDLTIDANGHWVFTANNAFNQLNVS
-629 FTANSAFNQLN
+629 DKVEETFTVSSVDGTPSTIKVTINGTNDAATVSSATVAIDETDKAVTTSGTLTSTDVDNPDNAFQPDSISGTNGNLTIDANGHWMFTANSAFNQLNVGDKVEETFTVSSVDGTASTIKVTINGTNDDATVSSATVAIDETDKAVTTSGTLTSIDVDNPDNAFTPDSITGTNGDLTIDANGHWVFTANSAFNQLNVGDKIEETLTVSSIDGTASTIKVTINGTNDKATVSSATVAIDETDKAVTTSGTLTSIDVDNPDNTFTPDSIAGTNGDLTVDANGHWVFTANSAFNQLN

-668 NDKATVSSATVTI
+668 NDKATVSSATVAI

-702 DNTFTPGSISGTNG
+702 DNTFTP
-716 DLTIDANGHW
+716 
-726 TFTANST
+726 
-733 FNQLNVGDKVEE
+733 
-745 TFTVSSID
+745 
-753 GTTSTIKVT
+753 
-762 LNGTNDKATVSS
+762 
-774 ATVAIDEIDK
+774 
-784 AVTTSGTLTSTD
+784 
-796 VDNPNNT
+796 
-803 FTPDSI
+803 DSI

-822 HWAFAANS
+822 HWVFTANS

-843 SFTVSSVDGT
+843 TFTVTSVDGT

-879 TDTAISTSG
+879 TD
-888 TLTSTDVDN
+888 
-897 PDNAFT
+897 
-903 PDSITGTNGDLTI
+903 
-916 DANGHWAFTAN
+916 
-927 SAFNQLNVGDKVE
+927 K
-940 ETFTV
+940 
-945 SSIDGT
+945 
-951 PSTIKVTINGTND
+951 
-964 AATVSTATVAVD
+964 AV
-976 ETDTAISTSGTL
+976 
-988 TSTNVDNPDNAFTPD
+988 
-1003 SITGTNGDL
+1003 
-1012 TIDANGHWNFTANS
+1012 
-1026 AFNQLN
+1026 
-1032 VGDKIEETFTVSSID
+1032 
-1047 GTTSTIKV
+1047 
-1055 MINGTNDTATVSTAT
+1055 
-1070 VSVDETD
+1070 
-1077 SAITTS
+1077 TTS

-1088 TDVDNPDNTFTPD
+1088 N
-1101 SIAGTNG
+1101 
-1108 DLTIDANGLWSFT
+1108 
-1121 ANSAFNQLNV
+1121 
-1131 GDKVEETFTVSSVD
+1131 
-1145 GTTSTIK
+1145 
-1152 VTINGT
+1152 
-1158 NDAATVSSATVA
+1158 
-1170 IDETDKATTT
+1170 
-1180 SGTLTSTDVDN
+1180 DVDN

-1206 DLTIDATGHWVF
+1206 DLTIDANGHWVF

-1226 LNIGDKVEETFTV
+1226 LNVGGKVEETFTV
-1239 SSIDGT
+1239 SSVDGT
-1245 PSTIKV
+1245 PSTITV

-1277 TSGTLTSIDVDNPDN
+1277 TSGTLTSTDVDNPDN
-1292 AFTPDS
+1292 TFTPDSISGTNGDLTIDANGHWVFTANSAFNQLNVGDKVEETFTISSIDGTPSTIKVTINGTNDTATVSSATVATAETDKAVTTSGTLTSTDVDNPDNTFTPDS

-1355 DTATVSSATVAIDE
+1355 DA
-1369 TDIAVTTSGTLT
+1369 
-1381 STDVDNPDN
+1381 
-1390 AFTPDSIAG
+1390 
-1399 TNGNLTIDTNGHW
+1399 
-1412 TFTANSAFNQLNVGD
+1412 
-1427 KVEETFTVSSIDG
+1427 
-1440 TPSTIKVTINGTNDA
+1440 
-1455 ATVST
+1455 
-1460 ATVSVDETDKAVTTS
+1460 
-1475 GTLTSTDVDNP
+1475 
-1486 DNTFAPD
+1486 
-1493 SISGTNGD
+1493 
-1501 LTIDATG
+1501 
-1508 HWVFIA
+1508 
-1514 NSAFNQLNVGDKVEE
+1514 
-1529 TFTVSSIDGT
+1529 
-1539 PSTIKVTINGTND
+1539 
-1552 AATVSSA
+1552 
-1559 TVAIDET
+1559 
-1566 DKAVTTSGTLTST
+1566 
-1579 DVDNPDNAFQPDSI
+1579 
-1593 SGTNGDLIIDASG
+1593 
-1606 HWMFTANSAF
+1606 
-1616 NQLNVGDK
+1616 
-1624 VEETFTMSSVD
+1624 
-1635 GTPST
+1635 
-1640 IKVTINGT
+1640 
-1648 NDTATVSSATVAIDE
+1648 
-1663 TDKAVTTSGTL
+1663 
-1674 TSIDVDNPDNAFT
+1674 
-1687 PDSISGTNGDLTIDA
+1687 
-1702 TGHWVFIANS
+1702 
-1712 AFNQLNVGDKV
+1712 
-1723 EETFTVSSIDG
+1723 
-1734 TPSTIKVT
+1734 
-1742 INGTNDAA
+1742 
-1750 TVSSATV
+1750 
-1757 AIDETD
+1757 
-1763 KAVTTSGTLTSTDV
+1763 
-1777 DNPDNTFTPD
+1777 
-1787 SIGGTNGN
+1787 
-1795 LTIDANGHWIFT
+1795 
-1807 ANSAFN
+1807 
-1813 QLNIGDKVE
+1813 
-1822 ESFTVSSVDGTP
+1822 
-1834 STIKVMING
+1834 
-1843 TNDTATVSSATVAID
+1843 ATVSSATVAID

-1881 FTPDSISGTNGDLT
+1881 FTPDSISGTNGDLI

-1981 PDSISGTNGDLT
+1981 PDSIVGSNGDLT

-2000 VFTAS
+2000 VFTANNA
-2005 SSFNQLNVG
+2005 FNQLNVG

-2024 SIDGTASTIKVTIN
+2024 SIDGTTSTIKVMIN
-2038 GTNDKATVST
+2038 GTNDAATVST
-2048 ATVSVDETDKA
+2048 ATVSVDETD
-2059 VTTSGTLTSTDV
+2059 
-2071 DNPDNTFTPD
+2071 
-2081 SITGT
+2081 
-2086 NGNLTI
+2086 
-2092 GANGQWTFTPNSAFN
+2092 SA
-2107 QLNVGD
+2107 
-2113 KVEETFTVTS
+2113 
-2123 VDGTPSTIKVTINGT
+2123 I
-2138 NDAATVSS
+2138 
-2146 ATIAIDETDKAV
+2146 

-2186 NLTIGAN
+2186 
-2193 GQWTFTANSAFNQLN
+2193 
-2208 VGDKVEE
+2208 
-2215 TFTVSSVDGTP
+2215 
-2226 STIKVTINGTND
+2226 
-2238 KATVS
+2238 
-2243 SATVAIDETDKAV
+2243 
-2256 TTSGTLIS
+2256 
-2264 NDVDNPDNAFT
+2264 
-2275 PDSISGTNGDLT
+2275 DLT
-2287 IDANGHWVFTANS
+2287 IDATGHWV
-2300 AFNQLN
+2300 
-2306 VGDKVEETFTV
+2306 
-2317 SSIDGTPS
+2317 
-2325 TIKVTINGTN
+2325 
-2335 DAATVSSATV
+2335 
-2345 AIDETDKAVTTSGTL
+2345 
-2360 TSTDVDNP
+2360 
-2368 DNAFTPDSISGTNG
+2368 
-2382 DLTIDANGH
+2382 
-2391 WTFTANSAFNQLN
+2391 
-2404 VGDKVEETFT
+2404 
-2414 VSSVDGTPSTIK
+2414 
-2426 VTINGTNDAATVS
+2426 
-2439 SATVAIDETDKATTT
+2439 
-2454 SGTLT
+2454 
-2459 STDVDNPDNT
+2459 
-2469 FTPDSITGANGDLT
+2469 
-2483 IDANGH
+2483 
-2489 WAFTAN
+2489 FTAN

-2609 TVTSVDGTPST
+2609 TV
-2620 IKVTINGTNDAAT
+2620 
-2633 VSSATV
+2633 
-2639 AIDETDKAVTTSGTL
+2639 
-2654 TSTDVDNTDN
+2654 
-2664 TFTPDSVVGSNGD
+2664 
-2677 LTIDANG
+2677 
-2684 HWTFTANSAFNQ
+2684 
-2696 LNVGDKVEETF
+2696 
-2707 TVSSIDG
+2707 
-2714 TPSTIKVT
+2714 
-2722 INGTN
+2722 
-2727 DAATVSSATVAIDE
+2727 
-2741 TDKAVTTSGT
+2741 
-2751 LTNTDVDNPDNTFT
+2751 
-2765 PDSISG
+2765 
-2771 TNGDLTIDTNGHWV
+2771 
-2785 FTANSTFNQ
+2785 
-2794 LNVGDKVEETF
+2794 
-2805 TVSSIDGTPSTIK
+2805 SSIDGTPSTIK

-2845 TSGSLTVTDVDAGQG
+2845 TSGSLTVTDVDAGQA

-2963 SNTDIAGTLGTLHL
+2963 SNIDIAGTLGTLHL
-2977 TDNGTWTYDLD
+2977 TDTGTWTYDLD

-3036 AGAVTEETQLQ
+3036 TGAVTEETQLQ

-3138 GAVTEDQ
+3138 GTVTEDQ

-3235 LITINGTNDAPVI
+3235 LVTINGTNDAPVI

-3345 ATEDGAVVTGQLTST
+3345 TTEDGAVVTGQLTST

-3544 TNDTAVIGGTSAGAV
+3544 TNDKAVIGGSNTGAV
-3559 TEETQLQTSGTL
+3559 TEESQLQTSGTL
-3571 TVTDTDTGEAH
+3571 TVTDVDTGEAH
-3582 FANTDIQGTLGTLH
+3582 FANTDIQGSLGTLH

-3615 ALGNGATATDTI
+3615 ALGKGATATDTI

-3869 DVTHT
+3869 GVTHT

-3921 PDAGQDH
+3921 PDAGQNY
-3928 FQVNLLLGEQ
+3928 FQVNRLLGEQ
-3938 AIHDPFG
+3938 AINDPFG

-3999 QPSITATTLAHGTE
+3999 QPTITATTLAHGTE

-4020 VSQFGFSDIDT
+4020 SSQFGFNDIDT

-4036 SIAITDLPSA
+4036 SIAITDLPPA

-4070 KLQFIPAQDFNGDV
+4070 KLQFVPAQDFNGDV

-4094 DDSQEA
+4094 TDSAEA

-4205 TTNVGSTID
+4205 TTKVGSTID

-4351 SEVTTDHVT
+4351 SEVITDHVT

-4399 ESTVHDPFGGMLR
+4399 ESAVHDPFGGMLR

-4433 GQTETVIYRV
+4433 GQTETVVYRV
-4443 HSYDGTAYELHI
+4443 HSYDGTEYELHI

-4542 FNGDVQFKYTVNDG
+4542 FNGDVQFKYAVNDG
-4556 HDDSQEATNTLH
+4556 HVDSQEATNTLH

-4574 TAVITGTT
+4574 AAVITGTT

-4602 LGMAKLTN
+4602 PGMAKLTN

-4627 EAQFDTKGI
+4627 EAQFDTKGV

-4709 ISSEVTLSTGTE
+4709 ISSEVTLATGTE

-4755 HGSVV
+4755 HGSVI
-4760 DNKDGTYTFTPTKDY
+4760 DNKDGTYTLTPTKDY

-4793 HTGANTSLAAVNDA
+4793 HTGAITTLAAVNDA
-4807 ATFTGDSSSIKED
+4807 ATFTGDSGSIGED

-4859 LKGQPKI
+4859 LKGQQKI

-4920 VTINGTTDDPT
+4920 VTINGTTDDPV

-5101 HGSLLLNGNAVTAN
+5101 HGLLLLNGNAVTAN

-5227 DVSASDVSSL
+5227 NVSASDVSSL

-5355 LGEGQTDTETIT
+5355 LSEGQTDTETIT

-5488 SPTGSLVTSTTVLHQ
+5488 SPTGSLVTSTTVTHQ
-5503 PVVTTTQPTLP
+5503 PVVTATQPTLP

-5568 TPVGHSV
+5568 TPVGHSI

-5667 RTQHTGVVD
+5667 GTQHTGVVD

-5700 SVAVT
+5700 SVAIT

-5835 VSGTLGVPPL
+5835 VSGTLGAPPL

-6041 IVLAQVDQQDATTHD
+6041 IILAQVDQPDAATHD

-6077 DDEHHHN
+6077 DDEHHHHN

>member
-1 MANKKNVETNKK
+1 M
-13 NTEIKNKK
+13 
-21 SNEIEQKKPTQKKK
+21 
-35 RRLHSHLKVNIPL
+35 
-48 FQSLMMILP
+48 
-57 SLAKHAAAESIDNS
+57 
-71 SDAADQVTANNVTE
+71 
-85 KDVTDDH
+85 
-92 SKADSSAVALQE
+92 
-104 AQTSDS
+104 
-110 DVNSTLN
+110 
-117 ASHAPHGS
+117 
-125 SSHLV
+125 
-130 PSHHLSTLSH
+130 
-140 PQVHYIPSVSMPT
+140 
-153 ISSGSNGQPTHSNAP
+153 
-168 KTPALP
+168 
-174 VTFMPEVI
+174 
-182 KGTYGELH
+182 
-190 VDANGQYTFVLNPN
+190 
-204 SPQYILL
+204 
-211 NQHQPGTDH
+211 
-220 FALHLSNG
+220 
-228 SSIIVQIPVTGKQ
+228 
-241 DTPSISGDLTGVVTE
+241 
-256 DHNIDSQGLLHA
+256 
-268 NGKIDVIDPDQN
+268 
-280 ESSVTPEVI
+280 
-289 SGKYGSLTIDA
+289 
-300 DGHWQYQVDNSLSN
+300 
-314 VQALTAATSLHESF
+314 
-328 TIHTKDGTPQTIDMT
+328 
-343 IGGNDD
+343 
-349 NAVITGMG
+349 
-357 KGSVTEE
+357 VTEE

-373 SVIDADTGE
+373 AVTDVDTGE
-382 AHFSNTDIV
+382 AHFATSSTGSTDIA
-391 GSFGTLHLTDSGKW
+391 GSFGTLHLTDTGSW

-413 PAVQALGQGSTA
+413 PNVQALGKGATA
-425 TDPFTVHSADGTP
+425 TDTITVHSADGTP
-438 HNVTIN
+438 HQVTI
-444 VRGTNDNPVV
+444 
-454 SSQSPHLPSKAN
+454 
-466 ISAPPSGLGKTIYE
+466 
-480 DVNVQNGHLHTGGQ
+480 
-494 LHVDDKDFNESTFLP
+494 
-509 ENLHG
+509 
-514 AYGELK
+514 
-520 LTSQGTWSYIA
+520 
-531 NNNNPNIEQLNNGD
+531 
-545 TLTERFK
+545 
-552 IHTKDGS
+552 
-559 VFELN
+559 
-564 VYINGTNDKATVS
+564 TV
-577 TATVSIDET
+577 
-586 DRAVTASGT
+586 
-595 LTSTDVDNADN
+595 
-606 TFTPNSIS
+606 
-614 GTNGDLTIDANGHWS
+614 
-629 FTANSAFNQLN
+629 
-640 VGDKVEETFTVSSV
+640 
-654 DGTPSTIKVTINGT
+654 
-668 NDKATVSSATVTI
+668 
-681 DETDKAVTTSGTLTS
+681 
-696 TDVDNP
+696 
-702 DNTFTPGSISGTNG
+702 
-716 DLTIDANGHW
+716 
-726 TFTANST
+726 
-733 FNQLNVGDKVEE
+733 
-745 TFTVSSID
+745 
-753 GTTSTIKVT
+753 
-762 LNGTNDKATVSS
+762 
-774 ATVAIDEIDK
+774 
-784 AVTTSGTLTSTD
+784 
-796 VDNPNNT
+796 
-803 FTPDSI
+803 
-809 SGTNGD
+809 
-815 LTIDANG
+815 
-822 HWAFAANS
+822 
-830 AFNQLNVGDKVEE
+830 
-843 SFTVSSVDGT
+843 
-853 PSTIKV
+853 
-859 TINGTNDAATVSS
+859 NGTNDAATVSS
-872 ATVAIDE
+872 ATVAIYE
-879 TDTAISTSG
+879 TDKAVTTSG

-903 PDSITGTNGDLTI
+903 PDSITGTNGNLTI
-916 DANGHWAFTAN
+916 GANGQWTFTAN

-964 AATVSTATVAVD
+964 AATVSSATVAID
-976 ETDTAISTSGTL
+976 ETD
-988 TSTNVDNPDNAFTPD
+988 
-1003 SITGTNGDL
+1003 
-1012 TIDANGHWNFTANS
+1012 
-1026 AFNQLN
+1026 
-1032 VGDKIEETFTVSSID
+1032 
-1047 GTTSTIKV
+1047 KV
-1055 MINGTNDTATVSTAT
+1055 V
-1070 VSVDETD
+1070 
-1077 SAITTS
+1077 TTS

-1101 SIAGTNG
+1101 SIVGSNG
-1108 DLTIDANGLWSFT
+1108 DLTIDANGHWVFT
-1121 ANSAFNQLNV
+1121 ANNAFNQLNV
-1131 GDKVEETFTVSSVD
+1131 GDKVEETFTVSSID
-1145 GTTSTIK
+1145 GTPSTIK

-1170 IDETDKATTT
+1170 IDETDKAATT

-1206 DLTIDATGHWVF
+1206 DLTIDANGHWVF

-1226 LNIGDKVEETFTV
+1226 LNVGDKVEETFTI

-1245 PSTIKV
+1245 TSTVKV
-1251 TINGTNDTATVS
+1251 TINGTNDAATVS

-1277 TSGTLTSIDVDNPDN
+1277 TSGTLTSTDVDNPDN
-1292 AFTPDS
+1292 TFTPDS
-1298 ISGTNGDLTIDAN
+1298 ISGTNGDLTIDATGHWVFTANSALNQLNVGDKIEETFTVSSIDGTASTIKVMINGTNDAATVSTATVSVDETDSAITTSGTLTSTDVDNPNNTFTPDSIAGTNGDLTIDATGHWVFTANSAFNQLNVGDKVEETFTVSSVDGTPSTIKVTINGTNDAATVSSATIAIDETDKAATTSGTLTSTDVDNPDNAFTPDSIASTNGNLTIDTN
-1311 GHWVFTANSAFN
+1311 GHWTFTANSAFN

-1369 TDIAVTTSGTLT
+1369 TDKAITTSGTLT

-1390 AFTPDSIAG
+1390 TFTPDSISG
-1399 TNGNLTIDTNGHW
+1399 TNGDLTIDANGHW
-1412 TFTANSAFNQLNVGD
+1412 MFTANSAFNQLNVGD
-1427 KVEETFTVSSIDG
+1427 KVEETFTVSSIDGTPSTIKVTINGTNDAATVSSATIAIDETDKTATTSGTLTSTDVDNPDNTFTPDSISGTNGDLIIDANGHWVFTANSAFNQLNVGDKVEETFTVSSVDG

-1486 DNTFAPD
+1486 DNTFTPD
-1493 SISGTNGD
+1493 SITGSNGD
-1501 LTIDATG
+1501 LTIDANG
-1508 HWVFIA
+1508 HWTFTA

-1529 TFTVSSIDGT
+1529 TFTVSS
-1539 PSTIKVTINGTND
+1539 
-1552 AATVSSA
+1552 
-1559 TVAIDET
+1559 
-1566 DKAVTTSGTLTST
+1566 
-1579 DVDNPDNAFQPDSI
+1579 
-1593 SGTNGDLIIDASG
+1593 
-1606 HWMFTANSAF
+1606 
-1616 NQLNVGDK
+1616 
-1624 VEETFTMSSVD
+1624 VD

-1648 NDTATVSSATVAIDE
+1648 NDKATVSTATVSV
-1663 TDKAVTTSGTL
+1663 
-1674 TSIDVDNPDNAFT
+1674 
-1687 PDSISGTNGDLTIDA
+1687 
-1702 TGHWVFIANS
+1702 
-1712 AFNQLNVGDKV
+1712 
-1723 EETFTVSSIDG
+1723 
-1734 TPSTIKVT
+1734 
-1742 INGTNDAA
+1742 
-1750 TVSSATV
+1750 
-1757 AIDETD
+1757 
-1763 KAVTTSGTLTSTDV
+1763 
-1777 DNPDNTFTPD
+1777 
-1787 SIGGTNGN
+1787 
-1795 LTIDANGHWIFT
+1795 
-1807 ANSAFN
+1807 
-1813 QLNIGDKVE
+1813 
-1822 ESFTVSSVDGTP
+1822 
-1834 STIKVMING
+1834 
-1843 TNDTATVSSATVAID
+1843 D

-1915 GDKVEETFTVSSVDG
+1915 GDKVEETFTVSS
-1930 TPSTIKVTINGTN
+1930 I
-1943 DAATVSSA
+1943 
-1951 TVAIDETDKAVTTSG
+1951 
-1966 TLTSTDVDNPDNTFT
+1966 
-1981 PDSISGTNGDLT
+1981 
-1993 IDANGHW
+1993 
-2000 VFTAS
+2000 
-2005 SSFNQLNVG
+2005 
-2014 DKVEETFTVS
+2014 
-2024 SIDGTASTIKVTIN
+2024 
-2038 GTNDKATVST
+2038 
-2048 ATVSVDETDKA
+2048 
-2059 VTTSGTLTSTDV
+2059 
-2071 DNPDNTFTPD
+2071 
-2081 SITGT
+2081 
-2086 NGNLTI
+2086 
-2092 GANGQWTFTPNSAFN
+2092 
-2107 QLNVGD
+2107 
-2113 KVEETFTVTS
+2113 
-2123 VDGTPSTIKVTINGT
+2123 
-2138 NDAATVSS
+2138 
-2146 ATIAIDETDKAV
+2146 
-2158 TTSGTLTSTDVDNPD
+2158 
-2173 NTFTPDSIAGTNG
+2173 
-2186 NLTIGAN
+2186 
-2193 GQWTFTANSAFNQLN
+2193 
-2208 VGDKVEE
+2208 
-2215 TFTVSSVDGTP
+2215 
-2226 STIKVTINGTND
+2226 
-2238 KATVS
+2238 
-2243 SATVAIDETDKAV
+2243 
-2256 TTSGTLIS
+2256 
-2264 NDVDNPDNAFT
+2264 
-2275 PDSISGTNGDLT
+2275 
-2287 IDANGHWVFTANS
+2287 
-2300 AFNQLN
+2300 
-2306 VGDKVEETFTV
+2306 
-2317 SSIDGTPS
+2317 
-2325 TIKVTINGTN
+2325 
-2335 DAATVSSATV
+2335 
-2345 AIDETDKAVTTSGTL
+2345 
-2360 TSTDVDNP
+2360 
-2368 DNAFTPDSISGTNG
+2368 
-2382 DLTIDANGH
+2382 
-2391 WTFTANSAFNQLN
+2391 
-2404 VGDKVEETFT
+2404 
-2414 VSSVDGTPSTIK
+2414 
-2426 VTINGTNDAATVS
+2426 
-2439 SATVAIDETDKATTT
+2439 
-2454 SGTLT
+2454 
-2459 STDVDNPDNT
+2459 
-2469 FTPDSITGANGDLT
+2469 
-2483 IDANGH
+2483 
-2489 WAFTAN
+2489 
-2495 SAFNQLNV
+2495 
-2503 GDKVEETFTVS
+2503 
-2514 SVDGTSSTI
+2514 DGTSSTI
-2523 KVTINGTNDVATVS
+2523 KVTINGTND
-2537 TATVSVDETDKAVTT
+2537 
-2552 SGTLTSTDVDNP
+2552 
-2564 DNTFTPDSIVGANGD
+2564 
-2579 LTIDANGHWVFTA
+2579 
-2592 NSAFNQLNV
+2592 
-2601 GDKVEETF
+2601 
-2609 TVTSVDGTPST
+2609 
-2620 IKVTINGTNDAAT
+2620 
-2633 VSSATV
+2633 
-2639 AIDETDKAVTTSGTL
+2639 
-2654 TSTDVDNTDN
+2654 
-2664 TFTPDSVVGSNGD
+2664 
-2677 LTIDANG
+2677 
-2684 HWTFTANSAFNQ
+2684 
-2696 LNVGDKVEETF
+2696 
-2707 TVSSIDG
+2707 
-2714 TPSTIKVT
+2714 
-2722 INGTN
+2722 
-2727 DAATVSSATVAIDE
+2727 
-2741 TDKAVTTSGT
+2741 
-2751 LTNTDVDNPDNTFT
+2751 
-2765 PDSISG
+2765 
-2771 TNGDLTIDTNGHWV
+2771 
-2785 FTANSTFNQ
+2785 
-2794 LNVGDKVEETF
+2794 
-2805 TVSSIDGTPSTIK
+2805 
-2818 ITINGTNDKAVIS
+2818 KAVIS
-2831 GTSAGAVTEESQLQ
+2831 GTSTGVVTEESQLK
-2845 TSGSLTVTDVDAGQG
+2845 TSGSLTVTDVDAGQA

-3059 GEAHFSNTDIKG
+3059 GEEHFSNTDIKG

-3123 VNGTNDKAIITGTNT
+3123 VNGTNDKAVITGTNT

-3235 LITINGTNDAPVI
+3235 LVTINGTNDAPVI

-3294 EIVFTPDANYNGPAS
+3294 EIVFTPDANYNGPAT

-3332 NDAPVINP
+3332 NDAPVINS
-3340 IVPVS
+3340 IVPVN

-3360 DIDTG
+3360 DIDAG

-3441 DTGALKEDVS
+3441 DTGTLKEDVS
-3451 VNPQSNELT
+3451 ANPQNNELT

-3469 IDTGEGSFIS
+3469 IDTGEGSFVS

-3544 TNDTAVIGGTSAGAV
+3544 TNDKAVIGGSNTGAV
-3559 TEETQLQTSGTL
+3559 TEESQLQTSGTL
-3571 TVTDTDTGEAH
+3571 TVTDVDTGEAH
-3582 FANTDIQGTLGTLH
+3582 FANTDIQGSLGTLH

-3645 TNDNAVVGGVDTA
+3645 TNDNAVVGGIDTA

-3734 GSLSHIGGRPTTRGS
+3734 GSLTHIGGRPTTRGS

-3869 DVTHT
+3869 GVTHT

-3999 QPSITATTLAHGTE
+3999 QPTITATTLAHGTE

-4020 VSQFGFSDIDT
+4020 SSQFGFSDIDT

-4057 VTAGQH
+4057 VTTGQH

-4070 KLQFIPAQDFNGDV
+4070 KLQFVPAQDFNGDV

-4094 DDSQEA
+4094 TDSAEA

-4183 LNTDGKWFYGV
+4183 LNTDGKWFYGI

-4264 AQTITATELLANTID
+4264 AQTITATELLANTVD
-4279 VDSNDLGKLTV
+4279 VDSNDLGKLT
-4290 ANLHADHGSILDNQD
+4290 I
-4305 GTYTFTPT
+4305 
-4313 KDYNG
+4313 
-4318 QIHFSY
+4318 
-4324 DVTDAHGGTTH
+4324 
-4335 TGASTTLTA
+4335 
-4344 TPDGAII
+4344 
-4351 SEVTTDHVT
+4351 E
-4360 EDGSH
+4360 
-4365 SSHNAGVT
+4365 
-4373 TELAN
+4373 
-4378 GRLQVVDPDS
+4378 
-4388 GENKFQYSQFG
+4388 
-4399 ESTVHDPFGGMLR
+4399 
-4412 IDSMGNWG
+4412 
-4420 YSVNNANLQHLAQ
+4420 
-4433 GQTETVIYRV
+4433 
-4443 HSYDGTAYELHI
+4443 
-4455 DVVGTN
+4455 
-4461 DAPTVTQV
+4461 
-4469 ALSNGTE
+4469 
-4476 DTHYQMQAS
+4476 
-4485 QFGFTDVDSGDT
+4485 
-4497 LHSVAITDLP
+4497 
-4507 PATQGKFVLDGHD
+4507 
-4520 VTAGQ
+4520 
-4525 HIPTA
+4525 
-4530 DISKLQFVPAQD
+4530 
-4542 FNGDVQFKYTVNDG
+4542 
-4556 HDDSQEATNTLH
+4556 
-4568 IDAVGD
+4568 
-4574 TAVITGTT
+4574 
-4582 TGDVDEG
+4582 
-4589 HGTYHDRSPNYAQ
+4589 
-4602 LGMAKLTN
+4602 
-4610 DPLYTDGKLEI
+4610 
-4621 IDPDTG
+4621 
-4627 EAQFDTKGI
+4627 
-4636 GYSYHGT
+4636 
-4643 YGQLIL
+4643 
-4649 NADGNWHY
+4649 
-4657 KVTVGSNQQNVATK
+4657 
-4671 IDQLGDGQEL
+4671 
-4681 TDTITIYS
+4681 
-4689 KDGTAQDIVITIH
+4689 
-4702 GDNDRPY
+4702 
-4709 ISSEVTLSTGTE
+4709 
-4721 DTALTFTK
+4721 
-4729 ADLLANTVDV
+4729 
-4739 DANDAGK
+4739 
-4746 LSIANLLVD
+4746 NLLVD

-4793 HTGANTSLAAVNDA
+4793 HTGAITTLAAVNDA
-4807 ATFTGDSSSIKED
+4807 ATFAGDSSSIRED

-4825 NAHITGS
+4825 NLHTTGS
-4832 ATIPDALSC
+4832 ATIPDALFC

-4859 LKGQPKI
+4859 LKGQQKI

-4877 TSTGTWV
+4877 TSSGRWV
-4884 YKADNKSTPIQDLDN
+4884 YKADNNSVPIQDLDN

-4920 VTINGTTDDPT
+4920 VTINGTTDDPV

-5074 TITTSEFGYSDQDGD
+5074 TFTTSEFGYSDQDGD
-5089 ALQFVTISSIPS
+5089 ALQFVTISSLPS
-5101 HGSLLLNGNAVTAN
+5101 HGLLLLNGNAVTAN

-5128 TFTPNNNENGAN
+5128 TFTPSNNENGAN

-5154 SAGATMVVDVN
+5154 SASATMVVDVN

-5412 THTFSIVSST
+5412 THMFSVVSST

-5435 DYIYTPNTSITG
+5435 DYVYTPNTSITG

-5667 RTQHTGVVD
+5667 GTQHTGVVD

-5705 DTAGNSAHATADVTY
+5705 DTSGNSAHATADVTY

-5729 TITFENA
+5729 TITFENS

-6006 DQKTSHHGAAA
+6006 EQKTSHHGAAA

-6041 IVLAQVDQQDATTHD
+6041 IILAQVDQPDAATHD

-6077 DDEHHHN
+6077 DDEHHHHN